1 MKQHGRA
8 SLRRCLAV
16 LFAALMVFSVLPLTA
31 MAEGIEGL
39 SDNTAKAAVGGAEA
53 LAIGGEERPN
63 ATTVYYKPVTSIDTS
78 KQYLITATYSGT
90 VYAMTSEYYSSSSN
104 LQAASLTAD
113 GNGYIQASDNTAIDN
128 TYLWTFSTTSGGK
141 VTNVSTGTQLY
152 FYISSITLM
161 SSGDTLVYSGGNL
174 YYSGS
179 SSYYLR
185 YYSSYSYFTATSY
198 SSSASTITLYERVE
212 EDVAAAA
219 ESVEVNPSVHAM
231 APNATKQLTATV
243 YPTDAA
249 NKNVTWTS
257 DNNAVATVDAAGIVT
272 AKTVGKATIT
282 ATTADGGYTDTC
294 VVTVTNNATKEVTMF
309 VNTLH
314 AVPNEDYLIGY
325 TTTSGETYIMS
336 NAVSNT
342 SYLAAAEATLS
353 TVDDVCGVADT
364 TSCIT
369 ALSDGSE
376 IPTTHQWYF
385 GADADLYYTTI
396 QNRATNYYLQ
406 RAAGSNADTYVDLS
420 TAQNE
425 TTNGTQSWA
434 RGTRSEGDV
443 TFICHINSQGT
454 AYHFVTFNTTNGDF
468 RTYYNTTG
476 TGYTVDLYVKRT
488 VTVVDSSATPTPTP
502 APGDEYKY
510 VVADQ
515 LEDGGEYIIVA
526 ADTYAVSNNTVGS
539 YGHYL
544 SPVSVTISGDECV
557 VDSSVNVNEILWQA
571 EGNTTDGFTL
581 KSLDDDKYMTL
592 DSSEFLYPGSGT
604 EAIKWKYDGTD
615 LANSADSNGYY
626 YLSYSDAS
634 TSYPQ
639 RFTTSKNTGN
649 SIKIYRKVNVQA
661 STEPNLT
668 IEPAELTVLLGG
680 SGTLTA
686 TAANIP
692 ESATDISY
700 AWTSDSESV
709 ATVASVVGNPSTA
722 TVTPV
727 ATGKATITCTVTYNE
742 GGAQQTL
749 TATAVVNVVENYQ
762 VASIT
767 VPFAIRLELDKGTVI
782 TPVVVTAPEGG
793 VYGTDYTIEYVCDN
807 ESVADIAANGEVFT
821 VTAKSTGTVTV
832 TFTAINSHDST
843 QRVSGSTVITV
854 KKADLIPAP
863 EIGEGGGEKPI
874 YKKVYVLVDNVEEAD
889 GNYIIATSSSEGTAY
904 ALYDNG
910 SSSYVQRGS
919 VTIQSGSTDIY
930 GAYGKY
936 IEPSSDAYVW
946 EWRYDSTNSTYGRR
960 GTVWNVGTGRGL
972 RNNSGSATMDPEYAS
987 YVYSIPLTS
996 GGNRI
1001 MNRSSNSSYYLYYS
1015 SGYTWSTSYAGTFYF
1030 YKEMIVQTGTESVD
1044 SGVEI
1049 YLDGEKISQK
1059 EKAIEGV
1066 VQGQESSVTL
1076 TGTPVNIP
1084 AGATNKSAVWTLTK
1098 TDGAI
1103 KSVDSSSG
1111 VVTLAGSLGYGIIEV
1126 TYTYT
1131 YGGTTYTVKNYTK
1144 LVVSSFKPM
1153 TGTGETVTKRTIYK
1167 LVTSLTDGKNYIIV
1181 NGSSAAGTRQALKP
1195 GGDNSTLFSGTY
1207 TPPNGGTA
1215 SPYTAYIVGD
1225 GEVVVNAAD
1234 SVSSVRYIETD
1245 DMHVVW
1251 RYDADDASTS
1261 NYGYFT
1267 NVGTARKLTFDNEL
1281 EGYTS
1286 YYMLTADDTFSNA
1299 WYYSNNKIYMPN
1311 NSYYAGIYTTK
1322 VSGGGYRLYT
1332 SATSTSSSSLQ
1343 SFYIFEET
1351 EIETVSTAEVSV
1363 DIYDGS
1369 KLVSGGVVSV
1379 NDTSSTLP
1387 LTAQT
1392 NYNGTGQIAWSIIS
1406 GENIASID
1414 QNGVVTFAANTSGKV
1429 LVQVTFTFGDGQTAT
1444 NYVTLDVRSGGQLT
1458 DTSDRD
1464 NFPEYPN
1471 EGSVRL
1477 EKTADADETEFA
1489 KTGVGTVELFVRGV
1503 PVQSKGVDVVL
1514 VVDTSG
1520 SMEYD
1525 LTGAAATS
1533 GNDKMSI
1540 AKAAAIN
1547 FANTL
1552 LTVTNP
1558 DGTISYTDNRL
1569 AVVSFASDAAVLT
1582 GTSPLVAD
1590 SRALVSVNSSSD
1602 MSSITTA
1609 INSMSANGGTNYDAA
1624 FKTAYDI
1631 LRDAQEQ
1638 GGDRKQYVV
1647 FVTDGAPGIYNNA
1660 KLDSTTFPKAGDY
1673 YTTTEIETM
1682 SAQWYNWT
1690 QGVAPVWSS
1699 MPTAAANNFAEYAY
1713 ADNIYAAAIKGTTFA
1728 GSNFKDSWKTNL
1740 DITAMLGAGIYGIS
1754 LGMKGG
1760 SQIIGLKTDSS
1771 GTTGWTAFTSA
1782 QCTNLINRLCNK
1794 DIFAADSTEELTAA
1808 FEKIGKEVLQA
1819 GTNATVRDT
1828 IGADYDLQ
1836 IKPFNYIDTANPR
1849 ETDFESSIEV
1859 RKYTVDA
1866 NGNRTGAYE
1875 TIEKVTFNAAGT
1887 EAYSTLKTGNI
1898 MTWDGE
1904 NYTITAENF
1913 TYTSSDKRFVWKFDT
1928 IVSDDMAIRFN
1939 VYLTG
1944 TKEGSR
1950 EGGLYDTNSWAN
1962 LTYTNY
1968 LGTDCRLAFEK
1979 PALPWQNARV
1989 TYKFFLVDVNGNPVN
2004 KDGTRVNYANLTY
2017 VGTEKTIK
2025 LGDAAFTAMSGAD
2038 GRYSVELNAATLKAL
2053 QSELSAYALYD
2064 ESAAVTIHTDTT
2076 GAWGGYSITKG
2087 NTPDTTAVWPKPGA
2101 KESFADVADA
2111 AGNNFTNITV
2121 AFAVVFN
2128 VKLIPD
2134 AVVIDFGLPVDINV
2148 MQNDLVSQVSG
2159 RLYGLTLNT
2168 EAAPDFESAYTVS
2181 VAKVTTVG
2189 EKLSGLK
2196 YGHATIQNETTV
2208 RYTPGSM
2215 QMSQPEV
2222 FGYEVSGTSDVNG
2235 VMTTKYIRSTVTVI
2249 PATTIYYEDNF
2260 SNTDG
2265 TSYITYNNGVSRWEL
2280 VGQGV
2285 SGTVVQDTDYVG
2297 SGNNYGY
2304 DSHYDNCT
2312 TFSLNQAHKV
2322 TVTRENYESILADS
2336 TKTWPTASFRFTGT
2350 GFDVISLTNA
2360 DTGMIMVQVKDTN
2373 GTIVRSVFVDTY
2385 YSAVEVSGDLY
2396 QIPVINIYDLPHGTY
2411 DVTITVPY
2419 LEMFDHTGSNG
2430 QPRGSYDMYIDG
2442 IRIYNPADGNE
2453 AAHGAHTEDDEAY
2466 PYVQELR
2473 NMMLA
2478 AAGDGPLSGPVFV
2491 DGNADTLQASEYA
2504 SNGPNN
2510 EVYLVGGQAI
2520 VFALQTVGK
2529 TKPAG
2534 VYVSMKSPTGEVK
2547 VRYGSADETVS
2558 ESTGLKYEERNMVT
2572 TSDMYYEIPEN
2583 VLSWEKQP
2591 DGTWK
2596 TKVAVEI
2603 ANISK
2608 REQRQILALT
2618 NLKVTYASEPENGGE
2633 VRFTTTQQQSQVAY
2647 TQIRDLMAELYAD
2660 SYDTEIR
2667 SAAFATRTI
2676 DVNKTTELN
2685 VVTSTDANALIIR
2698 DKKGNVITPE
2708 SISYEDKDGER
2719 HWKLTMTH
2727 KVSGIYIY
2735 KVSVEAAYGIMT
2747 DTPATVVAYVVP
2759 GSVVRPRPSMPKPP
2773 LFGWM

>member
-1 MKQHGRA
+1 MKRYGRA

-39 SDNTAKAAVGGAEA
+39 SDNTARAAVGGDAEA

-63 ATTVYYKPVTSIDTS
+63 ATTVYYRPVTSTSIDTS
-78 KQYLITATYSGT
+78 KQYLIAVTSGT
-90 VYAMTSEYYSSSSN
+90 DVYAMTSEYYDSSSSSN
-104 LQAASLTAD
+104 LKAAPLTAES
-113 GNGYIQASDNTAIDN
+113 NGYIQASGNTAIDN
-128 TYLWTFSTTSGGK
+128 TYLWTFSTTGGGN
-141 VTNVSTGTQLY
+141 VTNVSTKTKLY
-152 FYISSITLM
+152 FDSSSITLN
-161 SSGDTLVYSGGNL
+161 SSGTQLVYSGGKL
-174 YYSGS
+174 YYHFSYIIYDYY
-179 SSYYLR
+179 YYL
-185 YYSSYSYFTATSY
+185 SY
-198 SSSASTITLYERVE
+198 SSSGSYFAATESSSSAATITLYEKVKE
-212 EDVAAAA
+212 E
-219 ESVEVNPSVHAM
+219 VEVNPPVHAM
-231 APNATKQLTATV
+231 APNATKQLTAVV
-243 YPTDAA
+243 YPTNAA

-257 DNNAVATVDAAGIVT
+257 NNNDVATVDSTGLVT
-272 AKTVGKATIT
+272 ANAVGTATIT
-282 ATTADGGYTDTC
+282 ATTEDGGHTDTC

-314 AVPNEDYLIGY
+314 AVPEEDYLIGY
-325 TTTSGETYIMS
+325 TTTNGHTYIMS
-336 NAVSNT
+336 DAVSNA
-342 SYLAAAEATLS
+342 SYLAAAGATKS
-353 TVDDVCGVADT
+353 TVGVVCGNNDSTA
-364 TSCIT
+364 CIT
-369 ALSDGSE
+369 VLTNGSE
-376 IPTTHQWYF
+376 IPQTHQWYF
-385 GADADLYYTTI
+385 GADADLDYTTI
-396 QNRATNYYLQ
+396 QNKATNYYLQ
-406 RAAGSNADTYVDLS
+406 RAAGSTAQTYVGLS
-420 TAQNE
+420 TAQNA
-425 TTNGTQSWA
+425 TTNGNQSWA
-434 RGTRSEGDV
+434 RGTTSEGNV
-443 TFICHINSQGT
+443 TFIFHYDSSGT

-476 TGYTVDLYVKRT
+476 EGDTVDLYVKRT
-488 VTVVDSSATPTPTP
+488 VTVVDP
-502 APGDEYKY
+502 
-510 VVADQ
+510 
-515 LEDGGEYIIVA
+515 
-526 ADTYAVSNNTVGS
+526 
-539 YGHYL
+539 
-544 SPVSVTISGDECV
+544 
-557 VDSSVNVNEILWQA
+557 
-571 EGNTTDGFTL
+571 
-581 KSLDDDKYMTL
+581 
-592 DSSEFLYPGSGT
+592 
-604 EAIKWKYDGTD
+604 
-615 LANSADSNGYY
+615 
-626 YLSYSDAS
+626 
-634 TSYPQ
+634 
-639 RFTTSKNTGN
+639 
-649 SIKIYRKVNVQA
+649 A
-661 STEPNLT
+661 STEPSVT
-668 IEPAELTVLLGG
+668 IEPAELTVLLGD

-686 TAANIP
+686 TAVNIP
-692 ESATDISY
+692 ESASY
-700 AWTSDSESV
+700 EWTSDNESV
-709 ATVASVVGNPSTA
+709 ATVASAEGNPSTA
-722 TVTPV
+722 TVTGV
-727 ATGKATITCTVTYNE
+727 ATGTATITCTVTYYNE

-749 TATAVVNVVENYQ
+749 TATATVNVVENYQ

-767 VPFAIRLELDKGTVI
+767 VPPEISLELDKGTVI

-793 VYGTDYTIEYVCDN
+793 EYGTDYTIEYVCDN
-807 ESVADIAANGEVFT
+807 ANVADIATANGKVFT
-821 VTAKSTGTVTV
+821 VTAKSAGTVTV
-832 TFTAINSHDST
+832 TFTAINSHNNT

-854 KKADLIPAP
+854 KEADSIPAP
-863 EIGEGGGEKPI
+863 ETGEGGGEKPI
-874 YKKVYVLVDNVEEAD
+874 YKKVYVLVDNVGAAD
-889 GNYIIATSSSEGTAY
+889 GNYIIATSSSAGTAG

-910 SSSYVQRGS
+910 TDYVQRGS
-919 VTIQSGSTDIY
+919 VTIQSGSTGIY

-936 IEPSSDAYVW
+936 IEPSSDTYVW
-946 EWRYDSTNSTYGRR
+946 GWQYNSTDSDYGCR
-960 GTVWNVGTGRGL
+960 GAVWNVGTGKGL
-972 RNNSGSATMDPEYAS
+972 YAAGS
-987 YVYSIPLTS
+987 
-996 GGNRI
+996 
-1001 MNRSSNSSYYLYYS
+1001 SSNNYLNATVGSSALYWYSKPSSSAAPAAHYITSPVYNNYSPNRYYLGYYSSTSTYRWFDSSYYS
-1015 SGYTWSTSYAGTFYF
+1015 YTTYGDQFYF
-1030 YKEMIVQTGTESVD
+1030 YKEMIVQTDTEPVD

-1059 EKAIEGV
+1059 EKAVEGV
-1066 VQGQESSVTL
+1066 VQGQVSTVTL

-1084 AGATNKSAVWTLTK
+1084 AGATGKSAVWTLTK
-1098 TDGAI
+1098 KDGAI
-1103 KSVDSSSG
+1103 KSVDSSG
-1111 VVTLAGSLGYGIIEV
+1111 VVTLTGSLGYGIIEI

-1131 YGGTTYTVKNYTK
+1131 YGGKTYTVKNYTK

-1167 LVTSLTDGKNYIIV
+1167 LVTKLTDGQNYIIV
-1181 NGSSAAGTRQALKP
+1181 NGSSDAGTRQALKP

-1207 TPPNGGTA
+1207 TPDGGTA

-1245 DMHVVW
+1245 DSNVVW
-1251 RYDADDASTS
+1251 RYSAADSSTA

-1299 WYYSNNKIYMPN
+1299 WYYSNNKIYILSG
-1311 NSYYAGIYTTK
+1311 SYYAGIYTK

-1332 SATSTSSSSLQ
+1332 SATSTSSPYLQ

-1392 NYNGTGQIAWSIIS
+1392 NYNGTDGQIAWSIIS
-1406 GENIASID
+1406 GGNIASID

-1503 PVQSKGVDVVL
+1503 PVRSKGVDVVL

-1525 LTGAAATS
+1525 LTGAEATS

-1569 AVVSFASDAAVLT
+1569 AVVSFASDASVLT
-1582 GTSPLVAD
+1582 GTSPIFAD

-1602 MSSITTA
+1602 MSAITTA
-1609 INSMSANGGTNYDAA
+1609 INSMFATGGTNYDAA

-1660 KLDSTTFPKAGDY
+1660 ELDSTTFPKAGDY

-1699 MPTAAANNFAEYAY
+1699 MPTAAAANFAEYAY

-1760 SQIIGLKTDSS
+1760 SQIIGFKTDSS
-1771 GTTGWTAFTSA
+1771 GTTDWTAFTSA

-1836 IKPFNYIDTANPR
+1836 IKPFNYIDTAHPR
-1849 ETDFESSIEV
+1849 ETNFESSIEV
-1859 RKYTVDA
+1859 RKYAVDG

-1875 TIEKVTFNAAGT
+1875 TIEKVTFNAAGTET

-1928 IVSDDMAIRFN
+1928 IISDDMAIRFN

-1944 TKEGSR
+1944 TREGTR

-1968 LGTDCRLAFEK
+1968 LGTDCRLTFEK

-1989 TYKFFLVDVNGNPVN
+1989 TYKFFLVDESGRPVN
-2004 KDGTRVNYANLTY
+2004 KDGALVNYANLTY

-2025 LGDAAFTAMSGAD
+2025 LGDAAFTAMPGAD
-2038 GRYSVELNAATLKAL
+2038 GRYSVKLSAEALKAL

-2076 GAWGGYSITKG
+2076 GAWGGYSITKV

-2101 KESFADVADA
+2101 DAKFVNAADA
-2111 AGNNFTNITV
+2111 DGNNFTNVTV

-2159 RLYGLTLNT
+2159 QLYGLTLNT
-2168 EAAPDFESAYTVS
+2168 EAAPDFASAYMSS
-2181 VAKVTTVG
+2181 VANVTTVG
-2189 EKLSGLK
+2189 EKLNLV
-2196 YGHATIQNETTV
+2196 YGHATIRNNTTI
-2208 RYTPGSM
+2208 RYTPSSM
-2215 QMSQPEV
+2215 QMNQPEV
-2222 FGYEVSGTSDVNG
+2222 FGYEVTGTSEVNG
-2235 VMTTKYIRSTVTVI
+2235 TITTKYIRSTVTVI

-2260 SNTDG
+2260 SNSDG
-2265 TSYITYNNGVSRWEL
+2265 TSYITYNNGVSQWEL

-2304 DSHYDNCT
+2304 DSHYDNCA
-2312 TFSLNQAHKV
+2312 TFSLDQAHKV
-2322 TVTRENYESILADS
+2322 TVTKAQYDSILADS

-2360 DTGMIMVQVKDTN
+2360 ETGMIMVQVKDTD
-2373 GTIVRSVFVDTY
+2373 GTIVKSVFVDTY
-2385 YSAVEVSGDLY
+2385 YSGKVEVNGNLY

-2419 LEMFDHTGSNG
+2419 LEMFDHTGSDG
-2430 QPRGSYDMYIDG
+2430 QPGGSYDMYIDG
-2442 IRIYNPADGNE
+2442 IRIYNPAGDNA

-2473 NMMLA
+2473 NMMIA
-2478 AAGDGPLSGPVFV
+2478 AASGGQLSGPVFV
-2491 DGNADTLQASEYA
+2491 DGNAATAEASVYQ
-2504 SNGPNN
+2504 SDGPNN
-2510 EVYLVGGQAI
+2510 EVYLASGQAI
-2520 VFALQTVGK
+2520 VFALQTVGT

-2547 VRYGSADETVS
+2547 VRYGSAAEVVS
-2558 ESTGLKYEERNMVT
+2558 ASTGLKYEERNMVT

-2583 VLSWEKQP
+2583 VLSWEQQE

-2596 TKVAVEI
+2596 TKVAVQI
-2603 ANISK
+2603 ANISGTAG
-2608 REQRQILALT
+2608 QILALT
-2618 NLKVTYASEPENGGE
+2618 NLKVTYASDPTNGE

-2759 GSVVRPRPSMPKPP
+2759 RSVVRPKPSMPKPP

>member
-1 MKQHGRA
+1 MKRYGRA

-31 MAEGIEGL
+31 MAEGIEGP
-39 SDNTAKAAVGGAEA
+39 SDNAARAAVGGDAEA
-53 LAIGGEERPN
+53 LAIGGEERSN
-63 ATTVYYKPVTSIDTS
+63 AATVYYKPATSIDTS
-78 KQYLITATYSGT
+78 KQYLITTTDNGT
-90 VYAMTSEYYSSSSN
+90 VYAMTSEYYDSSSSSN
-104 LQAASLTAD
+104 LKAASLTAD
-113 GNGYIQASDNTAIDN
+113 SNGYIQASDNTAINN
-128 TYLWTFSTTSGGK
+128 TYLWTFSTTGGGN
-141 VTNVSTGTQLY
+141 VTNVSTKTKLY
-152 FYISSITLM
+152 FDSSSITLN
-161 SSGDTLVYSGGNL
+161 SSGTQLVYSGGKL
-174 YYSGS
+174 YYHFSYIIYDYY
-179 SSYYLR
+179 YYL
-185 YYSSYSYFTATSY
+185 SY
-198 SSSASTITLYERVE
+198 SSSGSYFAATESSSSAATITLYEKVKE
-212 EDVAAAA
+212 E
-219 ESVEVNPSVHAM
+219 VEVNPPVHAM
-231 APNATKQLTATV
+231 APNATKQLTAVV
-243 YPTDAA
+243 YPTNAA

-257 DNNAVATVDAAGIVT
+257 NNNDIATVDDTGLVT
-272 AKTVGKATIT
+272 AKAVGTATIT
-282 ATTADGGYTDTC
+282 ATTEDGGHTDTC
-294 VVTVTNNATKEVTMF
+294 VVTVTNNATKKVTMF

-314 AVPNEDYLIGY
+314 AVPEEDYLIGY
-325 TTTSGETYIMS
+325 TTKNGDTYIMS
-336 NAVSNT
+336 NEVSQT
-342 SYLAAAEATLS
+342 SYLAAAGATKT
-353 TVDDVCGVADT
+353 TVDDVCGITDSTA
-364 TSCIT
+364 CIT
-369 ALSDGSE
+369 ALTNGSE
-376 IPTTHQWYF
+376 IPQTHQWYF
-385 GADADLYYTTI
+385 GADADLGYTTI
-396 QNRATNYYLQ
+396 QNRATNDYLQ
-406 RAAGSNADTYVDLS
+406 RAEGSNAPEYVGLS
-420 TAQNE
+420 TAKNP
-425 TTNGTQSWA
+425 TTDGTQSWA
-434 RGTRSEGDV
+434 RGTTSDGDV
-443 TFICHINSQGT
+443 TFICHINSSNT
-454 AYHFVTFNTTNGDF
+454 KYHFVAFDTENSCFG
-468 RTYYNTTG
+468 TYYNTIG
-476 TGYTVDLYVKRT
+476 KGGTVDLYVKRT
-488 VTVVDSSATPTPTP
+488 VTVVDP
-502 APGDEYKY
+502 
-510 VVADQ
+510 
-515 LEDGGEYIIVA
+515 
-526 ADTYAVSNNTVGS
+526 
-539 YGHYL
+539 
-544 SPVSVTISGDECV
+544 
-557 VDSSVNVNEILWQA
+557 
-571 EGNTTDGFTL
+571 
-581 KSLDDDKYMTL
+581 
-592 DSSEFLYPGSGT
+592 
-604 EAIKWKYDGTD
+604 
-615 LANSADSNGYY
+615 
-626 YLSYSDAS
+626 
-634 TSYPQ
+634 
-639 RFTTSKNTGN
+639 
-649 SIKIYRKVNVQA
+649 A
-661 STEPNLT
+661 STEPNVT
-668 IEPAELTVLLGG
+668 IEPAELTVLLNGG

-686 TAANIP
+686 TAVNIP
-692 ESATDISY
+692 ESASY
-700 AWTSDSESV
+700 EWTSGSESV
-709 ATVASVVGNPSTA
+709 ATVASAVGNPSTA

-742 GGAQQTL
+742 GGAQKTL
-749 TATAVVNVVENYQ
+749 TATAVVNVVESIQ

-767 VPFAIRLELDKGTVI
+767 VPSEISLELDKGTVI

-793 VYGTDYTIEYVCDN
+793 VYETDYTIEYVCDN
-807 ESVADIAANGEVFT
+807 ANVADITTANGKVFT
-821 VTAKSTGTVTV
+821 VTAKSVGTVTI

-863 EIGEGGGEKPI
+863 ETGEGGGEKPI

-889 GNYIIATSSSEGTAY
+889 GNYIIATSSSAGTAY

-910 SSSYVQRGS
+910 SSSNVQRGN
-919 VTIQSGSTDIY
+919 VTIQSGSTGIY

-936 IEPSSDAYVW
+936 IEPSSDSYVW
-946 EWRYDSTNSTYGRR
+946 GWRYNSTDSTYGRR
-960 GTVWNVGTGRGL
+960 GAVWNVGTGKGL
-972 RNNSGSATMDPEYAS
+972 YYATDSLNATVDSSHAVYWYSNPSSSAAHYITRRPSSSYLYYLGYNSSTYPYMWFD
-987 YVYSIPLTS
+987 
-996 GGNRI
+996 
-1001 MNRSSNSSYYLYYS
+1001 SSYY
-1015 SGYTWSTSYAGTFYF
+1015 GDQFYF
-1030 YKEMIVQTGTESVD
+1030 YKEMIVQTGTEPVD

-1111 VVTLAGSLGYGIIEV
+1111 VVTLAGGLGYGIIEI

-1167 LVTSLTDGKNYIIV
+1167 LVTNLTDGKNYIIV

-1207 TPPNGGTA
+1207 TPDGGTA

-1234 SVSSVRYIETD
+1234 SVSSVSYIETD
-1245 DMHVVW
+1245 DSNVVW
-1251 RYDADDASTS
+1251 RYSAADSSTA

-1299 WYYSNNKIYMPN
+1299 WYYSNNKIYILSG
-1311 NSYYAGIYTTK
+1311 SYYAGIYTK

-1332 SATSTSSSSLQ
+1332 SATSTSSSDLQ

-1392 NYNGTGQIAWSIIS
+1392 NYNGTDGQIAWSIIS
-1406 GENIASID
+1406 GANIASID

-1429 LVQVTFTFGDGQTAT
+1429 LVQVTFTFGNGQTAT

-1471 EGSVRL
+1471 EGSVRI

-1503 PVQSKGVDVVL
+1503 PVRSKGVDAVL

-1558 DGTISYTDNRL
+1558 DGTTSYTDNRL

-1582 GTSPLVAD
+1582 GTSPIFAD

-1602 MSSITTA
+1602 MSAITTA
-1609 INSMSANGGTNYDAA
+1609 INSMSATGGTNYDAA

-1660 KLDSTTFPKAGDY
+1660 ELDSTTFPKAGDY

-1699 MPTAAANNFAEYAY
+1699 MPTAVAANFAEYAY

-1728 GSNFKDSWKTNL
+1728 GSNFKDSWKTDL

-1859 RKYTVDA
+1859 RKYTVDG

-1913 TYTSSDKRFVWKFDT
+1913 TYTSSNKRFVWKFDT
-1928 IVSDDMAIRFN
+1928 IISDDMAIRFN

-1944 TKEGSR
+1944 TREGSR

-1968 LGTDCRLAFEK
+1968 LGTDCRLTFEK

-1989 TYKFFLVDVNGNPVN
+1989 TYKFFLVDESGKPVN
-2004 KDGTRVNYANLTY
+2004 KDGVLVNYANLTY

-2025 LGDAAFTAMSGAD
+2025 LGDAEFEAIPNAD
-2038 GRYSVELNAATLKAL
+2038 GRYSVELSAAALKAL

-2064 ESAAVTIHTDTT
+2064 ESAAVTIRTDTMGT
-2076 GAWGGYSITKG
+2076 WGGYSITKG

-2101 KESFADVADA
+2101 DAKFDNADDA
-2111 AGNNFTNITV
+2111 VGNFTNVTV

-2148 MQNDLVSQVSG
+2148 MQNDLVSQVNG
-2159 RLYGLTLNT
+2159 QLYGLTLNT
-2168 EAAPDFESAYTVS
+2168 EAAPDFVSAYTSS
-2181 VAKVTTVG
+2181 VADVTTVG
-2189 EKLSGLK
+2189 QKLDFT
-2196 YGHATIQNETTV
+2196 YGHATIRNDTTI
-2208 RYTPGSM
+2208 RYTPSSM
-2215 QMSQPEV
+2215 QMNQPEV
-2222 FGYEVSGTSDVNG
+2222 FGYEVTGTSEVNG
-2235 VMTTKYIRSTVTVI
+2235 TMTTKYIRSTVTVI

-2260 SNTDG
+2260 SNSNG

-2304 DSHYDNCT
+2304 DSHYDNCA
-2312 TFSLNQAHKV
+2312 TFSLDQAHKV
-2322 TVTRENYESILADS
+2322 TVTKDHYNSILADS

-2360 DTGMIMVQVKDTN
+2360 KTGMIMVQVKDTE
-2373 GTIVRSVFVDTY
+2373 GKIVKSVFVDTY
-2385 YSAVEVSGDLY
+2385 YSGAVEVNGNLY

-2419 LEMFDHTGSNG
+2419 LEMFDHTTGSDG
-2430 QPRGSYDMYIDG
+2430 QPRDSYDMYIDG
-2442 IRIYNPADGNE
+2442 IRIYNPAGDN
-2453 AAHGAHTEDDEAY
+2453 ATAQGAHTEDDEAY

-2473 NMMLA
+2473 NMMIA
-2478 AAGDGPLSGPVFV
+2478 AASGGQLSGPVFV
-2491 DGNADTLQASEYA
+2491 DGNAATADANVYQ

-2510 EVYLVGGQAI
+2510 EVYLAHGQAI
-2520 VFALQTVGK
+2520 VFALQTVEK

-2547 VRYGSADETVS
+2547 VRYGSAAEVVS
-2558 ESTGLKYEERNMVT
+2558 ASTGLKYEERNMVT

-2583 VLSWEKQP
+2583 VLSWEKQQ

-2596 TKVAVEI
+2596 TKVAVQI
-2603 ANISK
+2603 ANTSTPG
-2608 REQRQILALT
+2608 QGQILALT
-2618 NLKVTYASEPENGGE
+2618 NLKVTYASAPTNGE

-2759 GSVVRPRPSMPKPP
+2759 RSVVRPKPSMPKPP

>member
-1 MKQHGRA
+1 
-8 SLRRCLAV
+8 
-16 LFAALMVFSVLPLTA
+16 
-31 MAEGIEGL
+31 
-39 SDNTAKAAVGGAEA
+39 
-53 LAIGGEERPN
+53 
-63 ATTVYYKPVTSIDTS
+63 
-78 KQYLITATYSGT
+78 
-90 VYAMTSEYYSSSSN
+90 
-104 LQAASLTAD
+104 
-113 GNGYIQASDNTAIDN
+113 
-128 TYLWTFSTTSGGK
+128 
-141 VTNVSTGTQLY
+141 
-152 FYISSITLM
+152 
-161 SSGDTLVYSGGNL
+161 
-174 YYSGS
+174 
-179 SSYYLR
+179 
-185 YYSSYSYFTATSY
+185 
-198 SSSASTITLYERVE
+198 
-212 EDVAAAA
+212 
-219 ESVEVNPSVHAM
+219 
-231 APNATKQLTATV
+231 
-243 YPTDAA
+243 
-249 NKNVTWTS
+249 
-257 DNNAVATVDAAGIVT
+257 
-272 AKTVGKATIT
+272 
-282 ATTADGGYTDTC
+282 
-294 VVTVTNNATKEVTMF
+294 MF

-325 TTTSGETYIMS
+325 TTESGNTYIMS
-336 NAVSNT
+336 NAVSKT

-353 TVDDVCGVADT
+353 TVGNVCGVADT

-385 GADADLYYTTI
+385 GADADLDFTTI

-406 RAAGSNADTYVDLS
+406 RAAGSTAKTYVGLS
-420 TAQNE
+420 TAQNA
-425 TTNGTQSWA
+425 TTTGNQSWR
-434 RGTRSEGDV
+434 RGTTSEGNV
-443 TFICHINSQGT
+443 TFICHYDSSGT
-454 AYHFVTFNTTNGDF
+454 AYHFVTLDTTNVDF

-488 VTVVDSSATPTPTP
+488 VTV
-502 APGDEYKY
+502 
-510 VVADQ
+510 
-515 LEDGGEYIIVA
+515 ED
-526 ADTYAVSNNTVGS
+526 
-539 YGHYL
+539 
-544 SPVSVTISGDECV
+544 P
-557 VDSSVNVNEILWQA
+557 
-571 EGNTTDGFTL
+571 
-581 KSLDDDKYMTL
+581 
-592 DSSEFLYPGSGT
+592 
-604 EAIKWKYDGTD
+604 
-615 LANSADSNGYY
+615 
-626 YLSYSDAS
+626 AS
-634 TSYPQ
+634 TKP
-639 RFTTSKNTGN
+639 
-649 SIKIYRKVNVQA
+649 NV
-661 STEPNLT
+661 T
-668 IEPAELTVLLGG
+668 IEPAELTVLRSG
-680 SGTLTA
+680 SGGTLTA
-686 TAANIP
+686 KAVNIP
-692 ESATDISY
+692 ESATEISY
-700 AWTSDSESV
+700 AWTSDSES
-709 ATVASVVGNPSTA
+709 AAVASVEGNPSTA

-727 ATGKATITCTVTYNE
+727 TTGTATITCTVTYDE

-749 TATAVVNVVENYQ
+749 TATAIVNVVENYQ

-767 VPFAIRLELDKGTVI
+767 VPSAIRLELDEVTDI

-793 VYGTDYTIEYVCDN
+793 VYRTDYTIECVCDN
-807 ESVADIAANGEVFT
+807 ESVADITANGEVFT
-821 VTAKSTGTVTV
+821 VKAKSAGTVTV

-863 EIGEGGGEKPI
+863 ETGEGEKPI
-874 YKKVYVLVDNVEEAD
+874 YKKVYVLVDNVEAAD
-889 GNYIIATSSSEGTAY
+889 GNYIIATSSSAGAAY

-910 SSSYVQRGS
+910 SLSYVQRGN
-919 VTIQSGSTDIY
+919 VTIQSGSTGIY

-936 IEPSSDAYVW
+936 IELNDDSYVW
-946 EWRYDSTNSTYGRR
+946 NWLYNSTSSTNGRR
-960 GTVWNVGTGRGL
+960 GQAINIGTKRGL
-972 RNNSGSATMDPEYAS
+972 YSDTNGYATVDEEYALHW
-987 YVYSIPLTS
+987 YSKPSTS
-996 GGNRI
+996 AAHYI
-1001 MNRSSNSSYYLYYS
+1001 MSTDSGYLGYYS
-1015 SGYTWSTSYAGTFYF
+1015 STYPYGWYSSSNDGDQFYF

-1059 EKAIEGV
+1059 EKAVEGV

-1084 AGATNKSAVWTLTK
+1084 AGAANKSAVWTLTK

-1111 VVTLAGSLGYGIIEV
+1111 VVTLAGGLGYGIIEI

-1131 YGGTTYTVKNYTK
+1131 YGGKTYTVKNYTK

-1167 LVTSLTDGKNYIIV
+1167 LVTNLTNGKNYIIV

-1207 TPPNGGTA
+1207 TPEGGTA

-1245 DMHVVW
+1245 DSNVVW
-1251 RYDADDASTS
+1251 RYSAANSSTA

-1267 NVGTARKLTFDNEL
+1267 NVGTARKLTFDKDL
-1281 EGYTS
+1281 EGYKET
-1286 YYMLTADDTFSNA
+1286 YMLTADDTFSSE

-1311 NSYYAGIYTTK
+1311 SSYYAGIDTTK
-1322 VSGGGYRLYT
+1322 VSGGGYKLYM
-1332 SATSTSSSSLQ
+1332 SATSTSSPYLQ

-1351 EIETVSTAEVSV
+1351 EIETVSNAEVSV

-1392 NYNGTGQIAWSIIS
+1392 NYNGTDGQTAWSIIS
-1406 GENIASID
+1406 GANIASID

-1429 LVQVTFTFGDGQTAT
+1429 LVQVKFTFGNGQTAT

-1503 PVQSKGVDVVL
+1503 PVRSKGVDVVL

-1525 LTGAAATS
+1525 LTGAETTS

-1552 LTVTNP
+1552 LAATNP

-1569 AVVSFASDAAVLT
+1569 AVVSFASDASVLT
-1582 GTSPLVAD
+1582 GTSPLIAD
-1590 SRALVSVNSSSD
+1590 SRALVSVNSSTD

-1609 INSMSANGGTNYDAA
+1609 INSMSANGGTDYDAA

-1660 KLDSTTFPKAGDY
+1660 ELDSTTFPKAGSY

-1699 MPTAAANNFAEYAY
+1699 MPTAAATNFDEYAY

-1771 GTTGWTAFTSA
+1771 GTKGWVKFTSA

-1794 DIFAADSTEELTAA
+1794 DIFAADSTAELTAA

-1859 RKYTVDA
+1859 RKYTVDG

-1898 MTWDGE
+1898 MTLDGE

-1913 TYTSSDKRFVWKFDT
+1913 TYTSSNKRFVWKFDT
-1928 IVSDDMAIRFN
+1928 IISDDMAIRFN

-1944 TKEGSR
+1944 TREGSR

-1989 TYKFFLVDVNGNPVN
+1989 TYKFFLVDESGNPVN
-2004 KDGTRVNYANLTY
+2004 KDGALVNYANLTY

-2025 LGDAAFTAMSGAD
+2025 LGDAAFVAMSD
-2038 GRYSVELNAATLKAL
+2038 GRYSVELKAAALKAL

-2076 GAWGGYSITKG
+2076 GAWGGYSITKA

-2101 KESFADVADA
+2101 DAKFVNAADA
-2111 AGNNFTNITV
+2111 DGNNFTNVTV

-2159 RLYGLTLNT
+2159 QLYGLTLNI
-2168 EAAPDFESAYTVS
+2168 EAAPDFASAYMSS
-2181 VAKVTTVG
+2181 VANVTTVG
-2189 EKLSGLK
+2189 EKLNLT
-2196 YGHATIQNETTV
+2196 YGHATIRNDTTI
-2208 RYTPGSM
+2208 RYTPSSM
-2215 QMSQPEV
+2215 QMNQPEV
-2222 FGYEVSGTSDVNG
+2222 FGYEVTGTSEDNG
-2235 VMTTKYIRSTVTVI
+2235 TITTKYIRSTVTVI

-2260 SNTDG
+2260 SNSDG
-2265 TSYITYNNGVSRWEL
+2265 TSYITYNNGVSQWEL

-2297 SGNNYGY
+2297 GGNNYGY
-2304 DSHYDNCT
+2304 DSHYDNCA
-2312 TFSLNQAHKV
+2312 TFSLDQAHKV
-2322 TVTRENYESILADS
+2322 TVTKAQYDSIRADS

-2360 DTGMIMVQVKDTN
+2360 ETGMIMVQVKDTD

-2385 YSAVEVSGDLY
+2385 YSGKVEVNGNLY

-2419 LEMFDHTGSNG
+2419 LEMFDHTGIDG
-2430 QPRGSYDMYIDG
+2430 QPGGSYDMYIDG
-2442 IRIYNPADGNE
+2442 IRIYNPAGDDTT
-2453 AAHGAHTEDDEAY
+2453 AHGAHTEDDEAY

-2473 NMMLA
+2473 NMMIA
-2478 AAGDGPLSGPVFV
+2478 AASGGQLSGPVFV
-2491 DGNADTLQASEYA
+2491 DGKAETVESSEYQ

-2510 EVYLVGGQAI
+2510 EVYLKSGQAI
-2520 VFALQTVGK
+2520 VFALQTVG
-2529 TKPAG
+2529 TIKPAG

-2547 VRYGSADETVS
+2547 VRYGSVAEAVNA
-2558 ESTGLKYEERNMVT
+2558 STGLKYEERNMVT

-2583 VLSWEKQP
+2583 VLSWEQQT

-2596 TKVAVEI
+2596 TKVAVQI
-2603 ANISK
+2603 ANISTPG
-2608 REQRQILALT
+2608 QGQILALT
-2618 NLKVTYASEPENGGE
+2618 NLKVTYASAPTNDK
-2633 VRFTTTQQQSQVAY
+2633 VSFTTTQQQSQVAY

-2759 GSVVRPRPSMPKPP
+2759 RSVVRPKPSMPKPP

>member
-8 SLRRCLAV
+8 SLRRCLAA

-31 MAEGIEGL
+31 MAEGIEGP
-39 SDNTAKAAVGGAEA
+39 SDNAARAAVGGDAEA
-53 LAIGGEERPN
+53 LAIGGEERSN
-63 ATTVYYKPVTSIDTS
+63 AATVYYKPVTAIDTS
-78 KQYLITATYSGT
+78 KQYLIAVTSGT
-90 VYAMTSEYYSSSSN
+90 DVYAMTSEYYDSSSSSN
-104 LQAASLTAD
+104 LKAAPLTAD
-113 GNGYIQASDNTAIDN
+113 GNEYIQASANTAIDN
-128 TYLWTFSTTSGGK
+128 TYLWTFSTASGGK
-141 VTNVSTGTQLY
+141 VTNVSTNKQLY
-152 FYISSITLM
+152 FDSSSITLN
-161 SSGDTLVYSGGNL
+161 SSGTQLVYSGGKL
-174 YYSGS
+174 YYHFSNIIYDYY
-179 SSYYLR
+179 YYL
-185 YYSSYSYFTATSY
+185 SY
-198 SSSASTITLYERVE
+198 SSSGSYFAATESSSSAATITLYEKVKE
-212 EDVAAAA
+212 E
-219 ESVEVNPSVHAM
+219 VEVNPPVHAM
-231 APNATKQLTATV
+231 APNETKQLTAVV
-243 YPTDAA
+243 YPTNAA

-257 DNNAVATVDAAGIVT
+257 NNNNIATVDDTGLVT
-272 AKTVGKATIT
+272 AKAVGTATIT
-282 ATTADGGYTDTC
+282 ATTEDGGHTDTC

-325 TTTSGETYIMS
+325 TTESGETYIMS
-336 NAVSNT
+336 NVESNT
-342 SYLAAAEATLS
+342 SYLAAAGATKS
-353 TVDDVCGVADT
+353 TVGDVCGITDSTA
-364 TSCIT
+364 CIT
-369 ALSDGSE
+369 ALTDVSE

-385 GADADLYYTTI
+385 GADADLGYTTI
-396 QNRATNYYLQ
+396 QNRENNNYLQ
-406 RAAGSNADTYVDLS
+406 RAEGSGDPTYVGLS
-420 TAQNE
+420 TAQNA
-425 TTNGTQSWA
+425 TTTGTQSWA

-454 AYHFVTFNTTNGDF
+454 KYHFVTFNTTYGDF
-468 RTYYNTTG
+468 RTYYNTTS

-488 VTVVDSSATPTPTP
+488 VTVEDP
-502 APGDEYKY
+502 ASPEPG
-510 VVADQ
+510 V
-515 LEDGGEYIIVA
+515 
-526 ADTYAVSNNTVGS
+526 
-539 YGHYL
+539 
-544 SPVSVTISGDECV
+544 
-557 VDSSVNVNEILWQA
+557 
-571 EGNTTDGFTL
+571 
-581 KSLDDDKYMTL
+581 
-592 DSSEFLYPGSGT
+592 
-604 EAIKWKYDGTD
+604 
-615 LANSADSNGYY
+615 
-626 YLSYSDAS
+626 
-634 TSYPQ
+634 
-639 RFTTSKNTGN
+639 
-649 SIKIYRKVNVQA
+649 
-661 STEPNLT
+661 T
-668 IEPAELTVLLGG
+668 IEPAELTVLLNG

-692 ESATDISY
+692 ESATY
-700 AWTSDSESV
+700 EWTSDNEPV
-709 ATVASVVGNPSTA
+709 ATVASAGGNPSTA

-727 ATGKATITCTVTYNE
+727 TPGTATITCTVTYYNE

-749 TATAVVNVVENYQ
+749 TATATVNVVENYQ

-767 VPFAIRLELDKGTVI
+767 VPPEISLEPDKEINI
-782 TPVVVTAPEGG
+782 TPDVVTAPKGG

-807 ESVADIAANGEVFT
+807 ESVADITTANGEVFT
-821 VTAKSTGTVTV
+821 VKAKSTGTVTV
-832 TFTAINSHDST
+832 TFTAVNMHHNT

-854 KKADLIPAP
+854 KEADSIPAP
-863 EIGEGGGEKPI
+863 ETGEGGGEKPK
-874 YKKVYVLVDNVEEAD
+874 YKKVYVLVSDLEKKD
-889 GNYIIATSSSEGTAY
+889 GNYIIATSNSAGPATV
-904 ALYDNG
+904 LYDNG
-910 SSSYVQRGS
+910 ASDFLQQNTKL
-919 VTIQSGSTDIY
+919 TIKAADNLTN
-930 GAYGKY
+930 APY
-936 IEPSSDAYVW
+936 IECDDTKCVW
-946 EWRYDSTNSTYGRR
+946 GWRYQNTNSYGRW
-960 GTVWNVGTGRGL
+960 GNLYNAGTGRGL
-972 RNNSGSATMDPEYAS
+972 YNSGNGKEDSYYATVNADTS
-987 YVYSIPLTS
+987 TNVYSYKNYLITKAANYYPHYLGSTT
-996 GGNRI
+996 
-1001 MNRSSNSSYYLYYS
+1001 NSSQPYAWWYGSETNAIKWYY
-1015 SGYTWSTSYAGTFYF
+1015 
-1030 YKEMIVQTGTESVD
+1030 YKEQYIQIGAEPVN

-1059 EKAIEGV
+1059 EKAVEGV
-1066 VQGQESSVTL
+1066 VQGQKSTETL

-1084 AGATNKSAVWTLTK
+1084 AGATGTSAVWALK
-1098 TDGAI
+1098 NTDGAI
-1103 KSVDSSSG
+1103 ESVGSSSG
-1111 VVTLAGSLGYGIIEV
+1111 VVTLTGSLGYGIIEI

-1131 YGGTTYTVKNYTK
+1131 YGDKTYTVKNYTK

-1153 TGTGETVTKRTIYK
+1153 TGTGETVTTKY
-1167 LVTSLTDGKNYIIV
+1167 VYVLTNTLKAGEDYIIV
-1181 NGSSAAGTRQALKP
+1181 YDKNSATNAAEPIVPGTARY
-1195 GGDNSTLFSGTY
+1195 SGTY
-1207 TPPNGGTA
+1207 DGTA
-1215 SPYTAYIVGD
+1215 YTMVHLLLSDAVTVHEGTGNTNSQPYIESDDARIVWRAVSNGSD
-1225 GEVVVNAAD
+1225 IALYNAD
-1234 SVSSVRYIETD
+1234 SGRY
-1245 DMHVVW
+1245 MS
-1251 RYDADDASTS
+1251 YDAQKLNSEST
-1261 NYGYFT
+1261 T
-1267 NVGTARKLTFDNEL
+1267 
-1281 EGYTS
+1281 
-1286 YYMLTADDTFSNA
+1286 
-1299 WYYSNNKIYMPN
+1299 YYSAAAMDNLWMPITY
-1311 NSYYAGIYTTK
+1311 SSTYA
-1322 VSGGGYRLYT
+1322 
-1332 SATSTSSSSLQ
+1332 SLQ
-1343 SFYIFEET
+1343 IDSKYLNLYDDYTETYGLQMHNSDRSKFYLYKRT
-1351 EIETVSTAEVSV
+1351 MIETVSTAEVSV

-1392 NYNGTGQIAWSIIS
+1392 NYNGTDGQIAWSIIS
-1406 GENIASID
+1406 GANIASID

-1520 SMEYD
+1520 SMKDD

-1569 AVVSFASDAAVLT
+1569 AVVSFASDASVMT
-1582 GTSPLVAD
+1582 GTSTIVAD
-1590 SRALVSVNSSSD
+1590 SRALVSVSSSSD
-1602 MSSITTA
+1602 MSAITTA

-1624 FKTAYDI
+1624 FKAAYDI

-1647 FVTDGAPGIYNNA
+1647 FVTDGAPGMYNNA
-1660 KLDSTTFPKAGDY
+1660 ELDVTTFPPASSS
-1673 YTTTEIETM
+1673 YTSDEVSAM

-1690 QGVAPVWSS
+1690 QGFVPEWSN
-1699 MPTAAANNFAEYAY
+1699 MPTAAAANFAEYAY
-1713 ADNIYAAAIKGTTFA
+1713 ADNIYAAAIKGNTFA

-1740 DITAMLGAGIYGIS
+1740 DITSMLGAGIYGIS

-1760 SQIIGLKTDSS
+1760 SVIAEATS
-1771 GTTGWTAFTSA
+1771 GRVEFTSA

-1836 IKPFNYIDTANPR
+1836 IEPFNYIANPR
-1849 ETDFESSIEV
+1849 ETAFEPSIEV

-1898 MTWDGE
+1898 MTLDGE

-1913 TYTSSDKRFVWKFDT
+1913 TYTSSNKRFVWKFDT
-1928 IVSDDMAIRFN
+1928 IISDDMAIRFN

-1944 TKEGSR
+1944 TREGSR

-1968 LGTDCRLAFEK
+1968 LGTDCRLVFEK

-1989 TYKFFLVDVNGNPVN
+1989 TYKFFLVDESGRPVN
-2004 KDGTRVNYANLTY
+2004 KDGALVNYANLTY

-2025 LGDAAFTAMSGAD
+2025 LGDAEFEETSD
-2038 GRYSVELNAATLKAL
+2038 GHYSVKLKAADLKAL

-2064 ESAAVTIHTDTT
+2064 ESAAVTINTDTT
-2076 GAWGGYSITKG
+2076 GTWGGYSITKG
-2087 NTPDTTAVWPKPGA
+2087 NTLTATTAVWPKPGA
-2101 KESFADVADA
+2101 KESFAGVDDA
-2111 AGNNFTNITV
+2111 GGNNFTNVTV

-2148 MQNDLVSQVSG
+2148 MQNDLVSQVNG
-2159 RLYGLTLNT
+2159 QLYGLTPNID
-2168 EAAPDFESAYTVS
+2168 AAPDFASAYTTP
-2181 VAKVTTVG
+2181 VASVTTVG
-2189 EKLSGLK
+2189 GKLNLT
-2196 YGHATIQNETTV
+2196 YGHATIQNDTTI
-2208 RYTPGSM
+2208 RYTPSSM
-2215 QMSQPEV
+2215 QMNQPEV
-2222 FGYEVSGTSDVNG
+2222 FGYEVTGTSEANG
-2235 VMTTKYIRSTVTVI
+2235 TSTTKYIRSTVTVI

-2260 SNTDG
+2260 SNSDG
-2265 TSYITYNNGVSRWEL
+2265 TSYITYNNGVSQWEL

-2304 DSHYDNCT
+2304 DSHYDNCA
-2312 TFSLNQAHKV
+2312 TFSLDQAHKV
-2322 TVTRENYESILADS
+2322 TVTKAQYDSILADS

-2360 DTGMIMVQVKDTN
+2360 ETGMIMVQVKDTD
-2373 GTIVRSVFVDTY
+2373 GTIVKSVFVDTY
-2385 YSAVEVSGDLY
+2385 YSGKVEVNGNLY

-2419 LEMFDHTGSNG
+2419 LEMFDHTGSDG
-2430 QPRGSYDMYIDG
+2430 QPGGSYDMYIDG
-2442 IRIYNPADGNE
+2442 IRIYNPAGDNA

-2473 NMMLA
+2473 NMMIA
-2478 AAGDGPLSGPVFV
+2478 AASGGQLSGPVFV
-2491 DGNADTLQASEYA
+2491 DGKAETVESSEYQ
-2504 SNGPNN
+2504 SDGPNN
-2510 EVYLVGGQAI
+2510 EVYLASGQSI
-2520 VFALQTVGK
+2520 VFALQTVGT

-2547 VRYGSADETVS
+2547 VRYGSAAEVVS
-2558 ESTGLKYEERNMVT
+2558 ASTGLKYEERNMVT

-2583 VLSWEKQP
+2583 VLSWEQQAN
-2591 DGTWK
+2591 GTWK
-2596 TKVAVEI
+2596 TKVAVQI
-2603 ANISK
+2603 ANISGTAG
-2608 REQRQILALT
+2608 QILALT
-2618 NLKVTYASEPENGGE
+2618 NLKVTYASDPTNGE

-2759 GSVVRPRPSMPKPP
+2759 RSVVRPKPSMPKPP

>member
-1 MKQHGRA
+1 MKQYGRA
-8 SLRRCLAV
+8 SLRRCLAA

-31 MAEGIEGL
+31 MAEGIEGP
-39 SDNTAKAAVGGAEA
+39 SDNAARAAVGGDAEA

-63 ATTVYYKPVTSIDTS
+63 ATTVYYKPVTSIDPS
-78 KQYLITATYSGT
+78 KQYLITKTDGRT
-90 VYAMTSEYYSSSSN
+90 VYAMTSEYYSSSSD
-104 LQAASLTAD
+104 LQAVSLTAD
-113 GNGYIQASDNTAIDN
+113 DNGYIQASANTAIDD
-128 TYLWTFSTTSGGK
+128 TYLWTFSETNGGK
-141 VTNVSTGTQLY
+141 VTNVKTGTQLY
-152 FYISSITLM
+152 FYGSSITLE
-161 SSGDTLVYSGGNL
+161 SSGNTLVYSGDKL
-174 YYSGS
+174 YYSGFLS
-179 SSYYLR
+179 TYYL
-185 YYSSYSYFTATSY
+185 YYDSSYSYFTATSS
-198 SSSASTITLYERVE
+198 SSSAANITLYERVE
-212 EDVAAAA
+212 VETVAAK
-219 ESVEVNPSVHAM
+219 SVEVNPPVHAM
-231 APNATKQLTATV
+231 APNATKQLTAVV

-257 DNNAVATVDAAGIVT
+257 SNNDIATVDDKGLVT
-272 AKTVGKATIT
+272 ANAVGTATIT
-282 ATTADGGYTDTC
+282 ATTEDGGHTDTC

-342 SYLAAAEATLS
+342 SYLAAAGATKS
-353 TVDDVCGVADT
+353 TVGVVCGNNDSTA
-364 TSCIT
+364 CIT
-369 ALSDGSE
+369 VLTNGSE
-376 IPTTHQWYF
+376 IPQTHQWYF
-385 GADADLYYTTI
+385 GADADLAYTTI
-396 QNRATNYYLQ
+396 RNRETGHYLE
-406 RAAGSNADTYVDLS
+406 RAEGSNAPEYVGLL
-420 TAQNE
+420 TAQTA
-425 TTNGTQSWA
+425 TTTGNQSWA
-434 RGTRSEGDV
+434 RGTTSEGDV
-443 TFICHINSQGT
+443 TFIYYSSSST
-454 AYHFVTFNTTNGDF
+454 AYHFVTFNTTYVDF
-468 RTYYNTTG
+468 RTYYNNTG

-488 VTVVDSSATPTPTP
+488 VTVEDSASPE
-502 APGDEYKY
+502 PG
-510 VVADQ
+510 V
-515 LEDGGEYIIVA
+515 
-526 ADTYAVSNNTVGS
+526 
-539 YGHYL
+539 
-544 SPVSVTISGDECV
+544 
-557 VDSSVNVNEILWQA
+557 
-571 EGNTTDGFTL
+571 
-581 KSLDDDKYMTL
+581 
-592 DSSEFLYPGSGT
+592 
-604 EAIKWKYDGTD
+604 
-615 LANSADSNGYY
+615 
-626 YLSYSDAS
+626 
-634 TSYPQ
+634 
-639 RFTTSKNTGN
+639 
-649 SIKIYRKVNVQA
+649 
-661 STEPNLT
+661 T
-668 IEPAELTVLLGG
+668 IEPAELTVLLNGG

-686 TAANIP
+686 TAVNIP

-700 AWTSDSESV
+700 EWTSDNESV
-709 ATVASVVGNPSTA
+709 ATVASAGGNPSTA

-727 ATGKATITCTVTYNE
+727 ATGTATITCTVTYNE
-742 GGAQQTL
+742 GGAPQTL
-749 TATAVVNVVENYQ
+749 TATAVVNVVESIQ

-767 VPFAIRLELDKGTVI
+767 VPFEKSLELNEGTDI

-793 VYGTDYTIEYVCDN
+793 VYGTDYTIECVCDN
-807 ESVADIAANGEVFT
+807 ESVADITTANGKVFT
-821 VTAKSTGTVTV
+821 VTAKSVGTVTI

-863 EIGEGGGEKPI
+863 ETGEGGGEKPI

-889 GNYIIATSSSEGTAY
+889 GNYIIATSSSAGTAY

-910 SSSYVQRGS
+910 SSSNVQRGN
-919 VTIQSGSTDIY
+919 VTIQSGSTGIY

-936 IEPSSDAYVW
+936 IEPSSDSYVW
-946 EWRYDSTNSTYGRR
+946 GWRYNSTDSTYGRR
-960 GTVWNVGTGRGL
+960 GAVWNVGTGKGL
-972 RNNSGSATMDPEYAS
+972 YYATDSLNATVDSSHAVYWYSNPSSSAAHYITRRPSSSYLYYLGYNSSTYPYMWFD
-987 YVYSIPLTS
+987 
-996 GGNRI
+996 
-1001 MNRSSNSSYYLYYS
+1001 SSYY
-1015 SGYTWSTSYAGTFYF
+1015 GDQFYF
-1030 YKEMIVQTGTESVD
+1030 YKEMIVQTGTEPVD

-1111 VVTLAGSLGYGIIEV
+1111 VVTLAGGLGYGIIEI

-1167 LVTSLTDGKNYIIV
+1167 LVTNLTDGKNYIIV

-1207 TPPNGGTA
+1207 TPDGGTA

-1234 SVSSVRYIETD
+1234 SVSSVSYIETD
-1245 DMHVVW
+1245 DSNVVW
-1251 RYDADDASTS
+1251 RYSAADSSTA

-1299 WYYSNNKIYMPN
+1299 WYYSNNKIYILSG
-1311 NSYYAGIYTTK
+1311 SYYAGIYTK

-1332 SATSTSSSSLQ
+1332 SATSTSSSYLQ

-1351 EIETVSTAEVSV
+1351 EIETVSTADVSV

-1392 NYNGTGQIAWSIIS
+1392 NYNGTDGQIAWSIIS
-1406 GENIASID
+1406 GGNIASID

-1503 PVQSKGVDVVL
+1503 PVRSKGVDVVL

-1569 AVVSFASDAAVLT
+1569 AVVSFASDASVLT
-1582 GTSPLVAD
+1582 GTSPIFAD

-1602 MSSITTA
+1602 MSAITTA
-1609 INSMSANGGTNYDAA
+1609 INSMFATGGTNYDAA

-1660 KLDSTTFPKAGDY
+1660 ELDSTTFPKAGDY

-1699 MPTAAANNFAEYAY
+1699 MPTAAAANFAEYAY

-1760 SQIIGLKTDSS
+1760 SQIIGFKTDSS
-1771 GTTGWTAFTSA
+1771 GTTDWTAFTSA

-1849 ETDFESSIEV
+1849 QTDFESSIEV
-1859 RKYTVDA
+1859 RKYTVDG

-1913 TYTSSDKRFVWKFDT
+1913 TYTSSNKRFVWKFDT
-1928 IVSDDMAIRFN
+1928 IISDDMAIRFN

-1944 TKEGSR
+1944 TREGSR

-1968 LGTDCRLAFEK
+1968 LGTDCRLTFEK

-1989 TYKFFLVDVNGNPVN
+1989 TYKFFLVDESGRPVN
-2004 KDGTRVNYANLTY
+2004 KDGALVNYANLTY

-2025 LGDAAFTAMSGAD
+2025 LGDAAFVATSD
-2038 GRYSVELNAATLKAL
+2038 GRYSVELSAAALKAL

-2064 ESAAVTIHTDTT
+2064 ESAAVTINTDTT
-2076 GAWGGYSITKG
+2076 GAWGGYSITKA
-2087 NTPDTTAVWPKPGA
+2087 NTPNTTAVWPKPGA
-2101 KESFADVADA
+2101 DAKFVDAADA
-2111 AGNNFTNITV
+2111 DGNNFTNVTV

-2159 RLYGLTLNT
+2159 QLYGLTLNT
-2168 EAAPDFESAYTVS
+2168 EAAPDFASAYMSS
-2181 VAKVTTVG
+2181 VANVTTVG
-2189 EKLSGLK
+2189 EKLNLV
-2196 YGHATIQNETTV
+2196 YGHATIRNNTTI
-2208 RYTPGSM
+2208 RYTPSSM
-2215 QMSQPEV
+2215 QMNQPEV

-2235 VMTTKYIRSTVTVI
+2235 ATTKYIRSTVTVI

-2265 TSYITYNNGVSRWEL
+2265 TSYITYNDGVSEWTL

-2304 DSHYDNCT
+2304 DSHYDNCA
-2312 TFSLNQAHKV
+2312 TFSLDQAHKV
-2322 TVTRENYESILADS
+2322 TVTKAQYDSILADS

-2360 DTGMIMVQVKDTN
+2360 ETGMIMVQVKDTN
-2373 GTIVRSVFVDTY
+2373 GAIVKSVFVDTY
-2385 YSAVEVSGDLY
+2385 YSGKVEVNGNLY

-2419 LEMFDHTGSNG
+2419 LEMFDHTGIDGKPS
-2430 QPRGSYDMYIDG
+2430 GSYDMYIDG
-2442 IRIYNPADGNE
+2442 IRIYNPAGGNA
-2453 AAHGAHTEDDEAY
+2453 AAHDAHTEDDEAY

-2478 AAGDGPLSGPVFV
+2478 AAGDGQLSGPVFV
-2491 DGNADTLQASEYA
+2491 DGTAATAEASVYA
-2504 SNGPNN
+2504 SDGPNN
-2510 EVYLVGGQAI
+2510 EVYLASGQAI
-2520 VFALQTVGK
+2520 VFALQTVGT

-2547 VRYGSADETVS
+2547 VRYGSAAETVNA
-2558 ESTGLKYEERNMVT
+2558 STGLKYEERNMVT

-2583 VLSWEKQP
+2583 VLSWEKQQ

-2596 TKVAVEI
+2596 TKVAVQI
-2603 ANISK
+2603 ANISGTAG
-2608 REQRQILALT
+2608 QILALT
-2618 NLKVTYASEPENGGE
+2618 NLKVTYAIAPANGE

-2759 GSVVRPRPSMPKPP
+2759 GSVVRPKPSMPKPP

>member
-1 MKQHGRA
+1 MKQYGRA
-8 SLRRCLAV
+8 SLRRCLAA

-31 MAEGIEGL
+31 MAEGIEGP
-39 SDNTAKAAVGGAEA
+39 SANAARAAVGGDAEA

-63 ATTVYYKPVTSIDTS
+63 AATVYYKPVTSIDTS
-78 KQYLITATYSGT
+78 KQYLITTTYSGT
-90 VYAMTSEYYSSSSN
+90 VYAMTSDYYNTSN
-104 LQAASLTAD
+104 SRQLVGASVKTATI
-113 GNGYIQASDNTAIDN
+113 NGETCVQDANISNK
-128 TYLWTFSTTSGGK
+128 YLWTFSTTSGGTIK
-141 VTNVSTGTQLY
+141 NAETNTYLAADTSSYLILSGNGATFLY
-152 FYISSITLM
+152 NSDKLSL
-161 SSGDTLVYSGGNL
+161 SEGGN
-174 YYSGS
+174 YPYIGF
-179 SSYYLR
+179 
-185 YYSSYSYFTATSY
+185 YSSLLGSDTYFDFYKSTS
-198 SSSASTITLYERVE
+198 AATITLYERVAE
-212 EDVAAAA
+212 EETVAA
-219 ESVEVNPSVHAM
+219 ESVEVNPPVHAM
-231 APNATKQLTATV
+231 APNATKQLTAVV

-257 DNNAVATVDAAGIVT
+257 DNNAVATVDGTGLVT
-272 AKTVGKATIT
+272 AKAVGKATIT

-294 VVTVTNNATKEVTMF
+294 VVTVTNNAIKEVTMF

-325 TTTSGETYIMS
+325 TTESGNTYIMS
-336 NAVSNT
+336 NAVSKT

-353 TVDDVCGVADT
+353 TVGDVCGVADT

-385 GADADLYYTTI
+385 GADADLDFTTI
-396 QNRATNYYLQ
+396 QNRATSYYLQ
-406 RAAGSNADTYVDLS
+406 RAAGSTAKTYVGLS
-420 TAQNE
+420 TAQNA
-425 TTNGTQSWA
+425 TTTGNQSWA
-434 RGTRSEGDV
+434 RGTTSEGNV
-443 TFICHINSQGT
+443 TFICHYDSSGT

-468 RTYYNTTG
+468 RTYYNTTS

-488 VTVVDSSATPTPTP
+488 VTVEDP
-502 APGDEYKY
+502 ASPEPG
-510 VVADQ
+510 V
-515 LEDGGEYIIVA
+515 
-526 ADTYAVSNNTVGS
+526 
-539 YGHYL
+539 
-544 SPVSVTISGDECV
+544 
-557 VDSSVNVNEILWQA
+557 
-571 EGNTTDGFTL
+571 
-581 KSLDDDKYMTL
+581 
-592 DSSEFLYPGSGT
+592 
-604 EAIKWKYDGTD
+604 
-615 LANSADSNGYY
+615 
-626 YLSYSDAS
+626 
-634 TSYPQ
+634 
-639 RFTTSKNTGN
+639 
-649 SIKIYRKVNVQA
+649 
-661 STEPNLT
+661 T
-668 IEPAELTVLLGG
+668 IEPAELTVLRSG
-680 SGTLTA
+680 SGGTLTA
-686 TAANIP
+686 KAVNIP
-692 ESATDISY
+692 ESATY
-700 AWTSDSESV
+700 EWTSDSESV
-709 ATVASVVGNPSTA
+709 AVASAEGTPLTA
-722 TVTPV
+722 TVTPK
-727 ATGKATITCTVTYNE
+727 ATGKATITCTVTYYNE
-742 GGAQQTL
+742 SGDQQTL
-749 TATAVVNVVENYQ
+749 TATAIVNVVENYQ

-767 VPFAIRLELDKGTVI
+767 VPSEISLEPDEETQI

-793 VYGTDYTIEYVCDN
+793 VYGTDYTIEHVCGN
-807 ESVADIAANGEVFT
+807 ESVANITANGGVFT
-821 VTAKSTGTVTV
+821 VKAKSAGTVTV
-832 TFTAINSHDST
+832 TFTAINSHNNT

-854 KKADLIPAP
+854 KEADLIPTP
-863 EIGEGGGEKPI
+863 ETGEGEKPI
-874 YKKVYVLVDNVEEAD
+874 YKKVYVLVDDVEEAD
-889 GNYIIATSSSEGTAY
+889 GNYIIATSSSAGAAY

-936 IEPSSDAYVW
+936 IEQSSDSYVW
-946 EWRYDSTNSTYGRR
+946 GWQYDSTDSEYGRC
-960 GTVWNVGTGRGL
+960 GSVWNVGTGRGL
-972 RNNSGSATMDPEYAS
+972 RNNSGSAAMDPEYAS
-987 YVYSIPLTS
+987 GVYSIPLTS

-1001 MNRSSNSSYYLYYS
+1001 MSPRSNSLYYLYYS
-1015 SGYTWSTSYAGTFYF
+1015 SGYTWSTSRAGTFYF
-1030 YKEMIVQTGTESVD
+1030 YKEMIVQTGTEPVD

-1084 AGATNKSAVWTLTK
+1084 AGAANKSAVWTLTK

-1111 VVTLAGSLGYGIIEV
+1111 VVTLAGGLGYGIIEI

-1131 YGGTTYTVKNYTK
+1131 YGGKTYTVKNYTK

-1167 LVTSLTDGKNYIIV
+1167 LVTNLIDGKNYIIV

-1207 TPPNGGTA
+1207 TPEGGTA

-1245 DMHVVW
+1245 DSNVVW
-1251 RYDADDASTS
+1251 RYSAANSSTA

-1267 NVGTARKLTFDNEL
+1267 NVGTARKLTFDNDL
-1281 EGYTS
+1281 EGYKNT
-1286 YYMLTADDTFSNA
+1286 YMLTADDTFSNA
-1299 WYYSNNKIYMPN
+1299 WYYRNNKIYMPN
-1311 NSYYAGIYTTK
+1311 SSYYAGIGTK
-1322 VSGGGYRLYT
+1322 VSGGGYKLNT
-1332 SATSTSSSSLQ
+1332 SATSTSSSDLQ

-1379 NDTSSTLP
+1379 NDTSSALP

-1392 NYNGTGQIAWSIIS
+1392 NYNGTDGQTAWSIIS

-1503 PVQSKGVDVVL
+1503 PVRSKGVDVVL

-1520 SMEYD
+1520 SMEDD
-1525 LTGAAATS
+1525 LTGAETTS

-1558 DGTISYTDNRL
+1558 DGTTSYTDNRL
-1569 AVVSFASDAAVLT
+1569 AVVSFASDASVLT
-1582 GTSPLVAD
+1582 GTSPLIAD
-1590 SRALVSVNSSSD
+1590 SRALVSVNSSSE
-1602 MSSITTA
+1602 MTSITTA
-1609 INSMSANGGTNYDAA
+1609 ISSMTATGGTDYDAA

-1631 LRDAQEQ
+1631 LRDAQKQ

-1660 KLDSTTFPKAGDY
+1660 ELDSTTFPKADSY

-1699 MPTAAANNFAEYAY
+1699 MPTAAATNFAEYAY

-1728 GSNFKDSWKTNL
+1728 GSSFKDSWKTNL

-1771 GTTGWTAFTSA
+1771 GTKGWVKFTSA

-1859 RKYTVDA
+1859 RKYTVDG
-1866 NGNRTGAYE
+1866 NGNRTGAYA
-1875 TIEKVTFNAAGT
+1875 TIEKVTFNADGT

-1898 MTWDGE
+1898 MTLDGE

-1913 TYTSSDKRFVWKFDT
+1913 TYTSSNKRFVWKFDT
-1928 IVSDDMAIRFN
+1928 IISDDMAIRFN

-1944 TKEGSR
+1944 TREGSR

-1968 LGTDCRLAFEK
+1968 LGTDCRLRFEK

-1989 TYKFFLVDVNGNPVN
+1989 TYKFFLVDESGRPVN
-2004 KDGTRVNYANLTY
+2004 KDGALVNYANLTY

-2025 LGDAAFTAMSGAD
+2025 LGDAAFVAMSD
-2038 GRYSVELNAATLKAL
+2038 GRYSVELKAAALKAL

-2076 GAWGGYSITKG
+2076 GAWGGYSITKA

-2101 KESFADVADA
+2101 DAKFVNAADA
-2111 AGNNFTNITV
+2111 DGNNFTNVTV

-2159 RLYGLTLNT
+2159 QLYGLTLNT
-2168 EAAPDFESAYTVS
+2168 EAAPDFASAYMSS
-2181 VAKVTTVG
+2181 VANVTTVG
-2189 EKLSGLK
+2189 EKLNLT
-2196 YGHATIQNETTV
+2196 YGHATIRNDTTI
-2208 RYTPGSM
+2208 RYTPSSM
-2215 QMSQPEV
+2215 QMNQPEV
-2222 FGYEVSGTSDVNG
+2222 FGYEVTGTSEVDG
-2235 VMTTKYIRSTVTVI
+2235 TITTKYIRSTVTVI

-2260 SNTDG
+2260 SNSDG
-2265 TSYITYNNGVSRWEL
+2265 TSYITYNNGVSQWEL

-2297 SGNNYGY
+2297 GGNNYGY
-2304 DSHYDNCT
+2304 DSHYDNCA
-2312 TFSLNQAHKV
+2312 TFSLDQAHKV
-2322 TVTRENYESILADS
+2322 TVTKAQYDSILADS

-2360 DTGMIMVQVKDTN
+2360 ETGMIMVQVKDTN

-2385 YSAVEVSGDLY
+2385 YSGKVEVNGNLY

-2419 LEMFDHTGSNG
+2419 LEMFDHTGIDG
-2430 QPRGSYDMYIDG
+2430 QPGGSYDMYIDG
-2442 IRIYNPADGNE
+2442 IRIYNPAGDDTT
-2453 AAHGAHTEDDEAY
+2453 AHGAHTEDDEAY

-2473 NMMLA
+2473 NMMIA
-2478 AAGDGPLSGPVFV
+2478 AASGGQLSGSVFV
-2491 DGNADTLQASEYA
+2491 DGNAATADASVYQ
-2504 SNGPNN
+2504 SDGPNN
-2510 EVYLVGGQAI
+2510 EVYLKSGQAI

-2547 VRYGSADETVS
+2547 VRYGSAAEEVNA
-2558 ESTGLKYEERNMVT
+2558 STGLKYEERNMVT

-2583 VLSWEKQP
+2583 VLSWEQQA

-2596 TKVAVEI
+2596 TKVAVQI
-2603 ANISK
+2603 ANISGTAG
-2608 REQRQILALT
+2608 QILALT
-2618 NLKVTYASEPENGGE
+2618 NLKVTYASAPTNGE

-2759 GSVVRPRPSMPKPP
+2759 RSVVRPKPSMPKPP

>member
-1 MKQHGRA
+1 MKQYGRA

-39 SDNTAKAAVGGAEA
+39 SDNTAKAAVGGDAEA

-63 ATTVYYKPVTSIDTS
+63 ATTVYYKPVTSIDPS
-78 KQYLITATYSGT
+78 KQYLITTTDSSRT

-104 LQAASLTAD
+104 LQAVSLTAD

-152 FYISSITLM
+152 FFSSSITLM

-179 SSYYLR
+179 SSTYYLR
-185 YYSSYSYFTATSY
+185 YSSSDSYFAATSD
-198 SSSASTITLYERVE
+198 SSSAANITLYERVE
-212 EDVAAAA
+212 VETVAAK
-219 ESVEVNPSVHAM
+219 SVEVNPPVHAM
-231 APNATKQLTATV
+231 APNATKELTATV

-257 DNNAVATVDAAGIVT
+257 DNDAVATVDGTGLVT
-272 AKTVGKATIT
+272 ANAVGTATIT
-282 ATTADGGYTDTC
+282 ATTEDGGYTDTC

-314 AVPNEDYLIGY
+314 AVPDEDYLIGY
-325 TTTSGETYIMS
+325 TTTSGDTYIMS

-342 SYLAAAEATLS
+342 SYLAAAGATLS
-353 TVDDVCGVADT
+353 TVGDVCGVTDT

-369 ALSDGSE
+369 ALSDGSA

-385 GADADLYYTTI
+385 GADADLYFTTI
-396 QNRATNYYLQ
+396 QNRATSYYLQ
-406 RAAGSNADTYVDLS
+406 RAAGSTAETYVGLS
-420 TAQNE
+420 TAQNA
-425 TTNGTQSWA
+425 TTTGNQSWA
-434 RGTRSEGDV
+434 RGTTSEGNV
-443 TFICHINSQGT
+443 TFIFHYDSSST

-468 RTYYNTTG
+468 RTYYNTTS

-488 VTVVDSSATPTPTP
+488 VKVVDSSATPTP
-502 APGDEYKY
+502 
-510 VVADQ
+510 
-515 LEDGGEYIIVA
+515 
-526 ADTYAVSNNTVGS
+526 SNV
-539 YGHYL
+539 
-544 SPVSVTISGDECV
+544 
-557 VDSSVNVNEILWQA
+557 
-571 EGNTTDGFTL
+571 
-581 KSLDDDKYMTL
+581 
-592 DSSEFLYPGSGT
+592 
-604 EAIKWKYDGTD
+604 
-615 LANSADSNGYY
+615 
-626 YLSYSDAS
+626 
-634 TSYPQ
+634 
-639 RFTTSKNTGN
+639 
-649 SIKIYRKVNVQA
+649 
-661 STEPNLT
+661 T

-692 ESATDISY
+692 ESATDILY
-700 AWTSDSESV
+700 AWTSGSESV
-709 ATVASVVGNPSTA
+709 ATVASVEGNPSTA
-722 TVTPV
+722 AVTPV
-727 ATGKATITCTVTYNE
+727 ATGTATITCTVTYNE
-742 GGAQQTL
+742 SGAQQTL
-749 TATAVVNVVENYQ
+749 TATAVVNVVESIQ

-767 VPFAIRLELDKGTVI
+767 VPSAIGLELDEVTDI

-832 TFTAINSHDST
+832 TFTAINSHDNT

-854 KKADLIPAP
+854 KEADLIPAP
-863 EIGEGGGEKPI
+863 ETGEGEKPI

-889 GNYIIATSSSEGTAY
+889 GNYIIATSSSAGTAY

-910 SSSYVQRGS
+910 SSSYVQRGN
-919 VTIQSGSTDIY
+919 VTIQSGSTGIY

-936 IEPSSDAYVW
+936 IEQSSDSYVW

-960 GTVWNVGTGRGL
+960 GTVWNVGTGKGL
-972 RNNSGSATMDPEYAS
+972 YYATDSLNATVDSSHAVYWYSNPSSSAAHYITRRPSSSYLYYLGYNSSTYPYMWFD
-987 YVYSIPLTS
+987 
-996 GGNRI
+996 
-1001 MNRSSNSSYYLYYS
+1001 SSYY
-1015 SGYTWSTSYAGTFYF
+1015 GDQFYF
-1030 YKEMIVQTGTESVD
+1030 YKEMIVQTGTEPVD

-1111 VVTLAGSLGYGIIEV
+1111 VVTLAGGLGYGIIEI

-1167 LVTSLTDGKNYIIV
+1167 LVTNLTDGKNYIIV

-1207 TPPNGGTA
+1207 TPDGGTA

-1234 SVSSVRYIETD
+1234 SVSSVSYIETD
-1245 DMHVVW
+1245 DSNVVW
-1251 RYDADDASTS
+1251 RYSAADSSTA

-1299 WYYSNNKIYMPN
+1299 WYYSNNKIYILSG
-1311 NSYYAGIYTTK
+1311 SYYAGIYTK

-1332 SATSTSSSSLQ
+1332 SATSTSSSYLQ

-1379 NDTSSTLP
+1379 NDTSSALP

-1392 NYNGTGQIAWSIIS
+1392 NYNGTDGQTAWSIIS
-1406 GENIASID
+1406 GANIASID

-1429 LVQVTFTFGDGQTAT
+1429 LVQVTFTFGNGQTAT

-1503 PVQSKGVDVVL
+1503 PVRSKGVDVVL

-1525 LTGAAATS
+1525 LTGAEATS

-1569 AVVSFASDAAVLT
+1569 AVVSFASDASVLT
-1582 GTSPLVAD
+1582 GTSPIFAD

-1602 MSSITTA
+1602 MSAITTA
-1609 INSMSANGGTNYDAA
+1609 INSMFATGGTNYDAA

-1660 KLDSTTFPKAGDY
+1660 ELDSTTFPKAGDY

-1699 MPTAAANNFAEYAY
+1699 MPTAAAANFAEYAY

-1728 GSNFKDSWKTNL
+1728 GSNFKDSWKTDL

-1760 SQIIGLKTDSS
+1760 SQIIGFKTDSS
-1771 GTTGWTAFTSA
+1771 GTTDWTAFTSA

-1913 TYTSSDKRFVWKFDT
+1913 TYTSSNKRFVWKFDT

-1944 TKEGSR
+1944 TREGTR

-1968 LGTDCRLAFEK
+1968 LGTDCRLVFEK

-1989 TYKFFLVDVNGNPVN
+1989 TYKFFLVDVDGNPVN

-2025 LGDAAFTAMSGAD
+2025 LGDAAFEATSD
-2038 GRYSVELNAATLKAL
+2038 GRYSVELNAATLKAH

-2076 GAWGGYSITKG
+2076 GAWGGYKITKG
-2087 NTPDTTAVWPKPGA
+2087 KTPDTTAVWPKPGA
-2101 KESFADVADA
+2101 DAKFVDADVA

-2159 RLYGLTLNT
+2159 QLYGLTLNT
-2168 EAAPDFESAYTVS
+2168 EAAPDFASAYMSS
-2181 VAKVTTVG
+2181 VANVTTVG
-2189 EKLSGLK
+2189 EKLNLV
-2196 YGHATIQNETTV
+2196 YGHATIRNDTTI
-2208 RYTPGSM
+2208 RYTPSSM
-2215 QMSQPEV
+2215 QMNQPEV
-2222 FGYEVSGTSDVNG
+2222 FGYEVTGTSEVNG
-2235 VMTTKYIRSTVTVI
+2235 TMTTKYIRSTVTVI

-2265 TSYITYNNGVSRWEL
+2265 TSYITYNNGVSQWEL

-2304 DSHYDNCT
+2304 DSHYDNCA
-2312 TFSLNQAHKV
+2312 TFSLDQAHKV
-2322 TVTRENYESILADS
+2322 TVRKAQYDSILADS

-2360 DTGMIMVQVKDTN
+2360 DTGMIMVQVRTT
-2373 GTIVRSVFVDTY
+2373 GGEIVKSVFVDTY
-2385 YSAVEVSGDLY
+2385 YSGKVEVNGNLY

-2419 LEMFDHTGSNG
+2419 LEMFDHTGSDG
-2430 QPRGSYDMYIDG
+2430 QPGGSYDMYIDG

-2453 AAHGAHTEDDEAY
+2453 AAHDAHTEDDEAY

-2478 AAGDGPLSGPVFV
+2478 AAGDGQLSGPVFV
-2491 DGNADTLQASEYA
+2491 DGTAATAEASVYA
-2504 SNGPNN
+2504 SDGPNN
-2510 EVYLVGGQAI
+2510 EVYLASGQAI
-2520 VFALQTVGK
+2520 VFALQTVEK

-2547 VRYGSADETVS
+2547 VRYGSAAEVVS
-2558 ESTGLKYEERNMVT
+2558 ASTGLKYEERNMVT

-2583 VLSWEKQP
+2583 VLSWEKQQ

-2596 TKVAVEI
+2596 TKVAVQI
-2603 ANISK
+2603 ANISGTAG
-2608 REQRQILALT
+2608 QILALT
-2618 NLKVTYASEPENGGE
+2618 NLKVTYAIAPANGE

-2759 GSVVRPRPSMPKPP
+2759 GSVVRPKPSMPKPP

>member
-39 SDNTAKAAVGGAEA
+39 SDNAAKAAVGGDAEA
-53 LAIGGEERPN
+53 LAIGGEERSN
-63 ATTVYYKPVTSIDTS
+63 AATV
-78 KQYLITATYSGT
+78 
-90 VYAMTSEYYSSSSN
+90 
-104 LQAASLTAD
+104 
-113 GNGYIQASDNTAIDN
+113 
-128 TYLWTFSTTSGGK
+128 
-141 VTNVSTGTQLY
+141 
-152 FYISSITLM
+152 
-161 SSGDTLVYSGGNL
+161 
-174 YYSGS
+174 
-179 SSYYLR
+179 
-185 YYSSYSYFTATSY
+185 
-198 SSSASTITLYERVE
+198 
-212 EDVAAAA
+212 

-231 APNATKQLTATV
+231 APNTTKQLTATV

-257 DNNAVATVDAAGIVT
+257 DNDAVATVDAAGLVT
-272 AKTVGKATIT
+272 AKTVGTATIT
-282 ATTADGGYTDTC
+282 ATTADGSYTDTC

-325 TTTSGETYIMS
+325 TTESGETYIMS

-342 SYLAAAEATLS
+342 SYLAAAGATLS
-353 TVDDVCGVADT
+353 TVGDVCGVADT

-369 ALSDGSE
+369 ALSDGSA

-385 GADADLYYTTI
+385 GADADLDYTTI

-406 RAAGSNADTYVDLS
+406 RAAGSTADTYVGLS
-420 TAQNE
+420 TAQNA
-425 TTNGTQSWA
+425 TTTGNQSWA

-454 AYHFVTFNTTNGDF
+454 KYHFVTFDTTNGDF

-510 VVADQ
+510 VVADRF
-515 LEDGGEYIIVA
+515 EDGGEYIIVA
-526 ADTYAVSNNTVGS
+526 TDAYAVSNNTVGTT
-539 YGHYL
+539 GHYL

-634 TSYPQ
+634 TGYPQ

-661 STEPNLT
+661 STEPNVT

-709 ATVASVVGNPSTA
+709 ATVASVEGNPSTA
-722 TVTPV
+722 AVTPV
-727 ATGKATITCTVTYNE
+727 ATGTATITCTVTYNE
-742 GGAQQTL
+742 SDAPQTL
-749 TATAVVNVVENYQ
+749 TATAVVNVVASIQ

-767 VPFAIRLELDKGTVI
+767 VPSAISLELNEGTDI
-782 TPVVVTAPEGG
+782 TPVVVTAPEDG
-793 VYGTDYTIEYVCDN
+793 VYETDYTIEYVCDN
-807 ESVADIAANGEVFT
+807 ESVAGITTANGEVFT
-821 VTAKSTGTVTV
+821 VTAKSVGTVTI
-832 TFTAINSHDST
+832 TFIAINSHNST

-854 KKADLIPAP
+854 KEADSIPAP
-863 EIGEGGGEKPI
+863 ETGEGEKPI
-874 YKKVYVLVDNVEEAD
+874 YKKVYVLVKDVEEAD
-889 GNYIIATSSSEGTAY
+889 GNYIIVTLNSAGNAY

-910 SSSYVQRGS
+910 SPYVQRGS
-919 VTIQSGSTDIY
+919 VTIQSDSTGIY
-930 GAYGKY
+930 G
-936 IEPSSDAYVW
+936 
-946 EWRYDSTNSTYGRR
+946 TYGRYIELNDDSY
-960 GTVWNVGTGRGL
+960 VWNWLYNSTSSTNGRRGQAMNIGTKRGL
-972 RNNSGSATMDPEYAS
+972 YSTNGYATLDEKYALHW
-987 YVYSIPLTS
+987 YSISTTS
-996 GGNRI
+996 PAAHYIKSTDSG
-1001 MNRSSNSSYYLYYS
+1001 YLGYYS
-1015 SGYTWSTSYAGTFYF
+1015 STYPYVWYTSSSNATPFYF
-1030 YKEMIVQTGTESVD
+1030 YKEMIVQTDTEPVD

-1066 VQGQESSVTL
+1066 VQDQESTVTL

-1084 AGATNKSAVWTLTK
+1084 AGATDKSAVWTLTK

-1103 KSVDSSSG
+1103 KSVDGSSG
-1111 VVTLAGSLGYGIIEV
+1111 VVTLAGRLGYGIIEV

-1131 YGGTTYTVKNYTK
+1131 YGGKTYTVKNYTK

-1167 LVTSLTDGKNYIIV
+1167 LVENLTNGRNYIIV

-1225 GEVVVNAAD
+1225 GEVVVNAGD
-1234 SVSSVRYIETD
+1234 SVSDYANYIETD
-1245 DMHVVW
+1245 DSNVVW
-1251 RYDADDASTS
+1251 RYNAKDSTT

-1267 NVGTARKLTFDNEL
+1267 NVGTARKLTWDDEL
-1281 EGYTS
+1281 KGYTD
-1286 YYMLTADDTFSNA
+1286 YCMLSADDTFSCK
-1299 WYYSNNKIYMPN
+1299 WYYRNNKIYTPDYQN
-1311 NSYYAGIYTTK
+1311 KGICTNK
-1322 VSGGGYRLYT
+1322 VSGGGYIL
-1332 SATSTSSSSLQ
+1332 SSSNMQ

-1351 EIETVSTAEVSV
+1351 EIPTVINAEVSV

-1392 NYNGTGQIAWSIIS
+1392 NYNGTGQFAWSIIS

-1429 LVQVTFTFGDGQTAT
+1429 LVQVTFTFGNGQKMAT

-1520 SMEYD
+1520 SMKDD
-1525 LTGAAATS
+1525 LTGATAAS

-1540 AKAAAIN
+1540 AKAAAIS

-1552 LTVTNP
+1552 LTVKNP

-1569 AVVSFASDAAVLT
+1569 AVVSFASDASVLT

-1590 SRALVSVNSSSD
+1590 SRALVCSD
-1602 MSSITTA
+1602 MSAITTA
-1609 INSMSANGGTNYDAA
+1609 INSMSATGGTNYDAA
-1624 FKTAYDI
+1624 FKAAYDI

-1660 KLDSTTFPKAGDY
+1660 ELDSTTFPKAGSSY
-1673 YTTTEIETM
+1673 YTSDDVSAI

-1690 QGVAPVWSS
+1690 QGVVPVWSG
-1699 MPTAAANNFAEYAY
+1699 MPTAAKNNFTEYAY

-1728 GSNFKDSWKTNL
+1728 GSNFKDSWKTNTNL

-1760 SQIIGLKTDSS
+1760 SGIVGFTTDSS
-1771 GTTGWTAFTSA
+1771 GTLGWTKFTSA

-1836 IKPFNYIDTANPR
+1836 IEPFNYIANPR
-1849 ETDFESSIEV
+1849 ETAFEPSIEV

-1875 TIEKVTFNAAGT
+1875 TIEKVTFNAAGR

-1968 LGTDCRLAFEK
+1968 LGTDCRLTFEK

-1989 TYKFFLVDVNGNPVN
+1989 TYKFFLVDVDGNPVN

-2025 LGDAAFTAMSGAD
+2025 LGDAAFTAIPNSD
-2038 GRYSVELNAATLKAL
+2038 DHYSVELNAADLKAL

-2064 ESAAVTIHTDTT
+2064 VSAAVTIHTDTT
-2076 GAWGGYSITKG
+2076 GAWGGYKITKG
-2087 NTPDTTAVWPKPGA
+2087 KTPDTTAVWPKPGA
-2101 KESFADVADA
+2101 DA
-2111 AGNNFTNITV
+2111 KFDSVTAVEGNNFTNVTV

-2159 RLYGLTLNT
+2159 QLYGLTQDT
-2168 EAAPDFESAYTVS
+2168 DAVPDFAHAYTSS
-2181 VAKVTTVG
+2181 VANVTTVG
-2189 EKLSGLK
+2189 EKLNNLK
-2196 YGHATIQNETTV
+2196 YGHATIQNDTTV
-2208 RYTPGSM
+2208 RYTPSSM
-2215 QMSQPEV
+2215 QMNQPEV
-2222 FGYEVSGTSDVNG
+2222 FGYEVITGTTEVDG
-2235 VMTTKYIRSTVTVI
+2235 TITTKYIRSTVTVI

-2265 TSYITYNNGVSRWEL
+2265 TSYITYNNGVSQWEL

-2360 DTGMIMVQVKDTN
+2360 ETGMIMVQVRTTD
-2373 GTIVRSVFVDTY
+2373 GAIVKSVFVDTY
-2385 YSAVEVSGDLY
+2385 YSGKVEVNGNLY

-2419 LEMFDHTGSNG
+2419 LAMFDHTGSNG
-2430 QPRGSYDMYIDG
+2430 QPSGSYDMYIDG
-2442 IRIYNPADGNE
+2442 IRIYNPAGDNA
-2453 AAHGAHTEDDEAY
+2453 AAHGAHTEDAEAY

-2558 ESTGLKYEERNMVT
+2558 ESTGLKYGERNMVT

-2583 VLSWEKQP
+2583 VLSWEKQQ

-2618 NLKVTYASEPENGGE
+2618 NLKVTYAIEPENGGE

-2759 GSVVRPRPSMPKPP
+2759 RSVVRPKPSMPKPP

>member
-1 MKQHGRA
+1 MKQYGRA
-8 SLRRCLAV
+8 SLRRCLAA

-31 MAEGIEGL
+31 MAEGIEGP
-39 SDNTAKAAVGGAEA
+39 SDNTAKAAVGGDAEA

-63 ATTVYYKPVTSIDTS
+63 ATTV
-78 KQYLITATYSGT
+78 
-90 VYAMTSEYYSSSSN
+90 
-104 LQAASLTAD
+104 
-113 GNGYIQASDNTAIDN
+113 
-128 TYLWTFSTTSGGK
+128 
-141 VTNVSTGTQLY
+141 
-152 FYISSITLM
+152 
-161 SSGDTLVYSGGNL
+161 
-174 YYSGS
+174 
-179 SSYYLR
+179 
-185 YYSSYSYFTATSY
+185 
-198 SSSASTITLYERVE
+198 
-212 EDVAAAA
+212 
-219 ESVEVNPSVHAM
+219 ESVEVNPPVHAM
-231 APNATKQLTATV
+231 APNATKQLTAVV
-243 YPTDAA
+243 YPTNAA

-257 DNNAVATVDAAGIVT
+257 DKDAIATVDDTGLVT
-272 AKTVGKATIT
+272 AKAVGTATIT
-282 ATTADGGYTDTC
+282 ATTEDGGHTDTC

-325 TTTSGETYIMS
+325 TTKNGDTYIMS
-336 NAVSNT
+336 NEVSQT
-342 SYLAAAEATLS
+342 SYLAAAEATRS
-353 TVDDVCGVADT
+353 TVDDVCGVTDT

-396 QNRATNYYLQ
+396 QNRATSYYLQ
-406 RAAGSNADTYVDLS
+406 RAVGSTAETYVGLS
-420 TAQNE
+420 TAQNA
-425 TTNGTQSWA
+425 TTTGNQSWA
-434 RGTRSEGDV
+434 RGTTSEGNV
-443 TFICHINSQGT
+443 TFIFHYDSSGT

-468 RTYYNTTG
+468 RTYYNTTS

-488 VTVVDSSATPTPTP
+488 VTVVDP
-502 APGDEYKY
+502 
-510 VVADQ
+510 
-515 LEDGGEYIIVA
+515 
-526 ADTYAVSNNTVGS
+526 
-539 YGHYL
+539 
-544 SPVSVTISGDECV
+544 
-557 VDSSVNVNEILWQA
+557 
-571 EGNTTDGFTL
+571 
-581 KSLDDDKYMTL
+581 
-592 DSSEFLYPGSGT
+592 
-604 EAIKWKYDGTD
+604 
-615 LANSADSNGYY
+615 
-626 YLSYSDAS
+626 
-634 TSYPQ
+634 
-639 RFTTSKNTGN
+639 
-649 SIKIYRKVNVQA
+649 A
-661 STEPNLT
+661 STEPGVT
-668 IEPAELTVLLGG
+668 IEPAELTVLPNG

-686 TAANIP
+686 TAVNIP
-692 ESATDISY
+692 ESASY
-700 AWTSDSESV
+700 EWTSDKEPV
-709 ATVASVVGNPSTA
+709 ATVASAAGNPSTA
-722 TVTPV
+722 TVTGV
-727 ATGKATITCTVTYNE
+727 ATGTATITCTVTYNE
-742 GGAQQTL
+742 GGAQKTL
-749 TATAVVNVVENYQ
+749 TATAVVNVVESIQ

-767 VPFAIRLELDKGTVI
+767 VPSEIRLELDKGTVI

-807 ESVADIAANGEVFT
+807 ESVADITANGGVFT

-832 TFTAINSHDST
+832 TFIAVNLRDNT

-854 KKADLIPAP
+854 KEADSIPAP
-863 EIGEGGGEKPI
+863 ETGEGGGEKPI
-874 YKKVYVLVDNVEEAD
+874 YKKVYVLVKNVEAAD
-889 GNYIIATSSSEGTAY
+889 GNYIIVTLNSAGDAY

-910 SSSYVQRGS
+910 TDYVQRGS
-919 VTIQSGSTDIY
+919 VTIKSGSTDIY

-936 IEPSSDAYVW
+936 IEQSSDSYVW
-946 EWRYDSTNSTYGRR
+946 GWQYNSTDSDYGRY
-960 GTVWNVGTGRGL
+960 GKLKNVGTNDWL
-972 RNNSGSATMDPEYAS
+972 DYNNNSYA
-987 YVYSIPLTS
+987 IT
-996 GGNRI
+996 
-1001 MNRSSNSSYYLYYS
+1001 SSNYAITTYSYPSNTAGHKIVGNISSSPYYLGYYS
-1015 SGYTWSTSYAGTFYF
+1015 STHPYRWYSSSNDGDQFYF

-1066 VQGQESSVTL
+1066 VQGQKSSVTL

-1103 KSVDSSSG
+1103 ESVDRSSG
-1111 VVTLAGSLGYGIIEV
+1111 VVTLTGSLGYGIIEI

-1131 YGGTTYTVKNYTK
+1131 YGDKTYTVKNYTK
-1144 LVVSSFKPM
+1144 LVVSSFKPL
-1153 TGTGETVTKRTIYK
+1153 TGTGQTVTKKY
-1167 LVTSLTDGKNYIIV
+1167 VYVLTDKLEAGEDYIIV
-1181 NGSSAAGTRQALKP
+1181 YNKNSATNDAEPIVPGTARY
-1195 GGDNSTLFSGTY
+1195 SGTY
-1207 TPPNGGTA
+1207 DGTA
-1215 SPYTAYIVGD
+1215 YTMVHLLLSDAVTVHEGTNSQPYIESDDARIVWRA
-1225 GEVVVNAAD
+1225 VTAD
-1234 SVSSVRYIETD
+1234 SEIALYNPDSDRYMAYDLQEIHSLNYYSAAALSSGLYMPIT
-1245 DMHVVW
+1245 
-1251 RYDADDASTS
+1251 
-1261 NYGYFT
+1261 
-1267 NVGTARKLTFDNEL
+1267 
-1281 EGYTS
+1281 YTS
-1286 YYMLTADDTFSNA
+1286 DNASLKIGGKFLQRYNNYDDTYGLRMADTASSKF
-1299 WYYSNNKIYMPN
+1299 Y
-1311 NSYYAGIYTTK
+1311 
-1322 VSGGGYRLYT
+1322 LYKR
-1332 SATSTSSSSLQ
+1332 
-1343 SFYIFEET
+1343 T
-1351 EIETVSTAEVSV
+1351 EIEMVDTAEVSV

-1379 NDTSSTLP
+1379 NDTSSALP

-1406 GENIASID
+1406 GENIIDSID

-1429 LVQVTFTFGDGQTAT
+1429 LVKVTFTFDNNGQTQMAT

-1471 EGSVRL
+1471 EGSVRI

-1503 PVQSKGVDVVL
+1503 PVQSNGVDVVL

-1520 SMEYD
+1520 SMKDY

-1533 GNDKMSI
+1533 DNDKMSI
-1540 AKAAAIN
+1540 AKAAAIS

-1552 LTVTNP
+1552 LTVKNP

-1582 GTSPLVAD
+1582 GKSPLVAD

-1609 INSMSANGGTNYDAA
+1609 INSMSATGGTNYDAA

-1660 KLDSTTFPKAGDY
+1660 ELDSTTFPKAGDY

-1690 QGVAPVWSS
+1690 QGVAPVWTN
-1699 MPTAAANNFAEYAY
+1699 MPTAAAANFAKYAY

-1728 GSNFKDSWKTNL
+1728 GSNFKDSWKKDL

-1760 SQIIGLKTDSS
+1760 SQIIGVTTNSS
-1771 GTTGWTAFTSA
+1771 GAEDWAEFTSA

-1836 IKPFNYIDTANPR
+1836 IKPFNYIDNPR

-1875 TIEKVTFNAAGT
+1875 TIEKVTFKADGT

-1928 IVSDDMAIRFN
+1928 IISDDMAIRFN

-1944 TKEGSR
+1944 TREGSR

-1968 LGTDCRLAFEK
+1968 LGTDCRLTFEK

-1989 TYKFFLVDVNGNPVN
+1989 TYKFFLVDESGRPVN
-2004 KDGTRVNYANLTY
+2004 KDGALVNYANLTY

-2025 LGDAAFTAMSGAD
+2025 LGDAEFEAIPNAD
-2038 GRYSVELNAATLKAL
+2038 RRYSVKLSAAALKAL

-2064 ESAAVTIHTDTT
+2064 ESAAVTINTDTM

-2087 NTPDTTAVWPKPGA
+2087 KTPDTTAVWPKPGA
-2101 KESFADVADA
+2101 KESFDNVAEE

-2121 AFAVVFN
+2121 AFAVVFK

-2148 MQNDLVSQVSG
+2148 MQNDLVSQVNG
-2159 RLYGLTLNT
+2159 QLYGLTTNT
-2168 EAAPDFESAYTVS
+2168 TAAPEVANAYDEPVAS
-2181 VAKVTTVG
+2181 VTAIGT
-2189 EKLSGLK
+2189 KLNLT
-2196 YGHATIQNETTV
+2196 YGHATIQNDTTV

-2222 FGYEVSGTSDVNG
+2222 FGYEVTGTSEVNG
-2235 VMTTKYIRSTVTVI
+2235 TMTTKYIRSTVTVI

-2260 SNTDG
+2260 SNSNG
-2265 TSYITYNNGVSRWEL
+2265 TSYITYNNGVSQWKL

-2304 DSHYDNCT
+2304 DSHYDNCA
-2312 TFSLNQAHKV
+2312 TFSLDQAHKV
-2322 TVTRENYESILADS
+2322 TVTKDHYNSIVSDPM
-2336 TKTWPTASFRFTGT
+2336 KTWPTASFSFTGT

-2360 DTGMIMVQVKDTN
+2360 ETGMIMVQVKDTD
-2373 GTIVRSVFVDTY
+2373 GTIVKSVFVDTY
-2385 YSAVEVSGDLY
+2385 YSGAVEVNGNLY
-2396 QIPVINIYDLPHGTY
+2396 QIPVINIYGLPHGTY

-2419 LEMFDHTGSNG
+2419 LEMFDHTGIDGKPS
-2430 QPRGSYDMYIDG
+2430 GSYDMYIDG
-2442 IRIYNPADGNE
+2442 IRIYNPAGGNA
-2453 AAHGAHTEDDEAY
+2453 AAHGAHTEDDEAF

-2473 NMMLA
+2473 NMMIA
-2478 AAGDGPLSGPVFV
+2478 AASGGQPSGPVFV
-2491 DGNADTLQASEYA
+2491 DGNATADANAYQSA
-2504 SNGPNN
+2504 GPNN
-2510 EVYLVGGQAI
+2510 EVYLASGQSI
-2520 VFALQTVGK
+2520 VFALQTVGT

-2547 VRYGSADETVS
+2547 VRYGSAAEVVN

-2583 VLSWEKQP
+2583 VLSWEKQQ

-2596 TKVAVEI
+2596 TKVAVQI
-2603 ANISK
+2603 ANTSTPG
-2608 REQRQILALT
+2608 QGQILALT
-2618 NLKVTYASEPENGGE
+2618 NLKVTYASAPTDNNNGE

-2759 GSVVRPRPSMPKPP
+2759 RSVVRPKPSMPKPP

>member
-1 MKQHGRA
+1 MKQYGRA
-8 SLRRCLAV
+8 SLRRCLAA

-31 MAEGIEGL
+31 MAEGIEGP
-39 SDNTAKAAVGGAEA
+39 SDNAARAAVGGDAEA

-63 ATTVYYKPVTSIDTS
+63 AATVYYKPVTAIDTS

-113 GNGYIQASDNTAIDN
+113 GNGYIQASDNTAIND
-128 TYLWTFSTTSGGK
+128 TCLWTFSTTSGGK
-141 VTNVSTGTQLY
+141 VKNAKTNTYLATDANGLY
-152 FYISSITLM
+152 LILSD
-161 SSGDTLVYSGGNL
+161 SG
-174 YYSGS
+174 
-179 SSYYLR
+179 
-185 YYSSYSYFTATSY
+185 ATFSY
-198 SSSASTITLYERVE
+198 SSNALSLSEGGDYPYIGFSGSDKFFDFDTSAAPITLYERVVE
-212 EDVAAAA
+212 AK
-219 ESVEVNPSVHAM
+219 SVEVNPPVHAM

-243 YPTDAA
+243 YPTNAA

-257 DNNAVATVDAAGIVT
+257 SNNAIATVDAAGIVT
-272 AKTVGKATIT
+272 AKTVGTATIT
-282 ATTADGGYTDTC
+282 ATTEDGGHTDTC
-294 VVTVTNNATKEVTMF
+294 VVTVTDNATKEVTMF

-325 TTTSGETYIMS
+325 TTTNGDTYIMS
-336 NAVSNT
+336 NEVSKT
-342 SYLAAAEATLS
+342 SYLAAAEATRS
-353 TVDDVCGVADT
+353 TVGDVCRITDSTA
-364 TSCIT
+364 CIT
-369 ALSDGSE
+369 ALTNGSE
-376 IPTTHQWYF
+376 IPQTHQWYF

-396 QNRATNYYLQ
+396 QNRATDYYLTCGSASSSSNSPLKLTTEIGATDYSKWHHAEILSSG
-406 RAAGSNADTYVDLS
+406 RILFEGYKSTTNATYSFGCNAGSYFCSL
-420 TAQNE
+420 
-425 TTNGTQSWA
+425 
-434 RGTRSEGDV
+434 
-443 TFICHINSQGT
+443 
-454 AYHFVTFNTTNGDF
+454 
-468 RTYYNTTG
+468 YYSSVYG
-476 TGYTVDLYVKRT
+476 VDLYVKRT
-488 VTVVDSSATPTPTP
+488 VTVVDPT
-502 APGDEYKY
+502 
-510 VVADQ
+510 
-515 LEDGGEYIIVA
+515 
-526 ADTYAVSNNTVGS
+526 
-539 YGHYL
+539 
-544 SPVSVTISGDECV
+544 
-557 VDSSVNVNEILWQA
+557 
-571 EGNTTDGFTL
+571 
-581 KSLDDDKYMTL
+581 
-592 DSSEFLYPGSGT
+592 
-604 EAIKWKYDGTD
+604 
-615 LANSADSNGYY
+615 
-626 YLSYSDAS
+626 
-634 TSYPQ
+634 
-639 RFTTSKNTGN
+639 
-649 SIKIYRKVNVQA
+649 

-668 IEPAELTVLLGG
+668 IEPAELTVLLNG

-686 TAANIP
+686 TAVNIP

-700 AWTSDSESV
+700 AWTSDSES
-709 ATVASVVGNPSTA
+709 ATVAPVKGNPSTA
-722 TVTPV
+722 AVTPPV
-727 ATGKATITCTVTYNE
+727 AIGAATITCTVTYNE

-749 TATAVVNVVENYQ
+749 TATAIVNVVENYQ

-767 VPFAIRLELDKGTVI
+767 VPSEISLEPDGEINI

-807 ESVADIAANGEVFT
+807 ESVADITANGGVFT
-821 VTAKSTGTVTV
+821 VKAKSAGTVTV
-832 TFTAINSHDST
+832 TFTAINSHDNT

-854 KKADLIPAP
+854 KEADSIPAP
-863 EIGEGGGEKPI
+863 ETGEGGGEKPI
-874 YKKVYVLVDNVEEAD
+874 YKKVYVLVKNVEAAD
-889 GNYIIATSSSEGTAY
+889 GNYIIVTLNSAGDAY
-904 ALYDNG
+904 ALYDDG

-919 VTIQSGSTDIY
+919 VTIQSGSTGIY

-936 IEPSSDAYVW
+936 IELNDDSYVW
-946 EWRYDSTNSTYGRR
+946 GWQYNSTDSDYGRY
-960 GTVWNVGTGRGL
+960 GKLKNVGTNDWL
-972 RNNSGSATMDPEYAS
+972 DYNNNSYA
-987 YVYSIPLTS
+987 IT
-996 GGNRI
+996 
-1001 MNRSSNSSYYLYYS
+1001 SSNYAITTYSYPSNTAGHKIVGNISSSPYYLGYYS
-1015 SGYTWSTSYAGTFYF
+1015 STYPYRWYSSSNDGDQFYF
-1030 YKEMIVQTGTESVD
+1030 YKEMIVQTGTEPVD

-1059 EKAIEGV
+1059 EKAVEGV
-1066 VQGQESSVTL
+1066 VQGQVSTVTL
-1076 TGTPVNIP
+1076 TETPVNIP
-1084 AGATNKSAVWTLTK
+1084 AGATDKSAVWTLKK

-1103 KSVDSSSG
+1103 ESVDRSSG
-1111 VVTLAGSLGYGIIEV
+1111 VVTLTGSLGYGIIEI

-1131 YGGTTYTVKNYTK
+1131 YGDKTYTVKNYTK
-1144 LVVSSFKPM
+1144 LVVSSFKPL
-1153 TGTGETVTKRTIYK
+1153 TGTVETVTKKY
-1167 LVTSLTDGKNYIIV
+1167 VYVLTDTLKAGEDYIIV
-1181 NGSSAAGTRQALKP
+1181 YNKNSAPNAAKPITPGT
-1195 GGDNSTLFSGTY
+1195 TTYSGTY
-1207 TPPNGGTA
+1207 N
-1215 SPYTAYIVGD
+1215 STAYTMVHLLLGD
-1225 GEVVVNAAD
+1225 SVTVNA
-1234 SVSSVRYIETD
+1234 
-1245 DMHVVW
+1245 
-1251 RYDADDASTS
+1251 
-1261 NYGYFT
+1261 G
-1267 NVGTARKLTFDNEL
+1267 
-1281 EGYTS
+1281 
-1286 YYMLTADDTFSNA
+1286 
-1299 WYYSNNKIYMPN
+1299 
-1311 NSYYAGIYTTK
+1311 
-1322 VSGGGYRLYT
+1322 T
-1332 SATSTSSSSLQ
+1332 SATKNKPYIESDDARIVWRAVPDGSEIALYNPDSDRYMAYDVDKIHSQLLQISWNLYYCYSAAAFSSGLYMPITYTSNNALKIGDKFLQRYDDYDANTYGLQMADTASSK
-1343 SFYIFEET
+1343 FYLYKRT
-1351 EIETVSTAEVSV
+1351 EIEMVDTAEVSV

-1392 NYNGTGQIAWSIIS
+1392 NYNGTGQFTWSIIS
-1406 GENIASID
+1406 GGNIASSID

-1429 LVQVTFTFGDGQTAT
+1429 LVQVTFTFGNRQTAT

-1520 SMEYD
+1520 SMKD
-1525 LTGAAATS
+1525 GLTGAAA
-1533 GNDKMSI
+1533 DKMSI

-1582 GTSPLVAD
+1582 GTSTIVAD
-1590 SRALVSVNSSSD
+1590 SRALVSVNSSSE

-1609 INSMSANGGTNYDAA
+1609 INSMSATGGTNYDAA

-1660 KLDSTTFPKAGDY
+1660 ELDSTTFPKADTY

-1699 MPTAAANNFAEYAY
+1699 MPQAAAANFAEYAY

-1740 DITAMLGAGIYGIS
+1740 DITSMLGAGIYGIS

-1760 SQIIGLKTDSS
+1760 SQIIGVTTNSS
-1771 GTTGWTAFTSA
+1771 GAEDWAEFTSA

-1794 DIFAADSTEELTAA
+1794 DIFAADSTAELTAA

-1836 IKPFNYIDTANPR
+1836 IEPFNYIDTAHPR
-1849 ETDFESSIEV
+1849 ETNFESSIEV

-1875 TIEKVTFNAAGT
+1875 TIEKVTFNAAGTET

-1928 IVSDDMAIRFN
+1928 IISDDMAIRFN

-1944 TKEGSR
+1944 TREGTR

-1968 LGTDCRLAFEK
+1968 LGTDCRLTFEK

-1989 TYKFFLVDVNGNPVN
+1989 TYKFFLVDESGRPVN
-2004 KDGTRVNYANLTY
+2004 KDGALVNYANLTY

-2025 LGDAAFTAMSGAD
+2025 LGDAAFVPMSGAD
-2038 GRYSVELNAATLKAL
+2038 GHYSVELSAAKLKDL

-2064 ESAAVTIHTDTT
+2064 ESAAVIIYTDTT
-2076 GAWGGYSITKG
+2076 GAWGGYSIRKG

-2101 KESFADVADA
+2101 DA
-2111 AGNNFTNITV
+2111 KFDSVTAVEGNNFTNVTV

-2159 RLYGLTLNT
+2159 QLYGLTSNT
-2168 EAAPDFESAYTVS
+2168 TDAKPDFANAYEPS
-2181 VAKVTTVG
+2181 VADVTNVG
-2189 EKLSGLK
+2189 GKLHLE
-2196 YGHATIQNETTV
+2196 YGHATIRNETTI
-2208 RYTPGSM
+2208 RYTPSSM
-2215 QMSQPEV
+2215 QMDKPEV
-2222 FGYEVSGTSDVNG
+2222 FGYEVEVTGTSEADG
-2235 VMTTKYIRSTVTVI
+2235 TPTPKYIRSTVTVI

-2260 SNTDG
+2260 SNSDG
-2265 TSYITYNNGVSRWEL
+2265 TSYITYNNGVSEWKL

-2304 DSHYDNCT
+2304 DSHYDNCA
-2312 TFSLNQAHKV
+2312 TFSLGKAHMV
-2322 TVTRENYESILADS
+2322 TVTKDHYNSILADS
-2336 TKTWPTASFRFTGT
+2336 TKTKTWPTASFSFTGT

-2360 DTGMIMVQVKDTN
+2360 KTGMIMVQVKDTN
-2373 GTIVRSVFVDTY
+2373 GAIVRSVFVDTY
-2385 YSAVEVSGDLY
+2385 YSGTVVEVNGDLY
-2396 QIPVINIYDLPHGTY
+2396 QIPVINIYDLNPGTY

-2419 LEMFDHTGSNG
+2419 LEMFDHTGTDG

-2442 IRIYNPADGNE
+2442 IRIYNPADGNAE
-2453 AAHGAHTEDDEAY
+2453 AQGAYTEDDEAY

-2473 NMMLA
+2473 NMMIA
-2478 AAGDGPLSGPVFV
+2478 AANGGQPSGPVFV
-2491 DGNADTLQASEYA
+2491 DGNATADANAYQSA
-2504 SNGPNN
+2504 GPNN
-2510 EVYLVGGQAI
+2510 EVYLKSGQSI
-2520 VFALQTVGK
+2520 VFALQTVGT

-2547 VRYGSADETVS
+2547 VRYGSAAEAVS

-2583 VLSWEKQP
+2583 VLSWEPQE

-2596 TKVAVEI
+2596 TKVAVQI
-2603 ANISK
+2603 ANTSTPG
-2608 REQRQILALT
+2608 QGQILALT
-2618 NLKVTYASEPENGGE
+2618 NLKVTYASAPTDNNGE
-2633 VRFTTTQQQSQVAY
+2633 VKFTTTQQQSQVAY

-2759 GSVVRPRPSMPKPP
+2759 RSVVRPKPSMPKPP

>member
-1 MKQHGRA
+1 MKQYGRA

-31 MAEGIEGL
+31 MAEGIEGP
-39 SDNTAKAAVGGAEA
+39 SDNAARAAVGGDAEA
-53 LAIGGEERPN
+53 LAIGGEERSN
-63 ATTVYYKPVTSIDTS
+63 AATVYYKPATAIDTS
-78 KQYLITATYSGT
+78 KQYLITTTDSSGT
-90 VYAMTSEYYSSSSN
+90 VYAMTSDYSQSGG
-104 LQAASLTAD
+104 LQAVSLTAD
-113 GNGYIQASDNTAIDN
+113 DNGYIQASDNTAIND
-128 TYLWTFSTTSGGK
+128 TCLWTFSTTSGGK
-141 VTNVSTGTQLY
+141 VKNAKTNTYLAADTSGYLVLS
-152 FYISSITLM
+152 
-161 SSGDTLVYSGGNL
+161 SSGVTFSY
-174 YYSGS
+174 GS
-179 SSYYLR
+179 NQLSSNDVSSYPYIAFF
-185 YYSSYSYFTATSY
+185 SSYKCFDFD
-198 SSSASTITLYERVE
+198 ASEYAATITLYERVE
-212 EDVAAAA
+212 EETVAA
-219 ESVEVNPSVHAM
+219 ESVEVNPPVHAM
-231 APNATKQLTATV
+231 APNATNELTATV

-257 DNNAVATVDAAGIVT
+257 SNDAVATVDAAGIVT
-272 AKTVGKATIT
+272 AKTVGTATIT
-282 ATTADGGYTDTC
+282 ATTEDGGYTDTC

-325 TTTSGETYIMS
+325 TTTNGNTYIMS
-336 NAVSNT
+336 NALSNA
-342 SYLAAAEATLS
+342 SYLAAAEATRS
-353 TVDDVCGVADT
+353 TVGNVCGVADT
-364 TSCIT
+364 TYCIT
-369 ALSDGSE
+369 ALSGGNAILTE
-376 IPTTHQWYF
+376 HQWYF
-385 GADADLYYTTI
+385 GADADLDYTTI
-396 QNRATNYYLQ
+396 QNKETNDYLQ
-406 RAAGSNADTYVDLS
+406 RAEGSGAPTYVGLS
-420 TAQNE
+420 TAKNA
-425 TTNGTQSWA
+425 TTTGNQSWR
-434 RGTRSEGDV
+434 RGTSSEGDV
-443 TFICHINSQGT
+443 TFIYHRQGT
-454 AYHFVTFNTTNGDF
+454 KYHFVAFDTENYCFG
-468 RTYYNTTG
+468 TYYNTIG
-476 TGYTVDLYVKRT
+476 KGGTVDLYVKRT
-488 VTVVDSSATPTPTP
+488 VTVVDPT
-502 APGDEYKY
+502 
-510 VVADQ
+510 
-515 LEDGGEYIIVA
+515 
-526 ADTYAVSNNTVGS
+526 
-539 YGHYL
+539 
-544 SPVSVTISGDECV
+544 
-557 VDSSVNVNEILWQA
+557 
-571 EGNTTDGFTL
+571 
-581 KSLDDDKYMTL
+581 
-592 DSSEFLYPGSGT
+592 
-604 EAIKWKYDGTD
+604 
-615 LANSADSNGYY
+615 
-626 YLSYSDAS
+626 
-634 TSYPQ
+634 
-639 RFTTSKNTGN
+639 
-649 SIKIYRKVNVQA
+649 
-661 STEPNLT
+661 STEPGVT
-668 IEPAELTVLLGG
+668 IEPAELTVLPND

-686 TAANIP
+686 TAVNIP
-692 ESATDISY
+692 ESASY
-700 AWTSDSESV
+700 EWTSDSESV
-709 ATVASVVGNPSTA
+709 AVAPAAGNPSTA
-722 TVTPV
+722 TVTGV
-727 ATGKATITCTVTYNE
+727 ATGTATITCTVTYNE
-742 GGAQQTL
+742 GGAPQTL
-749 TATAVVNVVENYQ
+749 TATAVVNVVASIQ

-767 VPFAIRLELDKGTVI
+767 VPSAISLELDKGTVI

-793 VYGTDYTIEYVCDN
+793 VYETDYTIEYVCDN
-807 ESVADIAANGEVFT
+807 ESVADITTANGEVFT

-832 TFTAINSHDST
+832 TFTAINSHNNT

-854 KKADLIPAP
+854 KEAGLIPAP
-863 EIGEGGGEKPI
+863 ETGEGGGEKPR
-874 YKKVYVLVDNVEEAD
+874 YKKVYVLVSDLEEKD
-889 GNYIIATSSSEGTAY
+889 GNYIIATSNSDGTATV
-904 ALYDNG
+904 LYDNG
-910 SSSYVQRGS
+910 ASDYLQNTTLTIKAADDLINAPYIECNDTKCVWGWRYQNTNNSYGR
-919 VTIQSGSTDIY
+919 
-930 GAYGKY
+930 YGKLK
-936 IEPSSDAYVW
+936 
-946 EWRYDSTNSTYGRR
+946 
-960 GTVWNVGTGRGL
+960 NVGTNDWL
-972 RNNSGSATMDPEYAS
+972 DYNNNSYA
-987 YVYSIPLTS
+987 IT
-996 GGNRI
+996 
-1001 MNRSSNSSYYLYYS
+1001 SSNYAITTYSYPSDTAGHKIVGNISNSPYYLGYDSSASLYRWFTSSYYNPTP
-1015 SGYTWSTSYAGTFYF
+1015 GDQFYF
-1030 YKEMIVQTGTESVD
+1030 YKEMIVQTGAEHVD

-1066 VQGQESSVTL
+1066 VQGQESTVTL

-1084 AGATNKSAVWTLTK
+1084 AGATGTSAVWALK
-1098 TDGAI
+1098 NTDGAI
-1103 KSVDSSSG
+1103 EDVDSSSG
-1111 VVTLAGSLGYGIIEV
+1111 VVTLAGGLGYGIIEI

-1131 YGGTTYTVKNYTK
+1131 YGSTTYTVKNYTK

-1167 LVTSLTDGKNYIIV
+1167 LVTKLTDGQNYIIV
-1181 NGSSAAGTRQALKP
+1181 NGSSDAGTRQALKP

-1225 GEVVVNAAD
+1225 GEVVVNAPN
-1234 SVSSVRYIETD
+1234 SVSDVSYIETD

-1251 RYDADDASTS
+1251 RYNAKDSSTE

-1267 NVGTARKLTFDNEL
+1267 NVGTARKLTWDDEL
-1281 EGYTS
+1281 PGYTN
-1286 YYMLTADDTFSNA
+1286 YYMLSADNTFSSE
-1299 WYYSNNKIYMPN
+1299 WYYSNNKIYTPN
-1311 NSYYAGIYTTK
+1311 GSYYAGIYTTK
-1322 VSGGGYRLYT
+1322 VSGGGYRLYMD
-1332 SATSTSSSSLQ
+1332 ATSTSSPYLQ

-1351 EIETVSTAEVSV
+1351 EIISTAEVSV

-1392 NYNGTGQIAWSIIS
+1392 NYNGTGQTAWSIIS

-1429 LVQVTFTFGDGQTAT
+1429 LVQVTFTFGNGQMAT

-1503 PVQSKGVDVVL
+1503 PVRSKGVDVVL

-1520 SMEYD
+1520 SMKDD
-1525 LTGAAATS
+1525 LTGATATS
-1533 GNDKMSI
+1533 DNDKMSI

-1582 GTSPLVAD
+1582 GKSPLVAD
-1590 SRALVSVNSSSD
+1590 SRALVSVNSSLD
-1602 MSSITTA
+1602 MSAITTA
-1609 INSMSANGGTNYDAA
+1609 INSMSAIGGTNYDAA

-1660 KLDSTTFPKAGDY
+1660 ELDSTTFPKADTY

-1699 MPTAAANNFAEYAY
+1699 MPQAAADNFAEYAY

-1740 DITAMLGAGIYGIS
+1740 DITSMLGAGIYGIS

-1760 SQIIGLKTDSS
+1760 SQIIGVTTNSS
-1771 GTTGWTAFTSA
+1771 GAEDWAEFTSA

-1794 DIFAADSTEELTAA
+1794 DIFAADSTAELTAA

-1836 IKPFNYIDTANPR
+1836 IKPFNYIDVNHPR
-1849 ETDFESSIEV
+1849 ETNFEPSIEV
-1859 RKYTVDA
+1859 RKYTVDG

-1875 TIEKVTFNAAGT
+1875 TIEKVTFNAYGT
-1887 EAYSTLKTGNI
+1887 KAYSTLKTGNI
-1898 MTWDGE
+1898 MTLDGE

-1913 TYTSSDKRFVWKFDT
+1913 TYTSSNKRFVWKFDT
-1928 IVSDDMAIRFN
+1928 IISDDMAIRFN

-1944 TKEGSR
+1944 TREGSR

-1968 LGTDCRLAFEK
+1968 LGTDCRLTFEK

-1989 TYKFFLVDVNGNPVN
+1989 TYKFFLVDESGRPVN
-2004 KDGTRVNYANLTY
+2004 KDGALVNYANLTY

-2025 LGDAAFTAMSGAD
+2025 LGDAAFVPMSGAD
-2038 GRYSVELNAATLKAL
+2038 GHYSVELKAADLKKL

-2064 ESAAVTIHTDTT
+2064 VSAAVTIHTNTT
-2076 GAWGGYSITKG
+2076 GTWGGYSIRKG
-2087 NTPDTTAVWPKPGA
+2087 ETLDTTTAVWPKPGA
-2101 KESFADVADA
+2101 DAKFVDAADA
-2111 AGNNFTNITV
+2111 DGNFTNVTV

-2148 MQNDLVSQVSG
+2148 MQNDLVSQVNG
-2159 RLYGLTLNT
+2159 QLYGLTPKT
-2168 EAAPDFESAYTVS
+2168 DAAPDFASADTTP
-2181 VAKVTTVG
+2181 VATVTTVG
-2189 EKLSGLK
+2189 GKLNLT
-2196 YGHATIQNETTV
+2196 YGHATIRNDTTI
-2208 RYTPGSM
+2208 RYTPSSM
-2215 QMSQPEV
+2215 QMNQPEV
-2222 FGYEVSGTSDVNG
+2222 FGYEVEVTGTSEADG
-2235 VMTTKYIRSTVTVI
+2235 TITTKYIRSTVTVI

-2260 SNTDG
+2260 SNSDG
-2265 TSYITYNNGVSRWEL
+2265 TSYITYNNGVSRWKL
-2280 VGQGV
+2280 VGEGV

-2304 DSHYDNCT
+2304 DSHYDNCA
-2312 TFSLNQAHKV
+2312 TFSLGKAHMV
-2322 TVTRENYESILADS
+2322 TVTKDHYNSILADS
-2336 TKTWPTASFRFTGT
+2336 TKTKTWPTASFSFTGT

-2360 DTGMIMVQVKDTN
+2360 KTGMIMVQVKDTN
-2373 GTIVRSVFVDTY
+2373 GAIVRSVFVDTY
-2385 YSAVEVSGDLY
+2385 YSGTVVEVNGDLY
-2396 QIPVINIYDLPHGTY
+2396 QIPVINIYGLPHGTY

-2419 LEMFDHTGSNG
+2419 LEMFDHTGIDGKPS
-2430 QPRGSYDMYIDG
+2430 GSYDMYIDG
-2442 IRIYNPADGNE
+2442 IRIYNPAGNDE
-2453 AAHGAHTEDDEAY
+2453 TANNAHTEDDEAF

-2473 NMMLA
+2473 NMMITA
-2478 AAGDGPLSGPVFV
+2478 ANGGQLSGPVFV
-2491 DGNADTLQASEYA
+2491 DGKAATADASEYA

-2510 EVYLVGGQAI
+2510 EVYLASGQSI
-2520 VFALQTVGK
+2520 VFALQTK
-2529 TKPAG
+2529 IKPAG
-2534 VYVSMKSPTGEVK
+2534 VYVSMKSPTGEVN
-2547 VRYGSADETVS
+2547 VRYGSAAEVVN

-2583 VLSWEKQP
+2583 VLSWEKQQ

-2596 TKVAVEI
+2596 TKVAVQI
-2603 ANISK
+2603 ANTSTPG
-2608 REQRQILALT
+2608 QGQILALT
-2618 NLKVTYASEPENGGE
+2618 NLKVTYASDPTNGTNGTNGE

-2759 GSVVRPRPSMPKPP
+2759 RSVVRPKPSMPKPP

>member
-1 MKQHGRA
+1 MKQYGRA
-8 SLRRCLAV
+8 SLRRCLAA

-31 MAEGIEGL
+31 MAEGIEGS
-39 SDNTAKAAVGGAEA
+39 SDNAARAAVGGDAEA
-53 LAIGGEERPN
+53 LAIGGEERSN
-63 ATTVYYKPVTSIDTS
+63 AATVYYKPVTSIDTS
-78 KQYLITATYSGT
+78 KQYLITTTYGGT
-90 VYAMTSEYYSSSSN
+90 VYAMTSDYYNTSGQLVGASVATATINGKTCVQDANISN
-104 LQAASLTAD
+104 K
-113 GNGYIQASDNTAIDN
+113 
-128 TYLWTFSTTSGGK
+128 YLWTFSAPSGGTIK
-141 VTNVSTGTQLY
+141 NAETNTYLAANTS
-152 FYISSITLM
+152 
-161 SSGDTLVYSGGNL
+161 
-174 YYSGS
+174 YYSIYLILSDSGATFSYNSNALSSSAVVDYPYIAFS
-179 SSYYLR
+179 SSYKCFDF
-185 YYSSYSYFTATSY
+185 SP
-198 SSSASTITLYERVE
+198 SAAPITLYERV
-212 EDVAAAA
+212 VAA
-219 ESVEVNPSVHAM
+219 ESVEVNPPVHAM
-231 APNATKQLTATV
+231 APNATKQLKAVV

-257 DNNAVATVDAAGIVT
+257 DNNAIATVNAEGIVT
-272 AKTVGKATIT
+272 AKTVGTATIT
-282 ATTADGGYTDTC
+282 ATTEDGSHTDTC

-336 NAVSNT
+336 NAVSNA
-342 SYLAAAEATLS
+342 SYLAAAEATRS
-353 TVDDVCGVADT
+353 TVGDVCGVADT
-364 TSCIT
+364 TYCIT
-369 ALSDGSE
+369 ALSGGNAILTE
-376 IPTTHQWYF
+376 HQWYF
-385 GADADLYYTTI
+385 GADADLDYTTI
-396 QNRATNYYLQ
+396 RNRETGHYLE
-406 RAAGSNADTYVDLS
+406 RAAGSNAETYVGLS

-425 TTNGTQSWA
+425 T
-434 RGTRSEGDV
+434 GDV
-443 TFICHINSQGT
+443 TQLWARVTITTTGGDGT
-454 AYHFVTFNTTNGDF
+454 YIYCRSSNTSYYFVTFNTDNTENPCFG
-468 RTYYNTTG
+468 TYYNTIG
-476 TGYTVDLYVKRT
+476 KGYTVDLYVKRT
-488 VTVVDSSATPTPTP
+488 VTVVDP
-502 APGDEYKY
+502 
-510 VVADQ
+510 
-515 LEDGGEYIIVA
+515 
-526 ADTYAVSNNTVGS
+526 
-539 YGHYL
+539 
-544 SPVSVTISGDECV
+544 
-557 VDSSVNVNEILWQA
+557 
-571 EGNTTDGFTL
+571 
-581 KSLDDDKYMTL
+581 
-592 DSSEFLYPGSGT
+592 
-604 EAIKWKYDGTD
+604 
-615 LANSADSNGYY
+615 
-626 YLSYSDAS
+626 AS
-634 TSYPQ
+634 TNP
-639 RFTTSKNTGN
+639 G
-649 SIKIYRKVNVQA
+649 V
-661 STEPNLT
+661 T
-668 IEPAELTVLLGG
+668 IEPAVLTVLLG
-680 SGTLTA
+680 SRGTLTA
-686 TAANIP
+686 TTANIP
-692 ESATDISY
+692 ESAEDISY
-700 AWTSDSESV
+700 AWTSDDKSV
-709 ATVASVVGNPSTA
+709 ATVESAGGNPSTA
-722 TVTPV
+722 TVTPG
-727 ATGKATITCTVTYNE
+727 TPGTATITCTVTYNE
-742 GGAQQTL
+742 GGAPQTL
-749 TATAVVNVVENYQ
+749 TATATVNVVENYQ

-767 VPFAIRLELDKGTVI
+767 VPPEISLEPDGEIDI
-782 TPVVVTAPEGG
+782 TPDVVTAPEGG
-793 VYGTDYTIEYVCDN
+793 VYETDYTIEYDCDN
-807 ESVADIAANGEVFT
+807 ANVADITTANGKVFT
-821 VTAKSTGTVTV
+821 VKAKSAGTVTV
-832 TFTAINSHDST
+832 TFTAINSHNST
-843 QRVSGSTVITV
+843 QSVSGSTVITV
-854 KKADLIPAP
+854 KEADSIPAP
-863 EIGEGGGEKPI
+863 ETGGGEKPI
-874 YKKVYVLVDNVEEAD
+874 YKKVYVLVDDVEEAD
-889 GNYIIATSSSEGTAY
+889 GNYIIATSNLPGDADAY

-910 SSSYVQRGS
+910 SSYVQRGN
-919 VTIQSGSTDIY
+919 VNIQSGSY
-930 GAYGKY
+930 GIY
-936 IEPSSDAYVW
+936 IEPSSDSYVW
-946 EWRYDSTNSTYGRR
+946 NWLYESTSSTYGHR
-960 GTVWNVGTGRGL
+960 GGVRNVGTGKELGADSSL
-972 RNNSGSATMDPEYAS
+972 NATVGSSALPWYSSKPSSSAAPAAHYITSP
-987 YVYSIPLTS
+987 VYINYSP
-996 GGNRI
+996 N
-1001 MNRSSNSSYYLYYS
+1001 SYYLRYNS
-1015 SGYTWSTSYAGTFYF
+1015 STSKYVWQTASSNVTPFYF
-1030 YKEMIVQTGTESVD
+1030 YKEMIVQAGAEPVD

-1066 VQGQESSVTL
+1066 VQGKESPVTL

-1084 AGATNKSAVWTLTK
+1084 AGATYKSAEWKVTK

-1103 KSVDSSSG
+1103 KSVDSSG
-1111 VVTLAGSLGYGIIEV
+1111 VVTLTGDLGYGIIEV

-1131 YGGTTYTVKNYTK
+1131 YGSNTYTVKNYTK

-1153 TGTGETVTKRTIYK
+1153 TGTGQTVTTKTIYK
-1167 LVTSLTDGKNYIIV
+1167 LVENLTDGKNYIIV

-1195 GGDNSTLFSGTY
+1195 GGDNSTLFSGTF

-1215 SPYTAYIVGD
+1215 TPYTAYIVGD

-1234 SVSSVRYIETD
+1234 FVSDVNYIETD
-1245 DMHVVW
+1245 DSNVVW
-1251 RYDADDASTS
+1251 RYSAKNSSTA

-1267 NVGTARKLTFDNEL
+1267 NVGTARMLTFDNEL
-1281 EGYTS
+1281 QDYTDS
-1286 YYMLTADDTFSNA
+1286 YGNGIYMLTANDKLYTA
-1299 WYYSNNKIYMPN
+1299 WYYSNNKIYIPN
-1311 NSYYAGIYTTK
+1311 GSYYAGIYTTK

-1332 SATSTSSSSLQ
+1332 DYTSTSSNFR

-1351 EIETVSTAEVSV
+1351 EIPTVINAEVSV

-1392 NYNGTGQIAWSIIS
+1392 NYNGTDGKIAWSIIS
-1406 GENIASID
+1406 GGNIASID

-1429 LVQVTFTFGDGQTAT
+1429 LVQVTFTFGNGQTQTAT

-1471 EGSVRL
+1471 EGSVRI

-1503 PVQSKGVDVVL
+1503 PVRSKGVDVVL

-1520 SMEYD
+1520 SMKDD
-1525 LTGAAATS
+1525 LTGAAAAS
-1533 GNDKMSI
+1533 SNDKMSI
-1540 AKAAAIN
+1540 AKAAAIS

-1590 SRALVSVNSSSD
+1590 SRALVCSD
-1602 MSSITTA
+1602 MSAITTA
-1609 INSMSANGGTNYDAA
+1609 INSMSATGGTNYDAA
-1624 FKTAYDI
+1624 FKAAYDI

-1660 KLDSTTFPKAGDY
+1660 ELDSTTFPKAGSSY
-1673 YTTTEIETM
+1673 YTSDDVSAI

-1690 QGVAPVWSS
+1690 QGVVPVWSG
-1699 MPTAAANNFAEYAY
+1699 MPTAAKNNFTEYAY

-1728 GSNFKDSWKTNL
+1728 GSNFKDSWKTNTNL

-1760 SQIIGLKTDSS
+1760 SGIVGFTTDSS
-1771 GTTGWTAFTSA
+1771 GTLGWTKFTSA

-1794 DIFAADSTEELTAA
+1794 DVFAADSIEELTAA

-1836 IKPFNYIDTANPR
+1836 IEPFNYIDNPR
-1849 ETDFESSIEV
+1849 ETYFKPSIEV

-1887 EAYSTLKTGNI
+1887 ETEAYSTLKTGNI

-1913 TYTSSDKRFVWKFDT
+1913 TYTSSNKRFVWKFDT
-1928 IVSDDMAIRFN
+1928 IISDDMAIRFN

-1944 TKEGSR
+1944 TREETR

-1968 LGTDCRLAFEK
+1968 LGTDCRLTFEK

-2025 LGDAAFTAMSGAD
+2025 LGDAAFVETSD
-2038 GRYSVELNAATLKAL
+2038 GHYSVVLNAADLKKL
-2053 QSELSAYALYD
+2053 QSELSAYELYD
-2064 ESAAVTIHTDTT
+2064 KNAAVTINTDTT
-2076 GAWGGYSITKG
+2076 GAWGGYKITKG
-2087 NTPDTTAVWPKPGA
+2087 KTPDTTAVWPKPGA
-2101 KESFADVADA
+2101 DA
-2111 AGNNFTNITV
+2111 KFDSVTAVEGNNFTNVTV

-2148 MQNDLVSQVSG
+2148 MQNDLVSQVNG
-2159 RLYGLTLNT
+2159 QLYGLTSNT
-2168 EAAPDFESAYTVS
+2168 TDAKPDFANAYEPS
-2181 VAKVTTVG
+2181 VADVTNVG
-2189 EKLSGLK
+2189 GKLHLE
-2196 YGHATIQNETTV
+2196 YGHATIRNETTI
-2208 RYTPGSM
+2208 RYTPSSM
-2215 QMSQPEV
+2215 QMDKPEV
-2222 FGYEVSGTSDVNG
+2222 FGYEVEVTGTSEADG
-2235 VMTTKYIRSTVTVI
+2235 TPTPKYISSTVTVI

-2260 SNTDG
+2260 SNSDG
-2265 TSYITYNNGVSRWEL
+2265 TSYITYNNGVSQWKL
-2280 VGQGV
+2280 VGEGV

-2304 DSHYDNCT
+2304 DSHYDNCA
-2312 TFSLNQAHKV
+2312 TFSLDQAHKV
-2322 TVTRENYESILADS
+2322 TVTKAQYDSILADSTS

-2360 DTGMIMVQVKDTN
+2360 KTGMIMVQVKDTN
-2373 GTIVRSVFVDTY
+2373 GAIVRSVFVDTY
-2385 YSAVEVSGDLY
+2385 YSGTVVEVNGDLY
-2396 QIPVINIYDLPHGTY
+2396 QIPVINIYDLNPGTY
-2411 DVTITVPY
+2411 NVTITVPY
-2419 LEMFDHTGSNG
+2419 LEMFDHTGTDG

-2442 IRIYNPADGNE
+2442 IRIYNPADGNAE
-2453 AAHGAHTEDDEAY
+2453 AQGAYTEDDEAF

-2473 NMMLA
+2473 NMMIA
-2478 AAGDGPLSGPVFV
+2478 AASGGQPSGPVFV
-2491 DGNADTLQASEYA
+2491 DGNATADANAYQSA
-2504 SNGPNN
+2504 GPNN
-2510 EVYLVGGQAI
+2510 EVYLKSGQSI
-2520 VFALQTVGK
+2520 VFALQTVEK
-2529 TKPAG
+2529 IKPAG

-2547 VRYGSADETVS
+2547 VRYGNAAETVNP
-2558 ESTGLKYEERNMVT
+2558 STGLKYEERNMVT

-2583 VLSWEKQP
+2583 VLSWEPQA

-2596 TKVAVEI
+2596 TKVAVQI
-2603 ANISK
+2603 ANTSTPG
-2608 REQRQILALT
+2608 QGQILALT
-2618 NLKVTYASEPENGGE
+2618 NLKVTYASAPTDNNGENNGA
-2633 VRFTTTQQQSQVAY
+2633 VIFTTTQQQSQVAY

-2759 GSVVRPRPSMPKPP
+2759 RSVVRPKPSMPKPP

>member
-1 MKQHGRA
+1 MKQYGRA
-8 SLRRCLAV
+8 SLRRCLAA

-31 MAEGIEGL
+31 MAEGIEGP
-39 SDNTAKAAVGGAEA
+39 SDNAARAAVGGDAEA
-53 LAIGGEERPN
+53 LAIGGEERSN
-63 ATTVYYKPVTSIDTS
+63 ATTVYYKPATSIDTS
-78 KQYLITATYSGT
+78 KQYLITTKDNGT
-90 VYAMTSEYYSSSSN
+90 VYAMTSEYFDSSSGG
-104 LQAASLTAD
+104 LQAVSLTAD
-113 GNGYIQASDNTAIDN
+113 SNGYIQASANTDIDN
-128 TYLWTFSTTSGGK
+128 TCLWTFSTTSGGK
-141 VTNVSTGTQLY
+141 VKNAETNTYLAATTYDHLVLS
-152 FYISSITLM
+152 
-161 SSGDTLVYSGGNL
+161 SSGVTFSY
-174 YYSGS
+174 GS
-179 SSYYLR
+179 NQLSSADVSSYPYIAF
-185 YYSSYSYFTATSY
+185 SSTYKYFDFKSFA
-198 SSSASTITLYERVE
+198 ATITLYERV
-212 EDVAAAA
+212 VAA
-219 ESVEVNPSVHAM
+219 ESVEVNPPVHAM
-231 APNATKQLTATV
+231 APNATKQLTAVV
-243 YPTDAA
+243 YPTNAA

-257 DNNAVATVDAAGIVT
+257 NNNDIATVDGTGLVT
-272 AKTVGKATIT
+272 ANAVGTATIT
-282 ATTADGGYTDTC
+282 ATTEDGGHTDTC

-314 AVPNEDYLIGY
+314 AVPEEDYLIGY
-325 TTTSGETYIMS
+325 TTTNGNTYIMS
-336 NAVSNT
+336 NALSNA
-342 SYLAAAEATLS
+342 SYLAAAEATRS
-353 TVDDVCGVADT
+353 TVGNVCRITDSTA
-364 TSCIT
+364 CIT

-385 GADADLYYTTI
+385 GADADLDYTTI
-396 QNRATNYYLQ
+396 QNKETNDYLQ
-406 RAAGSNADTYVDLS
+406 RAEGSGAPTYVGLS
-420 TAQNE
+420 TAKNA

-434 RGTRSEGDV
+434 RGTRPQGDV

-454 AYHFVTFNTTNGDF
+454 KYHFVTFNTTYGDF
-468 RTYYNTTG
+468 RTYYNTEG
-476 TGYTVDLYVKRT
+476 TGGTVDLYVKRT
-488 VTVVDSSATPTPTP
+488 VTVVDPT
-502 APGDEYKY
+502 
-510 VVADQ
+510 
-515 LEDGGEYIIVA
+515 
-526 ADTYAVSNNTVGS
+526 
-539 YGHYL
+539 
-544 SPVSVTISGDECV
+544 
-557 VDSSVNVNEILWQA
+557 
-571 EGNTTDGFTL
+571 
-581 KSLDDDKYMTL
+581 
-592 DSSEFLYPGSGT
+592 
-604 EAIKWKYDGTD
+604 
-615 LANSADSNGYY
+615 
-626 YLSYSDAS
+626 
-634 TSYPQ
+634 
-639 RFTTSKNTGN
+639 
-649 SIKIYRKVNVQA
+649 

-668 IEPAELTVLLGG
+668 IEPAELTVLPNG

-686 TAANIP
+686 TAVNIP
-692 ESATDISY
+692 ESASY
-700 AWTSDSESV
+700 EWTSDKESV
-709 ATVASVVGNPSTA
+709 ATVASAEGTPLTA
-722 TVTPV
+722 TVTGV
-727 ATGKATITCTVTYNE
+727 ATGTATITCTVTYNE
-742 GGAQQTL
+742 GGVQQTL
-749 TATAVVNVVENYQ
+749 TATATVNVVENYQ

-767 VPFAIRLELDKGTVI
+767 VPPEISLELDKGTVI

-793 VYGTDYTIEYVCDN
+793 EYGTDYTIEYVCDN
-807 ESVADIAANGEVFT
+807 ANVADIATANGKVFT
-821 VTAKSTGTVTV
+821 VTAKSAGTVTV
-832 TFTAINSHDST
+832 TFTAINIRDSE

-854 KKADLIPAP
+854 KEADLIPTP
-863 EIGEGGGEKPI
+863 ETGEGEKPI
-874 YKKVYVLVDNVEEAD
+874 YEKVYVLVDDVEEAD
-889 GNYIIATSSSEGTAY
+889 GNYIIATSNLPGDADAY

-910 SSSYVQRGS
+910 SSYVQRGN
-919 VTIQSGSTDIY
+919 VNIQSGSY
-930 GAYGKY
+930 GIY
-936 IEPSSDAYVW
+936 IEPSSDSYVW
-946 EWRYDSTNSTYGRR
+946 NWLYESTSSTYGHR
-960 GTVWNVGTGRGL
+960 GGVRNVGTGKELGADSSL
-972 RNNSGSATMDPEYAS
+972 NATVGSSALPWYSSKPSSSAAPAAHYITSP
-987 YVYSIPLTS
+987 VYINYSP
-996 GGNRI
+996 N
-1001 MNRSSNSSYYLYYS
+1001 SYYLRYNS
-1015 SGYTWSTSYAGTFYF
+1015 STSKYVWQTASSNVTPFYF
-1030 YKEMIVQTGTESVD
+1030 YKEMIVQAGAEPVD

-1066 VQGQESSVTL
+1066 VQEQESSVTL

-1084 AGATNKSAVWTLTK
+1084 AGATDKSAVWTLK
-1098 TDGAI
+1098 NTDGAI
-1103 KSVDSSSG
+1103 EDVDRSSG
-1111 VVTLAGSLGYGIIEV
+1111 VVTLTGRLGYGIIEI
-1126 TYTYT
+1126 TYTYR
-1131 YGGTTYTVKNYTK
+1131 YGDKTYTVKNYTK

-1153 TGTGETVTKRTIYK
+1153 TGEGQTVTKRTIYK
-1167 LVTSLTDGKNYIIV
+1167 LVDSLTDGKNYIIV

-1207 TPPNGGTA
+1207 TPPSSGTT

-1245 DMHVVW
+1245 DSDVVW
-1251 RYDADDASTS
+1251 RYNAKNSSTE

-1267 NVGTARKLTFDNEL
+1267 NVGTARKLTWDDEL
-1281 EGYTS
+1281 KGYTD
-1286 YYMLTADDTFSNA
+1286 YCMLSADDTFSSE
-1299 WYYSNNKIYMPN
+1299 WYYSNNKIYTPDYQN
-1311 NSYYAGIYTTK
+1311 KGICTNK
-1322 VSGGGYRLYT
+1322 VSGGGYIL
-1332 SATSTSSSSLQ
+1332 SSSNMQ

-1351 EIETVSTAEVSV
+1351 EIKTVSTAEVSV

-1392 NYNGTGQIAWSIIS
+1392 NYNGTDGQIAWSIIR
-1406 GENIASID
+1406 GANIIDSID

-1429 LVQVTFTFGDGQTAT
+1429 LVQVTFTFDNNGQTQMAT

-1471 EGSVRL
+1471 EGSVRI

-1520 SMEYD
+1520 SMKDD
-1525 LTGAAATS
+1525 LTGAAATP

-1540 AKAAAIN
+1540 AKAAAIS

-1552 LTVTNP
+1552 LTVKNP

-1582 GTSPLVAD
+1582 GKSPLVAD
-1590 SRALVSVNSSSD
+1590 SRALVSVKSSTD

-1609 INSMSANGGTNYDAA
+1609 INSMSATGGTNYDAA

-1660 KLDSTTFPKAGDY
+1660 ELDSTTFPPASSS
-1673 YTTTEIETM
+1673 YTSDEVSAM

-1690 QGVAPVWSS
+1690 QGVAPEWSN
-1699 MPTAAANNFAEYAY
+1699 MPAPAATNFAKYAY

-1728 GSNFKDSWKTNL
+1728 GSNFKDSWKTDL
-1740 DITAMLGAGIYGIS
+1740 DITSMLGAGIYGIS

-1760 SQIIGLKTDSS
+1760 SVIAEATS
-1771 GTTGWTAFTSA
+1771 GRVEFTSA

-1794 DIFAADSTEELTAA
+1794 DVFAADSTAELTAA

-1836 IKPFNYIDTANPR
+1836 IKPFNYIDYIDTNPR

-1875 TIEKVTFNAAGT
+1875 TIEKVTFKADGT

-1898 MTWDGE
+1898 MTSDGK

-1913 TYTSSDKRFVWKFDT
+1913 TYTSSNKRFVWKFDT
-1928 IVSDDMAIRFN
+1928 IISDDMAIRFN

-1944 TKEGSR
+1944 TREKTR

-1968 LGTDCRLAFEK
+1968 LGTDCRLTFEK

-1989 TYKFFLVDVNGNPVN
+1989 TYKFFLVDESGRPVN
-2004 KDGTRVNYANLTY
+2004 KDGALVNYANLTY

-2025 LGDAAFTAMSGAD
+2025 LGDAEFEAIPNAD
-2038 GRYSVELNAATLKAL
+2038 GRYSVKLNAEDLKKL
-2053 QSELSAYALYD
+2053 QSELSAYELYD
-2064 ESAAVTIHTDTT
+2064 KNAAVTINTDTT
-2076 GAWGGYSITKG
+2076 GAWGGYSITKA

-2101 KESFADVADA
+2101 DATFDGVADA
-2111 AGNNFTNITV
+2111 GGNNFTNVTV

-2148 MQNDLVSQVSG
+2148 MQNDLVSQVNG
-2159 RLYGLTLNT
+2159 QLYGLTPNID
-2168 EAAPDFESAYTVS
+2168 AAPDFARAYTTP
-2181 VAKVTTVG
+2181 VASVTTVG
-2189 EKLSGLK
+2189 GKLNLT
-2196 YGHATIQNETTV
+2196 YGHATIRNDTTI
-2208 RYTPGSM
+2208 RYTPSSM
-2215 QMSQPEV
+2215 QMNQPEV
-2222 FGYEVSGTSDVNG
+2222 FGYEVTGTSEANG
-2235 VMTTKYIRSTVTVI
+2235 TSPTKYIRSTVTVI

-2260 SNTDG
+2260 SNSDG
-2265 TSYITYNNGVSRWEL
+2265 TSYITYNNGVSEWNLE
-2280 VGQGV
+2280 GQGV

-2304 DSHYDNCT
+2304 DSHYDNCA
-2312 TFSLNQAHKV
+2312 TFSLDKAHKV
-2322 TVTRENYESILADS
+2322 TVTKEHYESIRADS

-2360 DTGMIMVQVKDTN
+2360 DTGMIMVQVKNTD
-2373 GTIVRSVFVDTY
+2373 GTIVKSVFVDTY
-2385 YSAVEVSGDLY
+2385 YSGKVEVNGNLY

-2419 LEMFDHTGSNG
+2419 LEMFDHTGSDG
-2430 QPRGSYDMYIDG
+2430 QPGGSYDMYIDG
-2442 IRIYNPADGNE
+2442 IRIYNPAGDNA

-2473 NMMLA
+2473 NMMITA
-2478 AAGDGPLSGPVFV
+2478 ANGGQLSGPVFV
-2491 DGNADTLQASEYA
+2491 DGKAATADASVYQSA
-2504 SNGPNN
+2504 GPNN
-2510 EVYLVGGQAI
+2510 EVYLKSGQSI
-2520 VFALQTVGK
+2520 VFALQTAEK
-2529 TKPAG
+2529 IKPAG

-2547 VRYGSADETVS
+2547 VRYGSAAEVVS
-2558 ESTGLKYEERNMVT
+2558 ASTGLKYEERNMVT

-2583 VLSWEKQP
+2583 VLSWEQQA
-2591 DGTWK
+2591 DGKWK
-2596 TKVAVEI
+2596 TKVAVQI
-2603 ANISK
+2603 ANISGTAG
-2608 REQRQILALT
+2608 QILALT
-2618 NLKVTYASEPENGGE
+2618 NLKVTYASDPTNGE

-2759 GSVVRPRPSMPKPP
+2759 RSVVRPKPSMPKPP

>member
-1 MKQHGRA
+1 MKRYGRA
-8 SLRRCLAV
+8 SLRRCLAA

-78 KQYLITATYSGT
+78 KQYLITTKYSGT
-90 VYAMTSEYYSSSSN
+90 VYAMTSDYYNTSN
-104 LQAASLTAD
+104 SRQLVGASVTTATI
-113 GNGYIQASDNTAIDN
+113 NGETCVQDANISNK
-128 TYLWTFSTTSGGK
+128 YLWTFSAPSDGTIKNAETNTYLAATSGYL
-141 VTNVSTGTQLY
+141 VLSD
-152 FYISSITLM
+152 
-161 SSGDTLVYSGGNL
+161 SG
-174 YYSGS
+174 
-179 SSYYLR
+179 
-185 YYSSYSYFTATSY
+185 ATFSY
-198 SSSASTITLYERVE
+198 SSNKLYSSAGGNYPYIGFSSSLFSSDKYFDFDTSAATITLYERVVE
-212 EDVAAAA
+212 EETVAAK
-219 ESVEVNPSVHAM
+219 SVEVNPPVHAM
-231 APNATKQLTATV
+231 APNATKQLTAVV
-243 YPTDAA
+243 YPTNAA

-257 DNNAVATVDAAGIVT
+257 NNDAVATVDGTGLVT

-282 ATTADGGYTDTC
+282 ATTADGSYTDTC

-314 AVPNEDYLIGY
+314 AVPDEDYLIGY
-325 TTTSGETYIMS
+325 TTGSGHTYIMS
-336 NAVSNT
+336 NVVSKT

-353 TVDDVCGVADT
+353 TVGDVCGVTDT

-369 ALSDGSE
+369 ALSDGSA

-385 GADADLYYTTI
+385 GADADLYFTTI
-396 QNRATNYYLQ
+396 QNRATSYYLQ
-406 RAAGSNADTYVDLS
+406 RAAGSTAETYVGLS
-420 TAQNE
+420 TAQNA
-425 TTNGTQSWA
+425 TTTGNQSWA
-434 RGTRSEGDV
+434 RGTTSEGNV
-443 TFICHINSQGT
+443 TFIFHYDSSGT

-468 RTYYNTTG
+468 RTYYNTTS

-488 VTVVDSSATPTPTP
+488 VTVVDSSATP
-502 APGDEYKY
+502 AP
-510 VVADQ
+510 
-515 LEDGGEYIIVA
+515 
-526 ADTYAVSNNTVGS
+526 SNV
-539 YGHYL
+539 
-544 SPVSVTISGDECV
+544 
-557 VDSSVNVNEILWQA
+557 
-571 EGNTTDGFTL
+571 
-581 KSLDDDKYMTL
+581 
-592 DSSEFLYPGSGT
+592 
-604 EAIKWKYDGTD
+604 
-615 LANSADSNGYY
+615 
-626 YLSYSDAS
+626 
-634 TSYPQ
+634 
-639 RFTTSKNTGN
+639 
-649 SIKIYRKVNVQA
+649 
-661 STEPNLT
+661 T
-668 IEPAELTVLLGG
+668 IEPAKLTVLLNG

-686 TAANIP
+686 TAVNIP
-692 ESATDISY
+692 ESATY
-700 AWTSDSESV
+700 AWTSGSESV
-709 ATVASVVGNPSTA
+709 ATVASAVGNPSTA

-727 ATGKATITCTVTYNE
+727 ATGTATITCTVTYNE
-742 GGAQQTL
+742 GDAQQTL
-749 TATAVVNVVENYQ
+749 TATATVNVVESIQ

-767 VPFAIRLELDKGTVI
+767 VPSAISLELDKGTVI

-793 VYGTDYTIEYVCDN
+793 VCGTDYTIEYVCDN
-807 ESVADIAANGEVFT
+807 ESVADITTANGKVFT

-832 TFTAINSHDST
+832 TFIAVNLRDNT
-843 QRVSGSTVITV
+843 QRVSGSTVVTV
-854 KKADLIPAP
+854 KEADSIPAP
-863 EIGEGGGEKPI
+863 ETGGGEKPI
-874 YKKVYVLVDNVEEAD
+874 YKKVYVLVSDLEEKD
-889 GNYIIATSSSEGTAY
+889 GNYIIATSSSAGNAY

-919 VTIQSGSTDIY
+919 ITIQSGSTGIY

-936 IEPSSDAYVW
+936 IEPSSDSYVW
-946 EWRYDSTNSTYGRR
+946 GWRYNSTDSTYGRR
-960 GTVWNVGTGRGL
+960 GAVWNVGTGKGL
-972 RNNSGSATMDPEYAS
+972 YYATDSLNATVDSSHAVYWYSNPSSSAAHYITRRPSSSYLYYLGYNSSTYPYMWFD
-987 YVYSIPLTS
+987 
-996 GGNRI
+996 
-1001 MNRSSNSSYYLYYS
+1001 SSYY
-1015 SGYTWSTSYAGTFYF
+1015 GDQFYF
-1030 YKEMIVQTGTESVD
+1030 YKEMIVQTGTEPVD

-1103 KSVDSSSG
+1103 ESVGSSG
-1111 VVTLAGSLGYGIIEV
+1111 VVTLAGSLGYGIIEI

-1153 TGTGETVTKRTIYK
+1153 TGTGETVTTKY
-1167 LVTSLTDGKNYIIV
+1167 VYVLTDTLEAGEEYIIV
-1181 NGSSAAGTRQALKP
+1181 YNVNSAATNAKPITPGT
-1195 GGDNSTLFSGTY
+1195 TTYSGTY
-1207 TPPNGGTA
+1207 N
-1215 SPYTAYIVGD
+1215 STAYTMVHLLLGD
-1225 GEVVVNAAD
+1225 SVTVNA
-1234 SVSSVRYIETD
+1234 
-1245 DMHVVW
+1245 
-1251 RYDADDASTS
+1251 
-1261 NYGYFT
+1261 G
-1267 NVGTARKLTFDNEL
+1267 
-1281 EGYTS
+1281 
-1286 YYMLTADDTFSNA
+1286 
-1299 WYYSNNKIYMPN
+1299 
-1311 NSYYAGIYTTK
+1311 
-1322 VSGGGYRLYT
+1322 T
-1332 SATSTSSSSLQ
+1332 SATNNKPYIESDNARIVWRAISNGSDIALYNADSGDSGRYMSYDVQALHSESTTYYSAAAMNNLWMSIAYSSTDASLQ
-1343 SFYIFEET
+1343 IGSKYLNLYNDYTETYGLQMHNSDHSKFYLYKRT
-1351 EIETVSTAEVSV
+1351 TIETVSTAEVSV

-1392 NYNGTGQIAWSIIS
+1392 NYNGTDGQIAWSIIS
-1406 GENIASID
+1406 GGNIASID

-1444 NYVTLDVRSGGQLT
+1444 NYVTLDVRIGGQLT

-1503 PVQSKGVDVVL
+1503 PVRSKGVDVVL

-1525 LTGAAATS
+1525 LTGAEATS

-1569 AVVSFASDAAVLT
+1569 AVVSFASDASVLT
-1582 GTSPLVAD
+1582 GTSPIFAD

-1602 MSSITTA
+1602 MSAITTA
-1609 INSMSANGGTNYDAA
+1609 INSMFATGGTNYDAA

-1660 KLDSTTFPKAGDY
+1660 ELDSTTFPKAGDY

-1699 MPTAAANNFAEYAY
+1699 MPTAAAANFAEYAY

-1760 SQIIGLKTDSS
+1760 SQIIGFKTDSS
-1771 GTTGWTAFTSA
+1771 GTTDWTAFTSA

-1849 ETDFESSIEV
+1849 QTDFESSIEV
-1859 RKYTVDA
+1859 RKYTVDG

-1913 TYTSSDKRFVWKFDT
+1913 TYTSSNKRFVWKFDT
-1928 IVSDDMAIRFN
+1928 IISDDMAIRFN

-1944 TKEGSR
+1944 TREETR

-1968 LGTDCRLAFEK
+1968 LGTDCRLTFEK

-1989 TYKFFLVDVNGNPVN
+1989 TYKFFLVDESGRPVN
-2004 KDGTRVNYANLTY
+2004 KDGALVNYANLTY

-2025 LGDAAFTAMSGAD
+2025 LGDAAFVETSD
-2038 GRYSVELNAATLKAL
+2038 GRYSVELSAAALKAL

-2064 ESAAVTIHTDTT
+2064 ESAAVTINTDTT
-2076 GAWGGYSITKG
+2076 GAWGGYSITKV

-2101 KESFADVADA
+2101 DAKFVNAADA
-2111 AGNNFTNITV
+2111 DGNNFTNVTV

-2159 RLYGLTLNT
+2159 QLYGLTLNT
-2168 EAAPDFESAYTVS
+2168 EAAPDFASAYMSS
-2181 VAKVTTVG
+2181 VANVTTVG
-2189 EKLSGLK
+2189 EKLNLV
-2196 YGHATIQNETTV
+2196 YGHATIRNNTTI
-2208 RYTPGSM
+2208 RYTPSSM
-2215 QMSQPEV
+2215 QMNQPEV
-2222 FGYEVSGTSDVNG
+2222 FGYEVTGTSEVNG
-2235 VMTTKYIRSTVTVI
+2235 TITTKYIRSTVTVI

-2260 SNTDG
+2260 SNSDG
-2265 TSYITYNNGVSRWEL
+2265 TSHITYNNGVSQWEL

-2304 DSHYDNCT
+2304 DSHYDNCA
-2312 TFSLNQAHKV
+2312 TFSLDQAHKV
-2322 TVTRENYESILADS
+2322 TVTKAQYDSILADS

-2360 DTGMIMVQVKDTN
+2360 ETGMIMVQVRTT
-2373 GTIVRSVFVDTY
+2373 GGEIVKSVFVDTY
-2385 YSAVEVSGDLY
+2385 YSGEVEVNGNLY

-2419 LEMFDHTGSNG
+2419 LEMFDHTGSDG
-2430 QPRGSYDMYIDG
+2430 QPGGSYDMYIDG
-2442 IRIYNPADGNE
+2442 IRIYNPAGDNA

-2473 NMMLA
+2473 NMMIA
-2478 AAGDGPLSGPVFV
+2478 AASGGQLSGPVFV
-2491 DGNADTLQASEYA
+2491 DGNAATAEASVYQ
-2504 SNGPNN
+2504 SDGPNN
-2510 EVYLVGGQAI
+2510 EVYLASGQAI
-2520 VFALQTVGK
+2520 VFALQTVGT

-2547 VRYGSADETVS
+2547 VRYGSAAEVVS
-2558 ESTGLKYEERNMVT
+2558 ASTGLKYEERNMVT

-2583 VLSWEKQP
+2583 VLSWEQQA

-2596 TKVAVEI
+2596 TKVAVQI
-2603 ANISK
+2603 ANISGTAG
-2608 REQRQILALT
+2608 QILALT
-2618 NLKVTYASEPENGGE
+2618 NLKVTYASAPTDNNGE
-2633 VRFTTTQQQSQVAY
+2633 VIFTTTQQQSQVAY

-2685 VVTSTDANALIIR
+2685 VVTSTDANVLIIR

-2747 DTPATVVAYVVP
+2747 ETPATVVAYVVP
-2759 GSVVRPRPSMPKPP
+2759 RSVVRPKPSMPKPP

>member
-1 MKQHGRA
+1 MKQYGRA
-8 SLRRCLAV
+8 SLRRCLAA

-39 SDNTAKAAVGGAEA
+39 SDNTARAAVGGDAEA

-63 ATTVYYKPVTSIDTS
+63 ATTV
-78 KQYLITATYSGT
+78 
-90 VYAMTSEYYSSSSN
+90 
-104 LQAASLTAD
+104 
-113 GNGYIQASDNTAIDN
+113 
-128 TYLWTFSTTSGGK
+128 
-141 VTNVSTGTQLY
+141 
-152 FYISSITLM
+152 
-161 SSGDTLVYSGGNL
+161 
-174 YYSGS
+174 
-179 SSYYLR
+179 
-185 YYSSYSYFTATSY
+185 
-198 SSSASTITLYERVE
+198 
-212 EDVAAAA
+212 
-219 ESVEVNPSVHAM
+219 ESVEVNPPVHAM
-231 APNATKQLTATV
+231 APNATKELTATV

-249 NKNVTWTS
+249 NKKVTWTS
-257 DNNAVATVDAAGIVT
+257 SNNDIATVNGTGLVT
-272 AKTVGKATIT
+272 AKTVGTATIT
-282 ATTADGGYTDTC
+282 ATTEDGGHTDTC

-325 TTTSGETYIMS
+325 TTTNGNTYIMS
-336 NAVSNT
+336 NALSNA
-342 SYLAAAEATLS
+342 SYLAAAEATRS
-353 TVDDVCGVADT
+353 TVGDVCDVADT
-364 TSCIT
+364 TYCIT
-369 ALSDGSE
+369 ALSGGNAILTE
-376 IPTTHQWYF
+376 HQWYF

-396 QNRATNYYLQ
+396 QNKETNDYLQ
-406 RAAGSNADTYVDLS
+406 RAEGSGAPTYVGLS
-420 TAQNE
+420 TAKNA

-434 RGTRSEGDV
+434 RGTRPQGDV

-454 AYHFVTFNTTNGDF
+454 KYHFVTFNTTYGDF
-468 RTYYNTTG
+468 RTYYNTEG
-476 TGYTVDLYVKRT
+476 TGDTVDLYVKRT
-488 VTVVDSSATPTPTP
+488 VTVEDSSATPTP
-502 APGDEYKY
+502 
-510 VVADQ
+510 
-515 LEDGGEYIIVA
+515 
-526 ADTYAVSNNTVGS
+526 SNV
-539 YGHYL
+539 
-544 SPVSVTISGDECV
+544 
-557 VDSSVNVNEILWQA
+557 
-571 EGNTTDGFTL
+571 
-581 KSLDDDKYMTL
+581 
-592 DSSEFLYPGSGT
+592 
-604 EAIKWKYDGTD
+604 
-615 LANSADSNGYY
+615 
-626 YLSYSDAS
+626 
-634 TSYPQ
+634 
-639 RFTTSKNTGN
+639 
-649 SIKIYRKVNVQA
+649 
-661 STEPNLT
+661 T
-668 IEPAELTVLLGG
+668 IEPAELTVLLGD

-686 TAANIP
+686 TAVNIP
-692 ESATDISY
+692 ESATY
-700 AWTSDSESV
+700 AWTSDNEPV
-709 ATVASVVGNPSTA
+709 ATVAPAGGNPSTA

-727 ATGKATITCTVTYNE
+727 APGTATITCTVTYNE
-742 GGAQQTL
+742 GDAQQTL
-749 TATAVVNVVENYQ
+749 TATATVNVVKNYQ

-767 VPFAIRLELDKGTVI
+767 VPSAIRLELDEVTDI

-793 VYGTDYTIEYVCDN
+793 VCGTDYTIEYVCDN
-807 ESVADIAANGEVFT
+807 ESVADITANGEVFT

-832 TFTAINSHDST
+832 TFTAINSHNNT

-854 KKADLIPAP
+854 KEADSIPAP
-863 EIGEGGGEKPI
+863 ETGEGGGEKPK
-874 YKKVYVLVDNVEEAD
+874 YEKVYVLVDNVEEAD
-889 GNYIIATSSSEGTAY
+889 GNYIIVTLNSEGAAY
-904 ALYDNG
+904 ALYDDGN
-910 SSSYVQRGS
+910 SSYVQRGF
-919 VTIQSGSTDIY
+919 VTIQSGSTGIY
-930 GAYGKY
+930 GTYGKY
-936 IEPSSDAYVW
+936 IELNDDSYVW
-946 EWRYDSTNSTYGRR
+946 EWQYNSTDSDYGRY
-960 GTVWNVGTGRGL
+960 GKLKNVGTNDWL
-972 RNNSGSATMDPEYAS
+972 DYNDNSYA
-987 YVYSIPLTS
+987 IT
-996 GGNRI
+996 
-1001 MNRSSNSSYYLYYS
+1001 SSNYAITTYSYPSTTAEQAGHKIVGNISSSPYYLGYYS
-1015 SGYTWSTSYAGTFYF
+1015 STHPYRWYSSSNDGDQFYF

-1066 VQGQESSVTL
+1066 VQGQELPVTL

-1084 AGATNKSAVWTLTK
+1084 AGATGSAVWKLTK

-1103 KSVDSSSG
+1103 TSVGDSSG
-1111 VVTLAGSLGYGIIEV
+1111 VVTLAGSLGYGIIEI

-1131 YGGTTYTVKNYTK
+1131 YGGKTYTVKNYTK
-1144 LVVSSFKPM
+1144 LVVSSFKPL
-1153 TGTGETVTKRTIYK
+1153 TGTGQTVTKKY
-1167 LVTSLTDGKNYIIV
+1167 VYVLTDTLEAGEDYIIV
-1181 NGSSAAGTRQALKP
+1181 YNKNSATNDAEPIVPGTARY
-1195 GGDNSTLFSGTY
+1195 SGTY
-1207 TPPNGGTA
+1207 DGTA
-1215 SPYTAYIVGD
+1215 YTMVHLLLSDAVTVHDGTGNTNNQPYIESDDARIVWRA
-1225 GEVVVNAAD
+1225 VTAD
-1234 SVSSVRYIETD
+1234 SKIALYNPDSDRYMAYDVDKIHSQTYGSNLYYSAAALSSGLYMPITYTSNDASLKIGGKSLQCYED
-1245 DMHVVW
+1245 
-1251 RYDADDASTS
+1251 YDANT
-1261 NYGYFT
+1261 YGLQM
-1267 NVGTARKLTFDNEL
+1267 AL
-1281 EGYTS
+1281 ESET
-1286 YYMLTADDTFSNA
+1286 TFSKF
-1299 WYYSNNKIYMPN
+1299 Y
-1311 NSYYAGIYTTK
+1311 
-1322 VSGGGYRLYT
+1322 LYKRT
-1332 SATSTSSSSLQ
+1332 L
-1343 SFYIFEET
+1343 
-1351 EIETVSTAEVSV
+1351 IETVDTAEVSV

-1406 GENIASID
+1406 GGNIARID
-1414 QNGVVTFAANTSGKV
+1414 QNGVVTFTANTSGKV
-1429 LVQVTFTFGDGQTAT
+1429 LVQVTFTFGNGQTQTAT

-1471 EGSVRL
+1471 EGSVRI

-1520 SMEYD
+1520 SMKYD

-1533 GNDKMSI
+1533 DNDKMSI
-1540 AKAAAIN
+1540 AKAAAIS
-1547 FANTL
+1547 FAKTL
-1552 LTVTNP
+1552 LTVKNP
-1558 DGTISYTDNRL
+1558 DGTISYTDNKL
-1569 AVVSFASDAAVLT
+1569 AVVSFADYASVLT
-1582 GTSPLVAD
+1582 GTSTLVAD

-1609 INSMSANGGTNYDAA
+1609 INSMSATGGTNYDAA

-1660 KLDSTTFPKAGDY
+1660 ELDSTTFPKADTY

-1690 QGVAPVWSS
+1690 QGAAPVWSS
-1699 MPTAAANNFAEYAY
+1699 MPQDAADNFAEYAY

-1728 GSNFKDSWKTNL
+1728 GSNFKDSWKTKL
-1740 DITAMLGAGIYGIS
+1740 DITSMLGAGIYGIS

-1760 SQIIGLKTDSS
+1760 SQIRQFGSDYVE
-1771 GTTGWTAFTSA
+1771 FTSA

-1859 RKYTVDA
+1859 RKYAVDG

-1875 TIEKVTFNAAGT
+1875 TIEKVTFKADGT

-1898 MTWDGE
+1898 MTSDGE

-1928 IVSDDMAIRFN
+1928 IISDDMAIRFN

-1944 TKEGSR
+1944 TREGSR

-1968 LGTDCRLAFEK
+1968 LGTDCRLTFEK

-1989 TYKFFLVDVNGNPVN
+1989 TYKFFLVDESGKPVN
-2004 KDGTRVNYANLTY
+2004 KDGALVNYANLTY

-2025 LGDAAFTAMSGAD
+2025 LGDAAFVATSD
-2038 GRYSVELNAATLKAL
+2038 GRYSVELSAKDLKAL

-2064 ESAAVTIHTDTT
+2064 ESAAVTINTDTT
-2076 GAWGGYSITKG
+2076 GTWGGYSITKG
-2087 NTPDTTAVWPKPGA
+2087 NTLTATTAVWPKPGA
-2101 KESFADVADA
+2101 DAKFDNAADA
-2111 AGNNFTNITV
+2111 DGNNFTNVTV

-2148 MQNDLVSQVSG
+2148 MQNDLVSQVNG
-2159 RLYGLTLNT
+2159 QLYGLTQDT
-2168 EAAPDFESAYTVS
+2168 DAVPDFASAYPTPF
-2181 VAKVTTVG
+2181 AEVTTVG
-2189 EKLSGLK
+2189 QKLNLT
-2196 YGHATIQNETTV
+2196 YGHATIRNNTTI
-2208 RYTPGSM
+2208 RYTPSSM
-2215 QMSQPEV
+2215 QMNQPEV
-2222 FGYEVSGTSDVNG
+2222 FGYEVTGTSEVNG
-2235 VMTTKYIRSTVTVI
+2235 TITTKYIRSTVTVI

-2260 SNTDG
+2260 SNSNG
-2265 TSYITYNNGVSRWEL
+2265 TSYITYNNGVSEWNL

-2304 DSHYDNCT
+2304 DSHYNNCA

-2322 TVTRENYESILADS
+2322 TVTKEQYDSIVSDPM
-2336 TKTWPTASFRFTGT
+2336 KTWPTASFRFTGT

-2360 DTGMIMVQVKDTN
+2360 KTGMIMVQVKDKN
-2373 GTIVRSVFVDTY
+2373 GDIVRSVFVDTY
-2385 YSAVEVSGDLY
+2385 YSGAVEVNGDLY
-2396 QIPVINIYDLPHGTY
+2396 QIPVINIYGLPHGTY

-2419 LEMFDHTGSNG
+2419 LEMFDHTGTDG

-2442 IRIYNPADGNE
+2442 IRIYNPAGGNAE
-2453 AAHGAHTEDDEAY
+2453 AHGAHTEDDEAY

-2473 NMMLA
+2473 NMMIA
-2478 AAGDGPLSGPVFV
+2478 AANGGQPSGPVFV
-2491 DGNADTLQASEYA
+2491 DGNATADANAYQSA
-2504 SNGPNN
+2504 GPNN
-2510 EVYLVGGQAI
+2510 EVYLAHGQSI
-2520 VFALQTVGK
+2520 VFALQTVGT

-2547 VRYGSADETVS
+2547 VRYGSAAEAVN

-2583 VLSWEKQP
+2583 VLSWEQQE

-2596 TKVAVEI
+2596 TKVAVQI
-2603 ANISK
+2603 ANTSTPG
-2608 REQRQILALT
+2608 QGQILALT
-2618 NLKVTYASEPENGGE
+2618 NLKVTYASAPTDNNGENNGE
-2633 VRFTTTQQQSQVAY
+2633 VIFTTTQQQSQVAY

-2708 SISYEDKDGER
+2708 SVSYEDKDGER

-2759 GSVVRPRPSMPKPP
+2759 RSVVRPKPSMPKPP

>member
-1 MKQHGRA
+1 MKQYGRA
-8 SLRRCLAV
+8 SLRRCLAA

-31 MAEGIEGL
+31 MAEGIEGP
-39 SDNTAKAAVGGAEA
+39 SANAAKAAVGGDAEA

-63 ATTVYYKPVTSIDTS
+63 AATVYYKPVTSIDTS
-78 KQYLITATYSGT
+78 KQYLIAVTSGT
-90 VYAMTSEYYSSSSN
+90 DVYAMTSEYYNSSSSIN
-104 LQAASLTAD
+104 LKAASLTAD
-113 GNGYIQASDNTAIDN
+113 GNGYIQTSDNTAIDD
-128 TYLWTFSTTSGGK
+128 TYLWKFSKTSGGK
-141 VTNVSTGTQLY
+141 VTNVSTNTQLS
-152 FYISSITLM
+152 FYSSYITLM
-161 SSGDTLVYSGGNL
+161 SSGDGDTLVYSGGKL
-174 YYSGS
+174 YYSGLIS
-179 SSYYLR
+179 TYYLR
-185 YYSSYSYFTATSY
+185 YSSSGSYFTATSS
-198 SSSASTITLYERVE
+198 SSSAATITLYERVAE
-212 EDVAAAA
+212 EETVAA
-219 ESVEVNPSVHAM
+219 ESVEVNPPVHAM
-231 APNATKQLTATV
+231 APNATKQLTAVV
-243 YPTDAA
+243 YPTNAA

-257 DNNAVATVDAAGIVT
+257 NKNDVATVDSTGLVT
-272 AKTVGKATIT
+272 AKAVGKATIT
-282 ATTADGGYTDTC
+282 ATTEDGGYTDTC

-325 TTTSGETYIMS
+325 TTKSGDTYIMS
-336 NAVSNT
+336 NAVSNAN
-342 SYLAAAEATLS
+342 YLAAAGATKS
-353 TVDDVCGVADT
+353 TVGDVCGITDT

-385 GADADLYYTTI
+385 GADADLDFTTI

-406 RAAGSNADTYVDLS
+406 RAAGSTAKTYVGLS
-420 TAQNE
+420 TAQNA
-425 TTNGTQSWA
+425 TTNGNQSWA
-434 RGTRSEGDV
+434 RGTTSEGNV
-443 TFICHINSQGT
+443 TFICHYDSSGT

-476 TGYTVDLYVKRT
+476 EGYTVDLYVKRT
-488 VTVVDSSATPTPTP
+488 VTV
-502 APGDEYKY
+502 
-510 VVADQ
+510 
-515 LEDGGEYIIVA
+515 ED
-526 ADTYAVSNNTVGS
+526 
-539 YGHYL
+539 
-544 SPVSVTISGDECV
+544 P
-557 VDSSVNVNEILWQA
+557 
-571 EGNTTDGFTL
+571 
-581 KSLDDDKYMTL
+581 
-592 DSSEFLYPGSGT
+592 
-604 EAIKWKYDGTD
+604 
-615 LANSADSNGYY
+615 
-626 YLSYSDAS
+626 AS
-634 TSYPQ
+634 TNPS
-639 RFTTSKNTGN
+639 
-649 SIKIYRKVNVQA
+649 V
-661 STEPNLT
+661 T
-668 IEPAELTVLLGG
+668 IEPAELTVLLNGG

-692 ESATDISY
+692 ESATY
-700 AWTSDSESV
+700 AWTSDNEPV
-709 ATVASVVGNPSTA
+709 ATVASAEGTPLTA

-749 TATAVVNVVENYQ
+749 TATAIVNVVENYQ

-767 VPFAIRLELDKGTVI
+767 VPSAIRLELDEVTGI

-807 ESVADIAANGEVFT
+807 ESVADITANGGVFT

-832 TFTAINSHDST
+832 TFTAINSHDNT

-854 KKADLIPAP
+854 KEADSIPAP
-863 EIGEGGGEKPI
+863 ETGEGEKPI
-874 YKKVYVLVDNVEEAD
+874 YKKVYVLVDDVEAAD
-889 GNYIIATSSSEGTAY
+889 GNYIIATSSSAGDATV
-904 ALYDNG
+904 LYDNG
-910 SSSYVQRGS
+910 ASDYLQNTTL
-919 VTIQSGSTDIY
+919 TIKAADNWIN
-930 GAYGKY
+930 APY
-936 IEPSSDAYVW
+936 IECDDTKCVW
-946 EWRYDSTNSTYGRR
+946 GWRYQDTNNTYGRW
-960 GTVWNVGTGRGL
+960 GKLYNAGTGRGL
-972 RNNSGSATMDPEYAS
+972 YNSGDGTTDSYYANVNADTS
-987 YVYSIPLTS
+987 TRVYSYKNYLITIKNQYLHCL
-996 GGNRI
+996 G
-1001 MNRSSNSSYYLYYS
+1001 SSNDSSRPYAWRYNSTTNAITWYY
-1015 SGYTWSTSYAGTFYF
+1015 
-1030 YKEMIVQTGTESVD
+1030 YKEQYIEIDTEPVD

-1059 EKAIEGV
+1059 EKAVEGV

-1084 AGATNKSAVWTLTK
+1084 AGAANKSAVWTLTK

-1111 VVTLAGSLGYGIIEV
+1111 VVTLAGGLGYGIIEI

-1131 YGGTTYTVKNYTK
+1131 YGGKTYTVKNYTK

-1167 LVTSLTDGKNYIIV
+1167 LVTNLTNGKNYIIV

-1207 TPPNGGTA
+1207 TPEGGTA

-1245 DMHVVW
+1245 DSNVVW
-1251 RYDADDASTS
+1251 RYSAANSSTA

-1267 NVGTARKLTFDNEL
+1267 NVGTARKLTFDKDL
-1281 EGYTS
+1281 EGYKET
-1286 YYMLTADDTFSNA
+1286 YMLTADDTFSSE

-1311 NSYYAGIYTTK
+1311 SSYYAGIDTTK
-1322 VSGGGYRLYT
+1322 VSGGGYKLYM
-1332 SATSTSSSSLQ
+1332 SATSTSSLYLQ

-1351 EIETVSTAEVSV
+1351 EIETVSNAEVSV

-1392 NYNGTGQIAWSIIS
+1392 NYNGTGGQTAWSIIS
-1406 GENIASID
+1406 GANIASID

-1429 LVQVTFTFGDGQTAT
+1429 LVQVKFTFGNGQTAT

-1503 PVQSKGVDVVL
+1503 PVRSKGVDVVL

-1525 LTGAAATS
+1525 IN
-1533 GNDKMSI
+1533 GNEVTDTDNYDS
-1540 AKAAAIN
+1540 
-1547 FANTL
+1547 ANQKIKL
-1552 LTVTNP
+1552 ARSAVNSFIDAVMRVTDAN
-1558 DGTISYTDNRL
+1558 GEYEENKWTDNRI
-1569 AVVSFASDAAVLT
+1569 
-1582 GTSPLVAD
+1582 
-1590 SRALVSVNSSSD
+1590 ALVTFSNGANVHTGIYGSANAGALVGVDSLSDLNSLKSSVNSIYAS
-1602 MSSITTA
+1602 
-1609 INSMSANGGTNYDAA
+1609 GGTNYDAA
-1624 FKTAYDI
+1624 FKAAYDI
-1631 LRDAQEQ
+1631 LADAKLQS
-1638 GGDRKQYVV
+1638 GYDRKQYVI
-1647 FVTDGAPGIYNNA
+1647 FLTDGAPGVYNKIDMMAAYNVSNPSDTVVA
-1660 KLDSTTFPKAGDY
+1660 NS
-1673 YTTTEIETM
+1673 I
-1682 SAQWYNWT
+1682 SSSWYNWIC
-1690 QGVAPVWSS
+1690 GIAPTSS
-1699 MPTAAANNFAEYAY
+1699 TSYLNSGYAEACSKYALSDNYY
-1713 ADNIYAAAIKGTTFA
+1713 AKAIKAAVLSEFGE
-1728 GSNFKDSWKTNL
+1728 KKTVAQELGVRQTL
-1740 DITAMLGAGIYGIS
+1740 DADIFGIS
-1754 LGMKGG
+1754 LGMMGG
-1760 SQIIGLKTDSS
+1760 SNIYGSIG
-1771 GTTGWTAFTSA
+1771 FTSV

-1794 DIFAADSTEELTAA
+1794 DIFAADSTAELTAA

-1859 RKYTVDA
+1859 RKYTVDG

-1898 MTWDGE
+1898 MTLDGE

-1913 TYTSSDKRFVWKFDT
+1913 TYTSSNKRFVWKFDT
-1928 IVSDDMAIRFN
+1928 IISDDMAIRFN

-1944 TKEGSR
+1944 TREGSR

-1968 LGTDCRLAFEK
+1968 LGTDCRLRFEK

-1989 TYKFFLVDVNGNPVN
+1989 TYKFFLVDESGRPVN
-2004 KDGTRVNYANLTY
+2004 KDGALVNYANLTY

-2025 LGDAAFTAMSGAD
+2025 LGDAAFVAMSD
-2038 GRYSVELNAATLKAL
+2038 GRYSVELNAAALKAL

-2064 ESAAVTIHTDTT
+2064 KSAAVTIRTDTT
-2076 GAWGGYSITKG
+2076 GAWGGYSITKA

-2101 KESFADVADA
+2101 DAKFVDAADA
-2111 AGNNFTNITV
+2111 DGNNFTNVTV

-2159 RLYGLTLNT
+2159 QLYGLTLNT
-2168 EAAPDFESAYTVS
+2168 EAAPDFVSAYMSS
-2181 VAKVTTVG
+2181 VAEVTTVG
-2189 EKLSGLK
+2189 EKLNLT
-2196 YGHATIQNETTV
+2196 YGHATIRNDTTI
-2208 RYTPGSM
+2208 RYTPSSM
-2215 QMSQPEV
+2215 QMNQPEV
-2222 FGYEVSGTSDVNG
+2222 FGYEVTGTSEDNG
-2235 VMTTKYIRSTVTVI
+2235 TITTKYIRSTVTVI

-2260 SNTDG
+2260 SNSDG
-2265 TSYITYNNGVSRWEL
+2265 TSYITYNNGVSQWEL

-2297 SGNNYGY
+2297 GGNNYGY
-2304 DSHYDNCT
+2304 DSHYDNCA
-2312 TFSLNQAHKV
+2312 TFSLDQAHKV
-2322 TVTRENYESILADS
+2322 TVTKAQYDSIRADS

-2360 DTGMIMVQVKDTN
+2360 ETGMIMVQVKDTD

-2385 YSAVEVSGDLY
+2385 YSGKVEVNGNLY

-2419 LEMFDHTGSNG
+2419 LEMFDHTGIDG
-2430 QPRGSYDMYIDG
+2430 QPGGSYDMYIDG
-2442 IRIYNPADGNE
+2442 IRIYNPAGDDTT
-2453 AAHGAHTEDDEAY
+2453 AHGAHTEDDEAY

-2473 NMMLA
+2473 NMMIA
-2478 AAGDGPLSGPVFV
+2478 AASGGQLSGPVFV
-2491 DGNADTLQASEYA
+2491 DGKAETVESSEYQ

-2510 EVYLVGGQAI
+2510 EVYLKSGQAI
-2520 VFALQTVGK
+2520 VFALQTVG
-2529 TKPAG
+2529 TIKPAG

-2547 VRYGSADETVS
+2547 VRYGSVAEAVNA
-2558 ESTGLKYEERNMVT
+2558 STGLKYEERNMVT

-2583 VLSWEKQP
+2583 VLSWEQQT

-2596 TKVAVEI
+2596 TKVAVQI
-2603 ANISK
+2603 ANISTPG
-2608 REQRQILALT
+2608 QGQILALT
-2618 NLKVTYASEPENGGE
+2618 NLKVTYASAPTNDK
-2633 VRFTTTQQQSQVAY
+2633 VSFTTTQQQSQVAY

-2759 GSVVRPRPSMPKPP
+2759 GSVVRPKPSMPKPP

>member
-1 MKQHGRA
+1 MKQYGRA

-39 SDNTAKAAVGGAEA
+39 SDNTARAAVGGDAEA

-63 ATTVYYKPVTSIDTS
+63 ATTVYYRPVTSTSIDTS
-78 KQYLITATYSGT
+78 KQYLIAVTSGT
-90 VYAMTSEYYSSSSN
+90 DVYAMTSEYYDSSSSSN
-104 LQAASLTAD
+104 LKAAPLTAES
-113 GNGYIQASDNTAIDN
+113 NGYIQASGNTAIDN
-128 TYLWTFSTTSGGK
+128 TYLWTFSTTGGGN
-141 VTNVSTGTQLY
+141 VTNVSTKTKLY
-152 FYISSITLM
+152 FDSSSITLN
-161 SSGDTLVYSGGNL
+161 SSGTQLVYSGGKL
-174 YYSGS
+174 YYHFSYIIYDYY
-179 SSYYLR
+179 YYL
-185 YYSSYSYFTATSY
+185 SY
-198 SSSASTITLYERVE
+198 SSSGSYFAATESSSSAAPITLYERVE
-212 EDVAAAA
+212 VETVAAK
-219 ESVEVNPSVHAM
+219 SVEVNPPVHAM
-231 APNATKQLTATV
+231 APNATKQLTAVV
-243 YPTDAA
+243 YPTNAA

-257 DNNAVATVDAAGIVT
+257 NNNDIATVDDTGLVT
-272 AKTVGKATIT
+272 AKAVGTATIT
-282 ATTADGGYTDTC
+282 ATTEDGGHTDTC
-294 VVTVTNNATKEVTMF
+294 VVTVTNNATKKVTMF

-325 TTTSGETYIMS
+325 TTNGDTYIMS
-336 NAVSNT
+336 NEVSNT
-342 SYLAAAEATLS
+342 NYLKAAEATKT
-353 TVDDVCGVADT
+353 TVGDVCGITDSTA
-364 TSCIT
+364 CIT
-369 ALSDGSE
+369 ALTNGSE
-376 IPTTHQWYF
+376 IPQTHQWYF
-385 GADADLYYTTI
+385 GADADLDYTTI
-396 QNRATNYYLQ
+396 QNRATDYYLQ
-406 RAAGSNADTYVDLS
+406 RAAGSTAKTYVGLS
-420 TAQNE
+420 TAKNA
-425 TTNGTQSWA
+425 TTNGNQSWA
-434 RGTRSEGDV
+434 RGTTSEGNV
-443 TFICHINSQGT
+443 TFICHYDSSGT
-454 AYHFVTFNTTNGDF
+454 AYHFVTFNTTYGDF
-468 RTYYNTTG
+468 RTYYNTTN

-488 VTVVDSSATPTPTP
+488 VTVVDSSATP
-502 APGDEYKY
+502 AP
-510 VVADQ
+510 
-515 LEDGGEYIIVA
+515 
-526 ADTYAVSNNTVGS
+526 SNV
-539 YGHYL
+539 
-544 SPVSVTISGDECV
+544 
-557 VDSSVNVNEILWQA
+557 
-571 EGNTTDGFTL
+571 
-581 KSLDDDKYMTL
+581 
-592 DSSEFLYPGSGT
+592 
-604 EAIKWKYDGTD
+604 
-615 LANSADSNGYY
+615 
-626 YLSYSDAS
+626 
-634 TSYPQ
+634 
-639 RFTTSKNTGN
+639 
-649 SIKIYRKVNVQA
+649 
-661 STEPNLT
+661 T
-668 IEPAELTVLLGG
+668 IEPAKLTVLLNG

-700 AWTSDSESV
+700 AWTSGNESV
-709 ATVASVVGNPSTA
+709 ATVASAEGNPSTA
-722 TVTPV
+722 MAAVTGV
-727 ATGKATITCTVTYNE
+727 ATGTATITCTVTYNE
-742 GGAQQTL
+742 GGAPQTL
-749 TATAVVNVVENYQ
+749 TATAVVNVVASIQ

-767 VPFAIRLELDKGTVI
+767 VPSAISLELDEVTDI
-782 TPVVVTAPEGG
+782 NPVVVTAPEGG
-793 VYGTDYTIEYVCDN
+793 EYGTDYTIEYVCDN
-807 ESVADIAANGEVFT
+807 ESVADITANGGVFT
-821 VTAKSTGTVTV
+821 VTAKSVGTVTV
-832 TFTAINSHDST
+832 TFTAINSHNST
-843 QRVSGSTVITV
+843 QRVFGSTVITV
-854 KKADLIPAP
+854 KEADSIPAP
-863 EIGEGGGEKPI
+863 EAGEGGGEKPI
-874 YKKVYVLVDNVEEAD
+874 YKKVFVLVDDLEAAD
-889 GNYIIATSSSEGTAY
+889 GNYIIATSNSAGTAY

-919 VTIQSGSTDIY
+919 VTIQSGSTGIY

-936 IEPSSDAYVW
+936 IEPSSDSYVW
-946 EWRYDSTNSTYGRR
+946 GWRYNSTDSTYGRR
-960 GTVWNVGTGRGL
+960 GTVWNVGTGKGL
-972 RNNSGSATMDPEYAS
+972 YATGSSSNYYLNATVNSSSARYW
-987 YVYSIPLTS
+987 YSEPSSTAAHYITSLTS
-996 GGNRI
+996 
-1001 MNRSSNSSYYLYYS
+1001 SSDLYYLGYYSSTYPYRWFDSSYYS
-1015 SGYTWSTSYAGTFYF
+1015 YTTYGAQFYF
-1030 YKEMIVQTGTESVD
+1030 YKEMIVQTGTEPVD

-1111 VVTLAGSLGYGIIEV
+1111 VVTLAGGLGYGIIEI

-1131 YGGTTYTVKNYTK
+1131 YDGKTYTVKNYTK

-1167 LVTSLTDGKNYIIV
+1167 LVESLTDGKNYIIV

-1225 GEVVVNAAD
+1225 GEVVVNDPD

-1245 DMHVVW
+1245 DSNVVW
-1251 RYDADDASTS
+1251 RYSVADSSTA

-1267 NVGTARKLTFDNEL
+1267 NVGTARKLTWDDEL
-1281 EGYTS
+1281 KGYTD
-1286 YYMLTADDTFSNA
+1286 YCMLSADDTFSCK
-1299 WYYSNNKIYMPN
+1299 WYYRNNKIYTPDYQN
-1311 NSYYAGIYTTK
+1311 KGICTNK
-1322 VSGGGYRLYT
+1322 VSGGGYIL
-1332 SATSTSSSSLQ
+1332 SSSNMQ

-1351 EIETVSTAEVSV
+1351 EIETVDTAEVSV

-1392 NYNGTGQIAWSIIS
+1392 NYNGTDGQTAWSIIS
-1406 GENIASID
+1406 GENIASSID
-1414 QNGVVTFAANTSGKV
+1414 QNGVVTFTANTSGKV
-1429 LVQVTFTFGDGQTAT
+1429 LVQVTFTFDNNGQTQRAT

-1520 SMEYD
+1520 SMKDD
-1525 LTGAAATS
+1525 LTGAEA
-1533 GNDKMSI
+1533 DKMSI

-1582 GTSPLVAD
+1582 GKSPLVAD

-1602 MSSITTA
+1602 MTSITTA
-1609 INSMSANGGTNYDAA
+1609 INSMSATGGTNYDAA

-1660 KLDSTTFPKAGDY
+1660 ELDSTTFPKAGTY

-1699 MPTAAANNFAEYAY
+1699 MPQAAADNFAEYAY

-1740 DITAMLGAGIYGIS
+1740 DITSMLGAGIYGIS

-1760 SQIIGLKTDSS
+1760 SQIIGVTTNSS
-1771 GTTGWTAFTSA
+1771 GAEDWAEFTSA

-1794 DIFAADSTEELTAA
+1794 DIFAADSTAELTAA

-1836 IKPFNYIDTANPR
+1836 IEPFNYIDNPR
-1849 ETDFESSIEV
+1849 ETGFEPSIEV
-1859 RKYTVDA
+1859 RKYTVDE

-1875 TIEKVTFNAAGT
+1875 TIEKVTFNADGT

-1898 MTWDGE
+1898 MTLDGE

-1928 IVSDDMAIRFN
+1928 IISDDMAIRFN

-1944 TKEGSR
+1944 TREKTR

-1968 LGTDCRLAFEK
+1968 LGTDCRLTFEK

-1989 TYKFFLVDVNGNPVN
+1989 TYKFFLVDESGKPVN
-2004 KDGTRVNYANLTY
+2004 KDGALVNYANLTY

-2025 LGDAAFTAMSGAD
+2025 LGDAAFVPMSGAD
-2038 GRYSVELNAATLKAL
+2038 GHYSVVLSAVALKNL

-2076 GAWGGYSITKG
+2076 GTWGGYSITKG
-2087 NTPDTTAVWPKPGA
+2087 ETLDTTTAVWPKPGA
-2101 KESFADVADA
+2101 KESFAGVDDA
-2111 AGNNFTNITV
+2111 GGNNFTNVTV

-2148 MQNDLVSQVSG
+2148 MQNDLVSQVNG
-2159 RLYGLTLNT
+2159 QLYGLTQDT
-2168 EAAPDFESAYTVS
+2168 DAVPDFASAYTPS
-2181 VAKVTTVG
+2181 DATVTTVG
-2189 EKLSGLK
+2189 EKLNLT
-2196 YGHATIQNETTV
+2196 YGHATIRNDTTI
-2208 RYTPGSM
+2208 RYTPSSM
-2215 QMSQPEV
+2215 QMNQPEV
-2222 FGYEVSGTSDVNG
+2222 FGYEVTGTTEVDG
-2235 VMTTKYIRSTVTVI
+2235 TITTKYIRSTVTVI

-2260 SNTDG
+2260 SNSDG
-2265 TSYITYNNGVSRWEL
+2265 TSYITYNNGVSEWKL

-2304 DSHYDNCT
+2304 DSHYDNCA
-2312 TFSLNQAHKV
+2312 TFSLDQAHKV
-2322 TVTRENYESILADS
+2322 TVTKAQYDSILADS

-2360 DTGMIMVQVKDTN
+2360 ETGMIMVQVKDTD
-2373 GTIVRSVFVDTY
+2373 GTIVKSVFVDTY
-2385 YSAVEVSGDLY
+2385 YSGKVEVNGNLY

-2419 LEMFDHTGSNG
+2419 LEMFDHTGSDG
-2430 QPRGSYDMYIDG
+2430 QPGGSYDMYIDG
-2442 IRIYNPADGNE
+2442 IRIYNPAGDNA

-2473 NMMLA
+2473 NMMIA
-2478 AAGDGPLSGPVFV
+2478 AASGGQLSGPVFV
-2491 DGNADTLQASEYA
+2491 DGNAATAEASVYQ
-2504 SNGPNN
+2504 SDGPNN
-2510 EVYLVGGQAI
+2510 EVYLASGQAI
-2520 VFALQTVGK
+2520 VFALQTVGT

-2547 VRYGSADETVS
+2547 VRYGSAAEVVS
-2558 ESTGLKYEERNMVT
+2558 ASTGLKYEERNMVT

-2583 VLSWEKQP
+2583 VLSWEQQTN
-2591 DGTWK
+2591 GTWK
-2596 TKVAVEI
+2596 TKVAVQI
-2603 ANISK
+2603 ANISGTAG
-2608 REQRQILALT
+2608 QILALT
-2618 NLKVTYASEPENGGE
+2618 NLKVTYASDPTNGE

-2685 VVTSTDANALIIR
+2685 VVTSTDANVLIIR

-2759 GSVVRPRPSMPKPP
+2759 RSVVRPKPSMPKPP

>member
-1 MKQHGRA
+1 MKQYGRA

-31 MAEGIEGL
+31 MAEGIEGP
-39 SDNTAKAAVGGAEA
+39 SDNAARAAVGGDAEA
-53 LAIGGEERPN
+53 LAIGGEERSN
-63 ATTVYYKPVTSIDTS
+63 AATVYYKPATSIDTS
-78 KQYLITATYSGT
+78 KQYLIAVTSGT
-90 VYAMTSEYYSSSSN
+90 DVYAMTSEYYDSSSSSN
-104 LQAASLTAD
+104 LKAASLTAD
-113 GNGYIQASDNTAIDN
+113 SNGYIQASDNTAINN
-128 TYLWTFSTTSGGK
+128 TYLWTFSTTGGGN
-141 VTNVSTGTQLY
+141 VTNVSTKTKLY
-152 FYISSITLM
+152 FDSSSITLN
-161 SSGDTLVYSGGNL
+161 SSGTQLVYSGGKL
-174 YYSGS
+174 YYHFSYIIYDYY
-179 SSYYLR
+179 YYL
-185 YYSSYSYFTATSY
+185 SY
-198 SSSASTITLYERVE
+198 SSSGSYFAATESSSNAAAITLYEKVKE
-212 EDVAAAA
+212 E
-219 ESVEVNPSVHAM
+219 VEVNPPVHAM
-231 APNATKQLTATV
+231 APNATKQLTAVV
-243 YPTDAA
+243 YPTNAA

-257 DNNAVATVDAAGIVT
+257 NNNDIATVDGTGLVT
-272 AKTVGKATIT
+272 AKAAGTATIT
-282 ATTADGGYTDTC
+282 ATTEDGGHTDTC
-294 VVTVTNNATKEVTMF
+294 VVTVTNNATKKVTMF

-314 AVPNEDYLIGY
+314 AVPDEDYLIGY
-325 TTTSGETYIMS
+325 TTNGHTYIMS
-336 NAVSNT
+336 DVVSNA

-353 TVDDVCGVADT
+353 NVGNVCGITDT

-385 GADADLYYTTI
+385 GADADLGYTTI
-396 QNRATNYYLQ
+396 QNRATNDYLQ
-406 RAAGSNADTYVDLS
+406 RAEGSNAPEYVGLS
-420 TAQNE
+420 TAKNP
-425 TTNGTQSWA
+425 TTTGNQSWA
-434 RGTRSEGDV
+434 RGTSSEGDV
-443 TFICHINSQGT
+443 TFICHINSSNT
-454 AYHFVTFNTTNGDF
+454 KYHFVAFDTENSCFG
-468 RTYYNTTG
+468 TYYNTIG
-476 TGYTVDLYVKRT
+476 KGGTVDLYVKRT
-488 VTVVDSSATPTPTP
+488 VTVVDPT
-502 APGDEYKY
+502 
-510 VVADQ
+510 
-515 LEDGGEYIIVA
+515 
-526 ADTYAVSNNTVGS
+526 
-539 YGHYL
+539 
-544 SPVSVTISGDECV
+544 
-557 VDSSVNVNEILWQA
+557 
-571 EGNTTDGFTL
+571 
-581 KSLDDDKYMTL
+581 
-592 DSSEFLYPGSGT
+592 
-604 EAIKWKYDGTD
+604 
-615 LANSADSNGYY
+615 
-626 YLSYSDAS
+626 
-634 TSYPQ
+634 
-639 RFTTSKNTGN
+639 
-649 SIKIYRKVNVQA
+649 
-661 STEPNLT
+661 STEPGVT
-668 IEPAELTVLLGG
+668 IEPAELTVLFNGG

-686 TAANIP
+686 TAVNIP
-692 ESATDISY
+692 ESATY
-700 AWTSDSESV
+700 AWTSGSESV
-709 ATVASVVGNPSTA
+709 ATVASAAGNPSTA
-722 TVTPV
+722 TVTGV
-727 ATGKATITCTVTYNE
+727 ATGTATITCTVTYNE

-749 TATAVVNVVENYQ
+749 TATATVNVVENYQ

-767 VPFAIRLELDKGTVI
+767 VPSAISLEPDEETQI
-782 TPVVVTAPEGG
+782 TPDVVTAPEGG
-793 VYGTDYTIEYVCDN
+793 VYETAYTIEYDCDN
-807 ESVADIAANGEVFT
+807 ANVADITTANGKVFT
-821 VTAKSTGTVTV
+821 VKAKSAGTVTV
-832 TFTAINSHDST
+832 TFTAINSHNST
-843 QRVSGSTVITV
+843 QRVFGSTVITV
-854 KKADLIPAP
+854 KEADSIPAP
-863 EIGEGGGEKPI
+863 ETGEGEKPI
-874 YKKVYVLVDNVEEAD
+874 YKKVYVLVDDVDEAD
-889 GNYIIATSSSEGTAY
+889 GNYIIATSNSAGNAY

-910 SSSYVQRGS
+910 TDYVQRGS
-919 VTIQSGSTDIY
+919 VTIKSDSTGIY
-930 GAYGKY
+930 GTYGKY
-936 IEPSSDAYVW
+936 IELNDDSYVW
-946 EWRYDSTNSTYGRR
+946 GWQYNSTDSDYGRY
-960 GTVWNVGTGRGL
+960 GKLKNVGTNDWL
-972 RNNSGSATMDPEYAS
+972 DYNDNSYA
-987 YVYSIPLTS
+987 IT
-996 GGNRI
+996 
-1001 MNRSSNSSYYLYYS
+1001 SSNYAITTYSYPSNTAGHKIVGNISSSPYYLGYYS
-1015 SGYTWSTSYAGTFYF
+1015 STHPYRWYSSYNDGDQFYF
-1030 YKEMIVQTGTESVD
+1030 YKEMIVQTGAEHVD

-1066 VQGQESSVTL
+1066 VQGQVSTVTL

-1084 AGATNKSAVWTLTK
+1084 AGAINKSAEWKLTK
-1098 TDGAI
+1098 KDGAI
-1103 KSVDSSSG
+1103 EDVDKSSG
-1111 VVTLAGSLGYGIIEV
+1111 VVTLAGGLGYGIIEV

-1131 YGGTTYTVKNYTK
+1131 YGSTTYMVKNYTK

-1167 LVTSLTDGKNYIIV
+1167 LVENLTNGRNYIIV

-1225 GEVVVNAAD
+1225 GEVVVNDPD

-1245 DMHVVW
+1245 DSNVVW
-1251 RYDADDASTS
+1251 RYSVADSSTA

-1267 NVGTARKLTFDNEL
+1267 NVGTARKLTWDDEL
-1281 EGYTS
+1281 KGYTD
-1286 YYMLTADDTFSNA
+1286 YCMLSADDTFSCK
-1299 WYYSNNKIYMPN
+1299 WYYRNNKIYTPDYQN
-1311 NSYYAGIYTTK
+1311 KGICTNK
-1322 VSGGGYRLYT
+1322 VSGGGYIL
-1332 SATSTSSSSLQ
+1332 SSSNMQ

-1351 EIETVSTAEVSV
+1351 EIKTVSTAEVSV

-1379 NDTSSTLP
+1379 NDTSSALP

-1392 NYNGTGQIAWSIIS
+1392 NYNGTYGQTAWSIIS
-1406 GENIASID
+1406 GGNIASID
-1414 QNGVVTFAANTSGKV
+1414 QNGVVTFPANTSGKV
-1429 LVQVTFTFGDGQTAT
+1429 LVQVTFTFDNNGQTQTAT

-1471 EGSVRL
+1471 EGSVRI

-1520 SMEYD
+1520 SMKDD
-1525 LTGAAATS
+1525 LTGATATS

-1540 AKAAAIN
+1540 AKEAAIN
-1547 FANTL
+1547 FAKTL

-1582 GTSPLVAD
+1582 GKSPLVAD

-1609 INSMSANGGTNYDAA
+1609 ISSMSATGGTNYDAA

-1660 KLDSTTFPKAGDY
+1660 ELDSTTFPKADTY

-1690 QGVAPVWSS
+1690 QGVVPEWSS
-1699 MPTAAANNFAEYAY
+1699 MPAAAATNFAEYAY

-1740 DITAMLGAGIYGIS
+1740 DITSMLGAGIYGIS

-1760 SQIIGLKTDSS
+1760 SQIIGVTTNSS
-1771 GTTGWTAFTSA
+1771 GAEDWAEFTSA

-1794 DIFAADSTEELTAA
+1794 DVFAADSTAELTAA

-1836 IKPFNYIDTANPR
+1836 ITPFNYIDENHPR
-1849 ETDFESSIEV
+1849 ETNFESSIEV
-1859 RKYTVDA
+1859 RKYTVDG

-1875 TIEKVTFNAAGT
+1875 TIEKVTFNADGK

-1898 MTWDGE
+1898 MTLDGE

-1913 TYTSSDKRFVWKFDT
+1913 TYTSSNKRFVWKFDT
-1928 IVSDDMAIRFN
+1928 IISDDMAIRFN

-1944 TKEGSR
+1944 TREGSR

-1968 LGTDCRLAFEK
+1968 LGTDCRLTFEK

-1989 TYKFFLVDVNGNPVN
+1989 TYKFFLVDESGRPVN
-2004 KDGTRVNYANLTY
+2004 KDGALVNYANLTY

-2025 LGDAAFTAMSGAD
+2025 LGDAAFVPMSGAD
-2038 GRYSVELNAATLKAL
+2038 GHYSVELKAADLKKL

-2064 ESAAVTIHTDTT
+2064 ESAAVTINTDTT

-2087 NTPDTTAVWPKPGA
+2087 NTLTATTAVWPKPGA
-2101 KESFADVADA
+2101 DA
-2111 AGNNFTNITV
+2111 KFDSVTAVEGNNFTNVTV

-2148 MQNDLVSQVSG
+2148 MQNDLVSQVNG
-2159 RLYGLTLNT
+2159 QLYGLTPKT
-2168 EAAPDFESAYTVS
+2168 DAAPDFASAYTS
-2181 VAKVTTVG
+2181 YVAEVTTVG
-2189 EKLSGLK
+2189 QKLNLT
-2196 YGHATIQNETTV
+2196 YGHATIRNDTTI
-2208 RYTPGSM
+2208 RYTPSSM
-2215 QMSQPEV
+2215 QMNQPEV
-2222 FGYEVSGTSDVNG
+2222 FGYEVTGTTEDNG
-2235 VMTTKYIRSTVTVI
+2235 TITTKYIRSTVTVI

-2260 SNTDG
+2260 SNSNG
-2265 TSYITYNNGVSRWEL
+2265 TSYITYNNGVSQWEL

-2304 DSHYDNCT
+2304 DSHYDNCA
-2312 TFSLNQAHKV
+2312 TFSLDQAHKV
-2322 TVTRENYESILADS
+2322 TVTKAQYDSILADSTS

-2360 DTGMIMVQVKDTN
+2360 DTGMIMVQVKDTD
-2373 GTIVRSVFVDTY
+2373 GKIVKSVFVDTY
-2385 YSAVEVSGDLY
+2385 YSGVEVNGNLY
-2396 QIPVINIYDLPHGTY
+2396 QIPVINIYGLPHGTY

-2419 LEMFDHTGSNG
+2419 LEMFDHTGIDGKPS
-2430 QPRGSYDMYIDG
+2430 GSYDMYIDG
-2442 IRIYNPADGNE
+2442 IRIYNPAGGNA

-2473 NMMLA
+2473 NMMITA
-2478 AAGDGPLSGPVFV
+2478 ANGGQLSGPVFV
-2491 DGNADTLQASEYA
+2491 DGNAATLDASVYQ
-2504 SNGPNN
+2504 SDGPNN
-2510 EVYLVGGQAI
+2510 EVYLASGQAI
-2520 VFALQTVGK
+2520 VFALQTVGII
-2529 TKPAG
+2529 KPAG

-2547 VRYGSADETVS
+2547 VRYGSAAEVVS
-2558 ESTGLKYEERNMVT
+2558 ASTGLKYEERNMVT

-2583 VLSWEKQP
+2583 VLSWEQQTN
-2591 DGTWK
+2591 GTWK
-2596 TKVAVEI
+2596 TKVAVQI
-2603 ANISK
+2603 ANISGTAG
-2608 REQRQILALT
+2608 QILALT
-2618 NLKVTYASEPENGGE
+2618 NLKVTYASDPTNGE

-2708 SISYEDKDGER
+2708 SVSYEDKDGER

-2759 GSVVRPRPSMPKPP
+2759 RSVVRPKPSMPKPP

>member
-31 MAEGIEGL
+31 MAEGIEGP

-53 LAIGGEERPN
+53 LAIGGEERSN
-63 ATTVYYKPVTSIDTS
+63 AATVYYKPATSIDTS
-78 KQYLITATYSGT
+78 KQYLITTKDNGT
-90 VYAMTSEYYSSSSN
+90 VYAMTSEYFDSSSGG
-104 LQAASLTAD
+104 LQAVSLTAD
-113 GNGYIQASDNTAIDN
+113 SNGYIQASANTDIDN
-128 TYLWTFSTTSGGK
+128 TCLWTFSTTSGGK
-141 VTNVSTGTQLY
+141 VKNAETNTYLAATIYDHLVLS
-152 FYISSITLM
+152 
-161 SSGDTLVYSGGNL
+161 SSGVTFSY
-174 YYSGS
+174 GS
-179 SSYYLR
+179 NQLSSADVSSYPYIAF
-185 YYSSYSYFTATSY
+185 SSTYKYFDFKSFA
-198 SSSASTITLYERVE
+198 ATITLYERV
-212 EDVAAAA
+212 VAA
-219 ESVEVNPSVHAM
+219 ESVEVNPPVHAM
-231 APNATKQLTATV
+231 APNATKQLTAVV
-243 YPTDAA
+243 YPTNAA

-257 DNNAVATVDAAGIVT
+257 NNNDIATVDGTGLVT
-272 AKTVGKATIT
+272 ANAVGTATIT
-282 ATTADGGYTDTC
+282 ATTEDGGHTDTC

-325 TTTSGETYIMS
+325 TTTNGDTYIMS
-336 NAVSNT
+336 NEVSQT
-342 SYLAAAEATLS
+342 SYLAAAGATRS
-353 TVDDVCGVADT
+353 TVGDVCEITDSTA
-364 TSCIT
+364 CIT
-369 ALSDGSE
+369 ALTNGSE
-376 IPTTHQWYF
+376 IPQTHQWYF

-396 QNRATNYYLQ
+396 QNRATDYYLTCGSASSSSNSPLKLTTEIGATDYSKWHHAGILSSG
-406 RAAGSNADTYVDLS
+406 RILFEGYKSTTNATYSFGCNAGSYFCSL
-420 TAQNE
+420 
-425 TTNGTQSWA
+425 
-434 RGTRSEGDV
+434 
-443 TFICHINSQGT
+443 
-454 AYHFVTFNTTNGDF
+454 
-468 RTYYNTTG
+468 YYSSVYG
-476 TGYTVDLYVKRT
+476 VDLYVKRT
-488 VTVVDSSATPTPTP
+488 VTVVDP
-502 APGDEYKY
+502 
-510 VVADQ
+510 
-515 LEDGGEYIIVA
+515 
-526 ADTYAVSNNTVGS
+526 
-539 YGHYL
+539 
-544 SPVSVTISGDECV
+544 
-557 VDSSVNVNEILWQA
+557 
-571 EGNTTDGFTL
+571 
-581 KSLDDDKYMTL
+581 
-592 DSSEFLYPGSGT
+592 
-604 EAIKWKYDGTD
+604 
-615 LANSADSNGYY
+615 
-626 YLSYSDAS
+626 AS
-634 TSYPQ
+634 TNP
-639 RFTTSKNTGN
+639 
-649 SIKIYRKVNVQA
+649 NV
-661 STEPNLT
+661 T
-668 IEPAELTVLLGG
+668 IEPAELTVLLNGG

-686 TAANIP
+686 TAVNIP
-692 ESATDISY
+692 ESATY
-700 AWTSDSESV
+700 EWTSGSESV
-709 ATVASVVGNPSTA
+709 AVAPVEGNPSTA
-722 TVTPV
+722 TVTPK
-727 ATGKATITCTVTYNE
+727 ATGTATITCTVTYYNE
-742 GGAQQTL
+742 GGDQQTL
-749 TATAVVNVVENYQ
+749 TATATVNVVENYQ

-767 VPFAIRLELDKGTVI
+767 VQPEISLEPDGEINI

-807 ESVADIAANGEVFT
+807 ESVADITANGGVFT

-832 TFTAINSHDST
+832 TFIAINSQVNT

-854 KKADLIPAP
+854 KEADSIPAP
-863 EIGEGGGEKPI
+863 ETGEGGGEKPI
-874 YKKVYVLVDNVEEAD
+874 YKKVYVLVDNVEEAN
-889 GNYIIATSSSEGTAY
+889 GNYIIATSSSAGAAY

-919 VTIQSGSTDIY
+919 VTIKSGSTDIY
-930 GAYGKY
+930 GAYGRY
-936 IEPSSDAYVW
+936 IEPSSDSYVW
-946 EWRYDSTNSTYGRR
+946 GWLYDSTNPTYGHR
-960 GTVWNVGTGRGL
+960 GGVRNVGTGKELGADSSL
-972 RNNSGSATMDPEYAS
+972 NATVGSSALPWYSNPSSSAAPAAHYITSP
-987 YVYSIPLTS
+987 VYTTS
-996 GGNRI
+996 Q
-1001 MNRSSNSSYYLYYS
+1001 YLYYLRYNSLTSKYVWQTAS
-1015 SGYTWSTSYAGTFYF
+1015 SNVTPFYF
-1030 YKEMIVQTGTESVD
+1030 YKEMIVQTDTEHVD

-1066 VQGQESSVTL
+1066 VQGQESTVTL

-1084 AGATNKSAVWTLTK
+1084 AGATDKSAVWTLTK

-1111 VVTLAGSLGYGIIEV
+1111 VVTLAGGLGYGIIEI
-1126 TYTYT
+1126 TYTYR
-1131 YGGTTYTVKNYTK
+1131 YGDKTYTVKNYTK

-1153 TGTGETVTKRTIYK
+1153 TGTGQTVTKKTIYK
-1167 LVTSLTDGKNYIIV
+1167 LVTNLTDGKNYIIV

-1207 TPPNGGTA
+1207 DGTE
-1215 SPYTAYIVGD
+1215 YTAYIVGD

-1267 NVGTARKLTFDNEL
+1267 NVGTARKLTYDEDL
-1281 EGYTS
+1281 EGYKPD
-1286 YYMLTADDTFSNA
+1286 YIMLTADDTFSNA
-1299 WYYSNNKIYMPN
+1299 WYYRNNKIYRLDG
-1311 NSYYAGIYTTK
+1311 SYYEGIYTTK

-1332 SATSTSSSSLQ
+1332 SYTSTSSNFR

-1351 EIETVSTAEVSV
+1351 EIETVDTADVSV

-1379 NDTSSTLP
+1379 NDTSSALP

-1392 NYNGTGQIAWSIIS
+1392 NYNGTDGQIAWSIIS

-1429 LVQVTFTFGDGQTAT
+1429 LVQVKFTFDNNGQTQTAT

-1520 SMEYD
+1520 SMKDD
-1525 LTGAAATS
+1525 LTGATAAS

-1558 DGTISYTDNRL
+1558 DGTTSYTDNRL
-1569 AVVSFASDAAVLT
+1569 AVVSFASDASVMT
-1582 GTSPLVAD
+1582 GTSTIVAD
-1590 SRALVSVNSSSD
+1590 SRALVSVSSSSD
-1602 MSSITTA
+1602 MSAITTA

-1647 FVTDGAPGIYNNA
+1647 FVTDGAPGMYNNA
-1660 KLDSTTFPKAGDY
+1660 ELDVTTFPPASSS
-1673 YTTTEIETM
+1673 YTSDEVSAM

-1690 QGVAPVWSS
+1690 QGVAPEWSN
-1699 MPTAAANNFAEYAY
+1699 MPTAAAANFAEYAY
-1713 ADNIYAAAIKGTTFA
+1713 ADNIYAAAIKGNTFA

-1740 DITAMLGAGIYGIS
+1740 DITSMLGAGIYGIS

-1760 SQIIGLKTDSS
+1760 SVIAEATS
-1771 GTTGWTAFTSA
+1771 GRVEFTSA

-1859 RKYTVDA
+1859 RKYAVDG

-1898 MTWDGE
+1898 MTLDGE

-1913 TYTSSDKRFVWKFDT
+1913 TYTSSNKRFVWKFDT
-1928 IVSDDMAIRFN
+1928 IISDDMAIRFN

-1944 TKEGSR
+1944 TREGSR

-1968 LGTDCRLAFEK
+1968 LGTDCRLTFEK

-1989 TYKFFLVDVNGNPVN
+1989 TYKFFLVDESGRPVN
-2004 KDGTRVNYANLTY
+2004 KDGALVNYANLTY

-2038 GRYSVELNAATLKAL
+2038 DHYSVELNAADLKAL

-2064 ESAAVTIHTDTT
+2064 VRAAVTIHTNTT
-2076 GAWGGYSITKG
+2076 GTWGGYSITKG
-2087 NTPDTTAVWPKPGA
+2087 NTLTATTAVWPKPGA
-2101 KESFADVADA
+2101 KESFAGVDDDD
-2111 AGNNFTNITV
+2111 GNNFTNVTV

-2148 MQNDLVSQVSG
+2148 MQNDLVSQVNG
-2159 RLYGLTLNT
+2159 QLYGLTLNT
-2168 EAAPDFESAYTVS
+2168 EAAPDFASAYMSS
-2181 VAKVTTVG
+2181 VASVTTVG
-2189 EKLSGLK
+2189 EKLNLT
-2196 YGHATIQNETTV
+2196 YGHATIRNDTTI
-2208 RYTPGSM
+2208 RYTPSSM
-2215 QMSQPEV
+2215 QMNQPEV
-2222 FGYEVSGTSDVNG
+2222 FGYEVTGTSEANG
-2235 VMTTKYIRSTVTVI
+2235 TKYIRSTVTVI

-2260 SNTDG
+2260 SNSNG
-2265 TSYITYNNGVSRWEL
+2265 TSYITYNNGVSQWEL
-2280 VGQGV
+2280 VGEGV

-2304 DSHYDNCT
+2304 DSHYDNCA

-2322 TVTRENYESILADS
+2322 TVTKAQYESILADS

-2360 DTGMIMVQVKDTN
+2360 ETGMIMVQVKDTN
-2373 GTIVRSVFVDTY
+2373 GAIVKSVFVDTY
-2385 YSAVEVSGDLY
+2385 YSGKAEVNGNLY
-2396 QIPVINIYDLPHGTY
+2396 QIPVINIYGLPHGTY

-2419 LEMFDHTGSNG
+2419 LEMFDHTGSDG
-2430 QPRGSYDMYIDG
+2430 QPGGSYDMYIDG
-2442 IRIYNPADGNE
+2442 IRIYNPAGDN
-2453 AAHGAHTEDDEAY
+2453 AVAHGAHTEDDEAY

-2473 NMMLA
+2473 NMMITA
-2478 AAGDGPLSGPVFV
+2478 ANGDQLSGPVFV
-2491 DGNADTLQASEYA
+2491 DGTAATADANVYQSD
-2504 SNGPNN
+2504 GPNN
-2510 EVYLVGGQAI
+2510 EVYLKSGQAI
-2520 VFALQTVGK
+2520 VFALQTVEK

-2547 VRYGSADETVS
+2547 VRYGSAAEVVS
-2558 ESTGLKYEERNMVT
+2558 ASTGLKYEERNMVT

-2583 VLSWEKQP
+2583 VLSWEQQA

-2596 TKVAVEI
+2596 TKVAVQI
-2603 ANISK
+2603 ANISGTPG
-2608 REQRQILALT
+2608 QILALT
-2618 NLKVTYASEPENGGE
+2618 NLKVTYASDPTNGE

-2708 SISYEDKDGER
+2708 SVSYEDKDGER

-2759 GSVVRPRPSMPKPP
+2759 RSVVRPKPSMPKPP

>member
-31 MAEGIEGL
+31 MAEGIEGP

-53 LAIGGEERPN
+53 LAIGGEERSN
-63 ATTVYYKPVTSIDTS
+63 AATVYYKPATSIDTS
-78 KQYLITATYSGT
+78 KQYLITTKDNGT
-90 VYAMTSEYYSSSSN
+90 VYAMTSEYFDSSSGV
-104 LQAASLTAD
+104 LQAVSLTAD
-113 GNGYIQASDNTAIDN
+113 SNGYIQASANTDIDN
-128 TYLWTFSTTSGGK
+128 TCLWTFSTTSGGK
-141 VTNVSTGTQLY
+141 VKNAETNTYLAATIYDHLVLS
-152 FYISSITLM
+152 
-161 SSGDTLVYSGGNL
+161 SSGVTFSY
-174 YYSGS
+174 GS
-179 SSYYLR
+179 NQLSSADVSSYPYIAF
-185 YYSSYSYFTATSY
+185 SSTYKYFDFKSFA
-198 SSSASTITLYERVE
+198 ATITLYERV
-212 EDVAAAA
+212 VAA
-219 ESVEVNPSVHAM
+219 ESVEVNPPVHAM
-231 APNATKQLTATV
+231 APNATKQLTAVV
-243 YPTDAA
+243 YPTNAA

-257 DNNAVATVDAAGIVT
+257 NNNDIATVDGTGLVT
-272 AKTVGKATIT
+272 ANAVGTATIT
-282 ATTADGGYTDTC
+282 ATTEDGGHTDTC

-325 TTTSGETYIMS
+325 TTTNGDTYIMS
-336 NAVSNT
+336 NEVSQT
-342 SYLAAAEATLS
+342 SYLAAAGATRS
-353 TVDDVCGVADT
+353 TVGDVCEITDSTA
-364 TSCIT
+364 CIT
-369 ALSDGSE
+369 ALTNGSE
-376 IPTTHQWYF
+376 IPQTHQWYF

-396 QNRATNYYLQ
+396 QNRATDYYLTCGSASSSSNSPLKLTTEIGATDYSKWHHAGILSSG
-406 RAAGSNADTYVDLS
+406 RILFEGYKSTTNATYSFGCNAGSYFCSL
-420 TAQNE
+420 
-425 TTNGTQSWA
+425 
-434 RGTRSEGDV
+434 
-443 TFICHINSQGT
+443 
-454 AYHFVTFNTTNGDF
+454 
-468 RTYYNTTG
+468 YYSSVYG
-476 TGYTVDLYVKRT
+476 VDLYVKRT
-488 VTVVDSSATPTPTP
+488 VTVVDP
-502 APGDEYKY
+502 
-510 VVADQ
+510 
-515 LEDGGEYIIVA
+515 
-526 ADTYAVSNNTVGS
+526 
-539 YGHYL
+539 
-544 SPVSVTISGDECV
+544 
-557 VDSSVNVNEILWQA
+557 
-571 EGNTTDGFTL
+571 
-581 KSLDDDKYMTL
+581 
-592 DSSEFLYPGSGT
+592 
-604 EAIKWKYDGTD
+604 
-615 LANSADSNGYY
+615 
-626 YLSYSDAS
+626 AS
-634 TSYPQ
+634 TNP
-639 RFTTSKNTGN
+639 
-649 SIKIYRKVNVQA
+649 NV
-661 STEPNLT
+661 T
-668 IEPAELTVLLGG
+668 IEPAELTVLLNGG

-686 TAANIP
+686 TAVNIP
-692 ESATDISY
+692 ESATY
-700 AWTSDSESV
+700 EWTSGSESV
-709 ATVASVVGNPSTA
+709 AVAPVEGNPSTA
-722 TVTPV
+722 TVTPK
-727 ATGKATITCTVTYNE
+727 ATGTATITCTVTYYNE
-742 GGAQQTL
+742 GGDQQTL
-749 TATAVVNVVENYQ
+749 TATATVNVVENYQ

-767 VPFAIRLELDKGTVI
+767 VQPEISLEPDGEINI

-793 VYGTDYTIEYVCDN
+793 VYETDYTIEYVCDN
-807 ESVADIAANGEVFT
+807 ESVADITANGGVFT
-821 VTAKSTGTVTV
+821 VKAKSTGTVTV
-832 TFTAINSHDST
+832 TFTAINMHDNT

-854 KKADLIPAP
+854 KEADSIPAP
-863 EIGEGGGEKPI
+863 ETGEGGGEKPI
-874 YKKVYVLVDNVEEAD
+874 YKKVYVLVDDVEEAN
-889 GNYIIATSSSEGTAY
+889 GNYIIATSNSAGNAY

-910 SSSYVQRGS
+910 SSIYVQRGS
-919 VTIQSGSTDIY
+919 VTIKSGSTSIY

-936 IEPSSDAYVW
+936 IEPSSDSYVW
-946 EWRYDSTNSTYGRR
+946 NWLYNSTSSTYGRR
-960 GTVWNVGTGRGL
+960 GQAMNIGTQRGL
-972 RNNSGSATMDPEYAS
+972 YNDTNGHATLDEKYALHWYSQPSTSAAHY
-987 YVYSIPLTS
+987 
-996 GGNRI
+996 I
-1001 MNRSSNSSYYLYYS
+1001 MSTNSSYLGYYS
-1015 SGYTWSTSYAGTFYF
+1015 STYPYGWYTSSSNATPFYF
-1030 YKEMIVQTGTESVD
+1030 YKEMIVQTGTEHVD

-1066 VQGQESSVTL
+1066 VQGQESTVTL

-1084 AGATNKSAVWTLTK
+1084 AGATDKSAVWTLTK

-1103 KSVDSSSG
+1103 KSVDGSSG
-1111 VVTLAGSLGYGIIEV
+1111 VVTLAGGLGYGIIEI

-1153 TGTGETVTKRTIYK
+1153 TGEGQTVTKRTIYK
-1167 LVTSLTDGKNYIIV
+1167 LVDSLTDGKNYIIV

-1207 TPPNGGTA
+1207 TPPSSGTT

-1299 WYYSNNKIYMPN
+1299 WYYSNNKIYILSG
-1311 NSYYAGIYTTK
+1311 SYYAGIYTTK

-1392 NYNGTGQIAWSIIS
+1392 NYSGTDGQFTWSIIS
-1406 GENIASID
+1406 GGNIASID

-1520 SMEYD
+1520 SMKDD
-1525 LTGAAATS
+1525 LTGATATS

-1558 DGTISYTDNRL
+1558 DGTTSYTDNRL
-1569 AVVSFASDAAVLT
+1569 AVVSFASDASVMT

-1590 SRALVSVNSSSD
+1590 SRALVSVSSSSD
-1602 MSSITTA
+1602 MSAITTA

-1631 LRDAQEQ
+1631 LRDAQKQ

-1647 FVTDGAPGIYNNA
+1647 FVTDGAPGTYNNA
-1660 KLDSTTFPKAGDY
+1660 ELNSATFPKAGSSY
-1673 YTTTEIETM
+1673 YTSDDVSAI

-1690 QGVAPVWSS
+1690 QGVVPVWSG
-1699 MPTAAANNFAEYAY
+1699 MPTAAAANFAEYAY
-1713 ADNIYAAAIKGTTFA
+1713 ADNIYAAAIKGTTFTGA
-1728 GSNFKDSWKTNL
+1728 NFKDSWKTNL
-1740 DITAMLGAGIYGIS
+1740 DITSMLGAGIYGIS

-1760 SQIIGLKTDSS
+1760 SGIVGFTTDSS
-1771 GTTGWTAFTSA
+1771 GTLGWTKFTSA

-1849 ETDFESSIEV
+1849 ETNFESSIEV
-1859 RKYTVDA
+1859 RKYAVDG

-1875 TIEKVTFNAAGT
+1875 TIEKVTFNAAGTET

-1913 TYTSSDKRFVWKFDT
+1913 TYTSSNKRFVWKFDT
-1928 IVSDDMAIRFN
+1928 IISDDMAIRFN

-1944 TKEGSR
+1944 TREETR

-1968 LGTDCRLAFEK
+1968 LGTDCRLTFEK

-1989 TYKFFLVDVNGNPVN
+1989 TYKFFLVDESGRPVN
-2004 KDGTRVNYANLTY
+2004 KDGALVNYANLTY

-2025 LGDAAFTAMSGAD
+2025 LGDAAFVAMPDD
-2038 GRYSVELNAATLKAL
+2038 GHYSVALSAAKLKDL
-2053 QSELSAYALYD
+2053 QSELSAYELYD
-2064 ESAAVTIHTDTT
+2064 KSAAVTINTDTT
-2076 GAWGGYSITKG
+2076 GAWGGYSITKA
-2087 NTPDTTAVWPKPGA
+2087 NTLTPTTAVWPKPGA
-2101 KESFADVADA
+2101 DATFDGVADA
-2111 AGNNFTNITV
+2111 GGNNFTNVTV

-2148 MQNDLVSQVSG
+2148 MQNDLVSQVNG
-2159 RLYGLTLNT
+2159 QLYGLTLNT
-2168 EAAPDFESAYTVS
+2168 EAAPDFARAYTTP
-2181 VAKVTTVG
+2181 VASVTTVG
-2189 EKLSGLK
+2189 GKLNLT
-2196 YGHATIQNETTV
+2196 YGHATIQNDTTI
-2208 RYTPGSM
+2208 RYTPSSM
-2215 QMSQPEV
+2215 QMNQPEV
-2222 FGYEVSGTSDVNG
+2222 FGYEVTGTSEANG
-2235 VMTTKYIRSTVTVI
+2235 TSATKYIRSTVTVI

-2260 SNTDG
+2260 SNSDG
-2265 TSYITYNNGVSRWEL
+2265 TSYITYNNGVSQWEL

-2304 DSHYDNCT
+2304 DSHYDNCA
-2312 TFSLNQAHKV
+2312 TFSLDQAHKV
-2322 TVTRENYESILADS
+2322 TVTKAQYDSILADS

-2360 DTGMIMVQVKDTN
+2360 ETGMIMVQVKDTD
-2373 GTIVRSVFVDTY
+2373 GTIVKSVFVDTY
-2385 YSAVEVSGDLY
+2385 YSGKVEVNGNLY

-2419 LEMFDHTGSNG
+2419 LEMFDHTGSDG
-2430 QPRGSYDMYIDG
+2430 QPGGSYDMYIDG
-2442 IRIYNPADGNE
+2442 IRIYNPAGGNA

-2473 NMMLA
+2473 NMMITA
-2478 AAGDGPLSGPVFV
+2478 ANGGQLSGPVFV
-2491 DGNADTLQASEYA
+2491 DGKAATADASVYQSA
-2504 SNGPNN
+2504 GPNN
-2510 EVYLVGGQAI
+2510 EVYLKSGQSI
-2520 VFALQTVGK
+2520 VFALQTAEK
-2529 TKPAG
+2529 IKPAG

-2547 VRYGSADETVS
+2547 VRYGSAAEVVS
-2558 ESTGLKYEERNMVT
+2558 ASTGLKYEERNMVT

-2583 VLSWEKQP
+2583 VLSWEQQT

-2596 TKVAVEI
+2596 TKVAVQI
-2603 ANISK
+2603 ANISDTDG
-2608 REQRQILALT
+2608 QILALT
-2618 NLKVTYASEPENGGE
+2618 NLKVTYASAPTDNNGENNGE
-2633 VRFTTTQQQSQVAY
+2633 VIFTTTQQQSQVAY

-2685 VVTSTDANALIIR
+2685 VVTSTDANVLIIR

-2747 DTPATVVAYVVP
+2747 ETPATVVAYVVP
-2759 GSVVRPRPSMPKPP
+2759 RSVVRPKPSMPKPP

>member
-1 MKQHGRA
+1 MKQYGRA
-8 SLRRCLAV
+8 SLRRCLAA

-39 SDNTAKAAVGGAEA
+39 SDNAARAAVGGDAEA

-63 ATTVYYKPVTSIDTS
+63 AATVYYKPATSIDTS
-78 KQYLITATYSGT
+78 KQYLITTTDSNRT
-90 VYAMTSEYYSSSSN
+90 VYAMTSDYYDTNNSCQLVGASVATATINGETCVQDANISN
-104 LQAASLTAD
+104 K
-113 GNGYIQASDNTAIDN
+113 
-128 TYLWTFSTTSGGK
+128 YLWTFSTESGGTIK
-141 VTNVSTGTQLY
+141 NAETKTYLDLAVDAYNYIYLILSDSGATFSYNSNKLY
-152 FYISSITLM
+152 SSAGGGYLLYI
-161 SSGDTLVYSGGNL
+161 GF
-174 YYSGS
+174 S
-179 SSYYLR
+179 SSDK
-185 YYSSYSYFTATSY
+185 YFGMSTS
-198 SSSASTITLYERVE
+198 AANITLYERVE
-212 EDVAAAA
+212 ETVAA
-219 ESVEVNPSVHAM
+219 ESVEVNPPVHAM
-231 APNATKQLTATV
+231 APNATKQLTAVV
-243 YPTDAA
+243 YPTNAA

-257 DNNAVATVDAAGIVT
+257 NNNDVATVDSTGLVT
-272 AKTVGKATIT
+272 AKTVGTATIT
-282 ATTADGGYTDTC
+282 ATTADGSCTDTC

-325 TTTSGETYIMS
+325 TTSGHTYIMS
-336 NAVSNT
+336 DVVSNA

-353 TVDDVCGVADT
+353 TVVDVCGVTDT

-369 ALSDGSE
+369 ALSDGSA

-385 GADADLYYTTI
+385 GADADLGYTTI
-396 QNRATNYYLQ
+396 QNRENNNYLQ
-406 RAAGSNADTYVDLS
+406 RAEGSGAETYVGLS
-420 TAQNE
+420 TAQNA
-425 TTNGTQSWA
+425 TTNGTQLWR

-443 TFICHINSQGT
+443 TFIYHRQGT
-454 AYHFVTFNTTNGDF
+454 KYHFVTLDTTNGDF
-468 RTYYNTTG
+468 RTYYNTTS
-476 TGYTVDLYVKRT
+476 TGDTVDLYVKRT
-488 VTVVDSSATPTPTP
+488 VTVVDSASPE
-502 APGDEYKY
+502 PG
-510 VVADQ
+510 V
-515 LEDGGEYIIVA
+515 
-526 ADTYAVSNNTVGS
+526 
-539 YGHYL
+539 
-544 SPVSVTISGDECV
+544 
-557 VDSSVNVNEILWQA
+557 
-571 EGNTTDGFTL
+571 
-581 KSLDDDKYMTL
+581 
-592 DSSEFLYPGSGT
+592 
-604 EAIKWKYDGTD
+604 
-615 LANSADSNGYY
+615 
-626 YLSYSDAS
+626 
-634 TSYPQ
+634 
-639 RFTTSKNTGN
+639 
-649 SIKIYRKVNVQA
+649 
-661 STEPNLT
+661 T
-668 IEPAELTVLLGG
+668 IEPAELTVLFNGG

-686 TAANIP
+686 TAVNIP
-692 ESATDISY
+692 ESASY
-700 AWTSDSESV
+700 EWTSDKEPV
-709 ATVASVVGNPSTA
+709 ATVASAAGNPSTA
-722 TVTPV
+722 TVTGV
-727 ATGKATITCTVTYNE
+727 ATGTATITCTVTYNE

-749 TATAVVNVVENYQ
+749 TATATVNVVENYR

-767 VPFAIRLELDKGTVI
+767 VPSAISLEPDEETQI
-782 TPVVVTAPEGG
+782 TPDVVTAPEGG
-793 VYGTDYTIEYVCDN
+793 VYKTDYTIEYVCDN
-807 ESVADIAANGEVFT
+807 ANVADITANGGVFT
-821 VTAKSTGTVTV
+821 VKAKSTGTVTV
-832 TFTAINSHDST
+832 TFTAINSHDNT
-843 QRVSGSTVITV
+843 QSVSGSTVITV
-854 KKADLIPAP
+854 KEADSIPAP
-863 EIGEGGGEKPI
+863 ETGEGEKPK
-874 YKKVYVLVDNVEEAD
+874 YKKVYVLVNDLEAAD
-889 GNYIIATSSSEGTAY
+889 GNYIIATSNSPGAAY

-910 SSSYVQRGS
+910 SSYVQRGN
-919 VTIQSGSTDIY
+919 VNIQSGSY
-930 GAYGKY
+930 GIY
-936 IEPSSDAYVW
+936 IEPSSDSYVW
-946 EWRYDSTNSTYGRR
+946 NWLYESTSSTYGHR
-960 GTVWNVGTGRGL
+960 GGVRNVGTGKELGADSSL
-972 RNNSGSATMDPEYAS
+972 NATVGSSALPWYSKPSSSAAPAAHYITSLVYTNSTSLYYLGY
-987 YVYSIPLTS
+987 YSLNYPYRWYT
-996 GGNRI
+996 
-1001 MNRSSNSSYYLYYS
+1001 SSYYNPTP
-1015 SGYTWSTSYAGTFYF
+1015 GDQFYF
-1030 YKEMIVQTGTESVD
+1030 YKEMIVQAGAEPVD

-1066 VQGQESSVTL
+1066 VQEHESTVTL

-1084 AGATNKSAVWTLTK
+1084 AGATGTSAVWTLK
-1098 TDGAI
+1098 NTDGAI
-1103 KSVDSSSG
+1103 EDVGSSSG
-1111 VVTLAGSLGYGIIEV
+1111 VVTLAGDLGYGIIEI

-1131 YGGTTYTVKNYTK
+1131 YGGKTYTVKNYTK

-1153 TGTGETVTKRTIYK
+1153 TGTGQTVTKRTIYK
-1167 LVTSLTDGKNYIIV
+1167 LVDSLTDGKNYIIV

-1195 GGDNSTLFSGTY
+1195 GGDNSTLFSGTF
-1207 TPPNGGTA
+1207 TPQGGTA
-1215 SPYTAYIVGD
+1215 TPYTAYIVGD
-1225 GEVVVNAAD
+1225 GEVVVNAPA
-1234 SVSSVRYIETD
+1234 SVSNYVSYIETD
-1245 DMHVVW
+1245 DSDVVW
-1251 RYDADDASTS
+1251 RYNAKDSTT

-1286 YYMLTADDTFSNA
+1286 YYMLSADDTFSTA
-1299 WYYSNNKIYMPN
+1299 WYYSNYKIYILDDTG
-1311 NSYYAGIYTTK
+1311 SYTTYAGIDKTK
-1322 VSGGGYRLYT
+1322 VSGGGYKLYT
-1332 SATSTSSSSLQ
+1332 SAASTSSNFQ

-1351 EIETVSTAEVSV
+1351 EIKTVSTAEVSV

-1392 NYNGTGQIAWSIIS
+1392 NYNGTYGQTAWLIIS

-1429 LVQVTFTFGDGQTAT
+1429 LVQVTFTFDNNGQTQTAT

-1471 EGSVRL
+1471 EGSVRI

-1520 SMEYD
+1520 SMKD
-1525 LTGAAATS
+1525 ALTGAAATS

-1552 LTVTNP
+1552 LTVKNP

-1582 GTSPLVAD
+1582 GKSPLVAD
-1590 SRALVSVNSSSD
+1590 SRALVSVKSSTD

-1609 INSMSANGGTNYDAA
+1609 IKSMSATGGTNYDAA
-1624 FKTAYDI
+1624 FKAAYDI
-1631 LRDAQEQ
+1631 LRDAQKQ

-1647 FVTDGAPGIYNNA
+1647 FVTDGAPGTYNNA
-1660 KLDSTTFPKAGDY
+1660 ELNSTTFPKAGSSY
-1673 YTTTEIETM
+1673 YTSDDVSAI

-1690 QGVAPVWSS
+1690 QGVVPVWSG
-1699 MPTAAANNFAEYAY
+1699 MPTAAKNNFTEYAY

-1728 GSNFKDSWKTNL
+1728 GSNFKDSWKTNTNL

-1760 SQIIGLKTDSS
+1760 SGIVGFTTDSS
-1771 GTTGWTAFTSA
+1771 GTLGWTKFTSA

-1794 DIFAADSTEELTAA
+1794 DVFAADSTEELTAA

-1836 IKPFNYIDTANPR
+1836 IKPFNYIDTAHPR
-1849 ETDFESSIEV
+1849 ETNFESSIEV
-1859 RKYTVDA
+1859 RKYTVDG

-1875 TIEKVTFNAAGT
+1875 TIEKVTFKADGT

-1898 MTWDGE
+1898 MTLDGE

-1928 IVSDDMAIRFN
+1928 IISDDMAIRFN

-1944 TKEGSR
+1944 TREGSR

-1968 LGTDCRLAFEK
+1968 HGTDCRLTFEK

-1989 TYKFFLVDVNGNPVN
+1989 TYKFFLVDESGRPVN
-2004 KDGTRVNYANLTY
+2004 KDGALVNYANLTY

-2025 LGDAAFTAMSGAD
+2025 LGDAAFVPMSGAD
-2038 GRYSVELNAATLKAL
+2038 GHYSVELKAADLKKL

-2064 ESAAVTIHTDTT
+2064 VSAAVTINTDTT
-2076 GAWGGYSITKG
+2076 GTWGGYSITKG
-2087 NTPDTTAVWPKPGA
+2087 NTPNTTAVWPKPGA
-2101 KESFADVADA
+2101 DA
-2111 AGNNFTNITV
+2111 KFDTVDNAVGNNFTNVTV

-2159 RLYGLTLNT
+2159 QLYGLTLNI
-2168 EAAPDFESAYTVS
+2168 EAEPDFARAYTTP
-2181 VAKVTTVG
+2181 VASVTTVG
-2189 EKLSGLK
+2189 EKLNNLK
-2196 YGHATIQNETTV
+2196 YGHATIQNDTTV

-2222 FGYEVSGTSDVNG
+2222 FGYEVEVTGTSEADG
-2235 VMTTKYIRSTVTVI
+2235 TPTPKYISSTVTVI

-2260 SNTDG
+2260 SNSDG
-2265 TSYITYNNGVSRWEL
+2265 TSYITYNDGVSQWDL
-2280 VGQGV
+2280 VGKGV

-2304 DSHYDNCT
+2304 DSHYNNCA

-2322 TVTRENYESILADS
+2322 TVTKEQYDSIRADS

-2360 DTGMIMVQVKDTN
+2360 ATGMIMVQVKDTE
-2373 GTIVRSVFVDTY
+2373 GKIVKSVFVDTY
-2385 YSAVEVSGDLY
+2385 YSGKVEVNGNLY
-2396 QIPVINIYDLPHGTY
+2396 QIPVINIYGLLHGTY

-2419 LEMFDHTGSNG
+2419 LEMFDHTGIDGKPS
-2430 QPRGSYDMYIDG
+2430 GSYDMYIDG
-2442 IRIYNPADGNE
+2442 IRIYNPAGGN
-2453 AAHGAHTEDDEAY
+2453 AAANNAHTEDDEAY

-2478 AAGDGPLSGPVFV
+2478 AASGDQLSGPVFV
-2491 DGNADTLQASEYA
+2491 DGKAATADASEYA

-2510 EVYLVGGQAI
+2510 EVYLASGQAI
-2520 VFALQTVGK
+2520 VFALQTVEK
-2529 TKPAG
+2529 IKPAG

-2547 VRYGSADETVS
+2547 VRYGSVGEKVS

-2583 VLSWEKQP
+2583 VLSWEKQQ

-2596 TKVAVEI
+2596 TKVAVQI
-2603 ANISK
+2603 ANTSTPG
-2608 REQRQILALT
+2608 QGQILALT
-2618 NLKVTYASEPENGGE
+2618 NLKVTYATPTNGE

-2747 DTPATVVAYVVP
+2747 ETPATVVAYVVP
-2759 GSVVRPRPSMPKPP
+2759 RSVVRPKPSMPKPP

>member
-1 MKQHGRA
+1 MKRYGRA

-31 MAEGIEGL
+31 MAEGIEGP
-39 SDNTAKAAVGGAEA
+39 SDNAARAAVGGDAEA
-53 LAIGGEERPN
+53 LAIGGEERSN
-63 ATTVYYKPVTSIDTS
+63 AATVYYKPATSIDTS
-78 KQYLITATYSGT
+78 KQYLITTTDNGT
-90 VYAMTSEYYSSSSN
+90 VYAMTSEYYDSSSSSN
-104 LQAASLTAD
+104 LKAASLTAD
-113 GNGYIQASDNTAIDN
+113 SNGYIQASDNTAINN
-128 TYLWTFSTTSGGK
+128 TYLWTFSTTGGGN
-141 VTNVSTGTQLY
+141 VTNVSTKTKLY
-152 FYISSITLM
+152 FDSSSITLN
-161 SSGDTLVYSGGNL
+161 SSGTQLVYSGGKL
-174 YYSGS
+174 YYHFSYIIYDYY
-179 SSYYLR
+179 YYL
-185 YYSSYSYFTATSY
+185 SY
-198 SSSASTITLYERVE
+198 SSSGSYFAATESSSSAATITLYEKVKE
-212 EDVAAAA
+212 E
-219 ESVEVNPSVHAM
+219 VEVNPPVHAM
-231 APNATKQLTATV
+231 APNATKQLTAVV
-243 YPTDAA
+243 YPTNAA

-257 DNNAVATVDAAGIVT
+257 NNNDIATVDDTGLVT
-272 AKTVGKATIT
+272 AKAVGTATIT
-282 ATTADGGYTDTC
+282 ATTEDGGHTDTC
-294 VVTVTNNATKEVTMF
+294 VVTVTNNATKKVTMF

-314 AVPNEDYLIGY
+314 AVPEEDYLIGY
-325 TTTSGETYIMS
+325 TTKNGDTYIMS
-336 NAVSNT
+336 NEVSQT
-342 SYLAAAEATLS
+342 SYLAAAGATKT
-353 TVDDVCGVADT
+353 TVDDVCGITDSTA
-364 TSCIT
+364 CIT
-369 ALSDGSE
+369 ALTNGSE
-376 IPTTHQWYF
+376 IPQTHQWYF
-385 GADADLYYTTI
+385 GADADLGYTTI
-396 QNRATNYYLQ
+396 QNRATNDYLQ
-406 RAAGSNADTYVDLS
+406 RAEGSNAPEYVGLS
-420 TAQNE
+420 TAKNP
-425 TTNGTQSWA
+425 TTDGTQSWA
-434 RGTRSEGDV
+434 RGTTSDGDV
-443 TFICHINSQGT
+443 TFICHINSSNT
-454 AYHFVTFNTTNGDF
+454 KYHFVAFDTENSCFG
-468 RTYYNTTG
+468 TYYNTIG
-476 TGYTVDLYVKRT
+476 KGGTVDLYVKRT
-488 VTVVDSSATPTPTP
+488 VTVVDP
-502 APGDEYKY
+502 
-510 VVADQ
+510 
-515 LEDGGEYIIVA
+515 
-526 ADTYAVSNNTVGS
+526 
-539 YGHYL
+539 
-544 SPVSVTISGDECV
+544 
-557 VDSSVNVNEILWQA
+557 
-571 EGNTTDGFTL
+571 
-581 KSLDDDKYMTL
+581 
-592 DSSEFLYPGSGT
+592 
-604 EAIKWKYDGTD
+604 
-615 LANSADSNGYY
+615 
-626 YLSYSDAS
+626 
-634 TSYPQ
+634 
-639 RFTTSKNTGN
+639 
-649 SIKIYRKVNVQA
+649 A
-661 STEPNLT
+661 STEPNVT
-668 IEPAELTVLLGG
+668 IEPAELTVLLNGG

-686 TAANIP
+686 TAVNIP
-692 ESATDISY
+692 ESASY
-700 AWTSDSESV
+700 EWTSGSESV
-709 ATVASVVGNPSTA
+709 ATVASAVGNPSTA

-742 GGAQQTL
+742 GGAQKTL
-749 TATAVVNVVENYQ
+749 TATAVVNVVESIQ

-767 VPFAIRLELDKGTVI
+767 VPSEISLELDKGTVI

-793 VYGTDYTIEYVCDN
+793 VYETDYTIEYVCDN
-807 ESVADIAANGEVFT
+807 ANVADITTANGKVFT
-821 VTAKSTGTVTV
+821 VTAKSVGTVTI

-863 EIGEGGGEKPI
+863 ETGEGGGEKPI

-889 GNYIIATSSSEGTAY
+889 GNYIIATSSSAGTAY

-910 SSSYVQRGS
+910 SSSNVQRGN
-919 VTIQSGSTDIY
+919 VTIQSGSTGIY

-936 IEPSSDAYVW
+936 IEPSSDSYVW
-946 EWRYDSTNSTYGRR
+946 GWRYNSTDSTYGRR
-960 GTVWNVGTGRGL
+960 GAVWNVGTGKGL
-972 RNNSGSATMDPEYAS
+972 YYATDSLNATVDSSHAVYWYSNPSSSAAHYITRRPSSSYLYYLGYNSSTYPYMWFD
-987 YVYSIPLTS
+987 
-996 GGNRI
+996 
-1001 MNRSSNSSYYLYYS
+1001 SSYY
-1015 SGYTWSTSYAGTFYF
+1015 GDQFYF
-1030 YKEMIVQTGTESVD
+1030 YKEMIVQTGTEPVD

-1111 VVTLAGSLGYGIIEV
+1111 VVTLAGGLGYGIIEI

-1167 LVTSLTDGKNYIIV
+1167 LVTNLTDGKNYIIV

-1207 TPPNGGTA
+1207 TPDGGTA

-1234 SVSSVRYIETD
+1234 SVSSVSYIETD
-1245 DMHVVW
+1245 DSNVVW
-1251 RYDADDASTS
+1251 RYSAADSSTA

-1299 WYYSNNKIYMPN
+1299 WYYSNNKIYILSG
-1311 NSYYAGIYTTK
+1311 SYYAGIYTK

-1332 SATSTSSSSLQ
+1332 SATSTSSSDLQ

-1392 NYNGTGQIAWSIIS
+1392 NYNGTDGQIAWSIIS
-1406 GENIASID
+1406 GANIASID

-1429 LVQVTFTFGDGQTAT
+1429 LVQVTFTFGNGQTAT

-1471 EGSVRL
+1471 EGSVRI

-1503 PVQSKGVDVVL
+1503 PVRSKGVDVVL

-1558 DGTISYTDNRL
+1558 DGTTSYTDNRL

-1582 GTSPLVAD
+1582 GTSPIFAD

-1602 MSSITTA
+1602 MSAITTA
-1609 INSMSANGGTNYDAA
+1609 INSMSATGGTNYDAA

-1660 KLDSTTFPKAGDY
+1660 ELDSTTFPKAGDY

-1699 MPTAAANNFAEYAY
+1699 MPTAVAANFAEYAY

-1728 GSNFKDSWKTNL
+1728 GSNFKDSWKTDL

-1859 RKYTVDA
+1859 RKYTVDG

-1913 TYTSSDKRFVWKFDT
+1913 TYTSSNKRFVWKFDT
-1928 IVSDDMAIRFN
+1928 IISDDMAIRFN

-1944 TKEGSR
+1944 TREGSR

-1968 LGTDCRLAFEK
+1968 LGTDCRLTFEK

-1989 TYKFFLVDVNGNPVN
+1989 TYKFFLVDESGKPVN
-2004 KDGTRVNYANLTY
+2004 KDGVLVNYANLTY

-2025 LGDAAFTAMSGAD
+2025 LGDAEFEAIPNAD
-2038 GRYSVELNAATLKAL
+2038 GRYSVELSAAALKAL

-2064 ESAAVTIHTDTT
+2064 ESAAVTIRTDTMGT
-2076 GAWGGYSITKG
+2076 WGGYSITKG

-2101 KESFADVADA
+2101 DAKFDNADDA
-2111 AGNNFTNITV
+2111 VGNFTNVTV

-2148 MQNDLVSQVSG
+2148 MQNDLVSQVNG
-2159 RLYGLTLNT
+2159 QLYGLTLNT
-2168 EAAPDFESAYTVS
+2168 EAAPDFVSAYTSS
-2181 VAKVTTVG
+2181 VADVTTVG
-2189 EKLSGLK
+2189 QKLDFT
-2196 YGHATIQNETTV
+2196 YGHATIRNDTTI
-2208 RYTPGSM
+2208 RYTPSSM
-2215 QMSQPEV
+2215 QMNQPEV
-2222 FGYEVSGTSDVNG
+2222 FGYEVTGTSEVNG
-2235 VMTTKYIRSTVTVI
+2235 TMTTKYIRSTVTVI

-2260 SNTDG
+2260 SNSNG

-2304 DSHYDNCT
+2304 DSHYDNCA
-2312 TFSLNQAHKV
+2312 TFSLDQAHKV
-2322 TVTRENYESILADS
+2322 TVTKDHYNSILADS

-2360 DTGMIMVQVKDTN
+2360 KTGMIMVQVKDTE
-2373 GTIVRSVFVDTY
+2373 GKIVKSVFVDTY
-2385 YSAVEVSGDLY
+2385 YSGAVEVNGNLY

-2419 LEMFDHTGSNG
+2419 LEMFDHTTGSDG
-2430 QPRGSYDMYIDG
+2430 QPRDSYDMYIDG
-2442 IRIYNPADGNE
+2442 IRIYNPAGDN
-2453 AAHGAHTEDDEAY
+2453 ATAQGAHTEDDEAY

-2473 NMMLA
+2473 NMMIA
-2478 AAGDGPLSGPVFV
+2478 AASGGQLSGPVFV
-2491 DGNADTLQASEYA
+2491 DGNAATADANVYQ

-2510 EVYLVGGQAI
+2510 EVYLAHGQAI
-2520 VFALQTVGK
+2520 VFALQTVEK

-2547 VRYGSADETVS
+2547 VRYGSAAEVVS
-2558 ESTGLKYEERNMVT
+2558 ASTGLKYEERNMVT

-2583 VLSWEKQP
+2583 VLSWEKQQ

-2596 TKVAVEI
+2596 TKVAVQI
-2603 ANISK
+2603 ANTSTPG
-2608 REQRQILALT
+2608 QGQILALT
-2618 NLKVTYASEPENGGE
+2618 NLKVTYASAPTNGE

-2759 GSVVRPRPSMPKPP
+2759 RSVVRPKPSMPKPP

>member
-1 MKQHGRA
+1 MKQYGRA

-31 MAEGIEGL
+31 MAEGIEGP
-39 SDNTAKAAVGGAEA
+39 SDNAARAAVGGDAEA

-63 ATTVYYKPVTSIDTS
+63 ATTVYYKPVTSIDTA
-78 KQYLITATYSGT
+78 KQYLIAVTSGT
-90 VYAMTSEYYSSSSN
+90 DVYAMTSEYYSSSGD
-104 LQAASLTAD
+104 LQAVSLTAE
-113 GNGYIQASDNTAIDN
+113 GSGYIQASANTAIND
-128 TYLWTFSTTSGGK
+128 TCLWTFSATSGGK

-152 FYISSITLM
+152 FYSSSITLE
-161 SSGDTLVYSGGNL
+161 SSGNTLVYNGGNL
-174 YYSGS
+174 YYYYS
-179 SSYYLR
+179 SFFSTYYYYLR
-185 YYSSYSYFTATSY
+185 YDSSDSYFAATSD
-198 SSSASTITLYERVE
+198 SSSAAPITLYERVE
-212 EDVAAAA
+212 EETVAAK
-219 ESVEVNPSVHAM
+219 SVEVNPPVHAM
-231 APNATKQLTATV
+231 APNETKELTATV

-257 DNNAVATVDAAGIVT
+257 SNNDIATVDDKGLVT
-272 AKTVGKATIT
+272 ANAVGTATIT
-282 ATTADGGYTDTC
+282 ATTEDGGYTDTC

-325 TTTSGETYIMS
+325 TTSGHTYIMS
-336 NAVSNT
+336 DVVSNA

-353 TVDDVCGVADT
+353 NVGNVCGITDT

-385 GADADLYYTTI
+385 GADADLGYTTI
-396 QNRATNYYLQ
+396 QNRATNDYLQ
-406 RAAGSNADTYVDLS
+406 RAEGSNAPEYVGLS
-420 TAQNE
+420 TAKNP
-425 TTNGTQSWA
+425 TTNGNQSWA
-434 RGTRSEGDV
+434 RGTRSQGDV
-443 TFICHINSQGT
+443 TFICHINSSGT
-454 AYHFVTFNTTNGDF
+454 AYHFVTFDTTNSDF
-468 RTYYNTTG
+468 RTYYNTTDTSD

-488 VTVVDSSATPTPTP
+488 VTVVDPT
-502 APGDEYKY
+502 
-510 VVADQ
+510 
-515 LEDGGEYIIVA
+515 
-526 ADTYAVSNNTVGS
+526 
-539 YGHYL
+539 
-544 SPVSVTISGDECV
+544 
-557 VDSSVNVNEILWQA
+557 
-571 EGNTTDGFTL
+571 
-581 KSLDDDKYMTL
+581 
-592 DSSEFLYPGSGT
+592 
-604 EAIKWKYDGTD
+604 
-615 LANSADSNGYY
+615 
-626 YLSYSDAS
+626 
-634 TSYPQ
+634 
-639 RFTTSKNTGN
+639 
-649 SIKIYRKVNVQA
+649 
-661 STEPNLT
+661 STEPGVT
-668 IEPAELTVLLGG
+668 IEPAELTVLPNG

-686 TAANIP
+686 TAVNIP
-692 ESATDISY
+692 ESASY
-700 AWTSDSESV
+700 EWTSDKESV
-709 ATVASVVGNPSTA
+709 ATVASAAGNPSTA
-722 TVTPV
+722 TVTGV
-727 ATGKATITCTVTYNE
+727 ATGTATITCTVTYNE

-749 TATAVVNVVENYQ
+749 TATATVNVVENYQ

-767 VPFAIRLELDKGTVI
+767 VPPEISLELDKGTVI

-793 VYGTDYTIEYVCDN
+793 EYGTDYTIEYVCDN
-807 ESVADIAANGEVFT
+807 ANVADIATANGKVFT
-821 VTAKSTGTVTV
+821 VTAKSAGTVTV
-832 TFTAINSHDST
+832 TFTAINSHNNT

-854 KKADLIPAP
+854 KEADSIPAP
-863 EIGEGGGEKPI
+863 ETGEGGGEKPI
-874 YKKVYVLVDNVEEAD
+874 YKKVYVLVDNVGAAD
-889 GNYIIATSSSEGTAY
+889 GNYIIATSGSEGTAN

-910 SSSYVQRGS
+910 TDYYVQGGS
-919 VTIQSGSTDIY
+919 VTIKSGSTDIY
-930 GAYGKY
+930 GAYGRY
-936 IEPSSDAYVW
+936 IEPSSDSYVW
-946 EWRYDSTNSTYGRR
+946 EWRYNSTSSTNGRR
-960 GTVWNVGTGRGL
+960 GQAINIGTKRGL
-972 RNNSGSATMDPEYAS
+972 YSDTNGYATVDEEYALHW
-987 YVYSIPLTS
+987 YSKPSTS
-996 GGNRI
+996 AAHYI
-1001 MNRSSNSSYYLYYS
+1001 MSTDSGYLGYYSPTYPYGWYSSSND
-1015 SGYTWSTSYAGTFYF
+1015 GDQFYF
-1030 YKEMIVQTGTESVD
+1030 YKEMIVQTGAEHVD

-1066 VQGQESSVTL
+1066 VQGQVSTVTL

-1084 AGATNKSAVWTLTK
+1084 AGATGTSAVWALK
-1098 TDGAI
+1098 NTDGAI
-1103 KSVDSSSG
+1103 NSVDPSSG
-1111 VVTLAGSLGYGIIEV
+1111 VVTLAGDLGYGIIEI

-1167 LVTSLTDGKNYIIV
+1167 LVTNLKNGKNYIIV

-1225 GEVVVNAAD
+1225 GEVVVKAPD
-1234 SVSSVRYIETD
+1234 PVVSDVSYIETD
-1245 DMHVVW
+1245 DSDVVW
-1251 RYDADDASTS
+1251 RYNAKDSTT

-1267 NVGTARKLTFDNEL
+1267 NVGTARKLTWDDEL
-1281 EGYTS
+1281 KGYTD
-1286 YYMLTADDTFSNA
+1286 YCMLSADDTFSCK
-1299 WYYSNNKIYMPN
+1299 WYYRNNKIYTPDYQN
-1311 NSYYAGIYTTK
+1311 KGICTNK
-1322 VSGGGYRLYT
+1322 VSGGGYIL
-1332 SATSTSSSSLQ
+1332 SSSNMQ

-1351 EIETVSTAEVSV
+1351 EIETVDTAEVSV

-1392 NYNGTGQIAWSIIS
+1392 NYNGTDGQIAWSIIS
-1406 GENIASID
+1406 GKNIARID
-1414 QNGVVTFAANTSGKV
+1414 QNGVVTFTANTSGKV
-1429 LVQVTFTFGDGQTAT
+1429 LVQVTFTFDNNGQTQTAT

-1520 SMEYD
+1520 SMKDD
-1525 LTGAAATS
+1525 LTGAEATS

-1540 AKAAAIN
+1540 AKEAAIK

-1582 GTSPLVAD
+1582 GKSPLVAD
-1590 SRALVSVNSSSD
+1590 SRALVSVNSSLD
-1602 MSSITTA
+1602 MSAITTA
-1609 INSMSANGGTNYDAA
+1609 INSMSAIGGTNYDAA

-1647 FVTDGAPGIYNNA
+1647 FVTDGAPGTYNNA
-1660 KLDSTTFPKAGDY
+1660 ELNSTTFPKAGDY

-1699 MPTAAANNFAEYAY
+1699 MPMPAAAADNFAEYAY

-1740 DITAMLGAGIYGIS
+1740 DITSMLGAGIYGIS

-1760 SQIIGLKTDSS
+1760 SQIIGVTTNSS
-1771 GTTGWTAFTSA
+1771 GAEDWAEFTSA

-1836 IKPFNYIDTANPR
+1836 IKPFNYIDTAHPR
-1849 ETDFESSIEV
+1849 ETNFEPSIEV
-1859 RKYTVDA
+1859 RKYAVDG

-1875 TIEKVTFNAAGT
+1875 TIEKVTFNADGK

-1898 MTWDGE
+1898 MTLDGE

-1913 TYTSSDKRFVWKFDT
+1913 TYTSSNKRFVWKFDT
-1928 IVSDDMAIRFN
+1928 IISDDMAIRFN

-1944 TKEGSR
+1944 TREGSR

-1968 LGTDCRLAFEK
+1968 LGTDCRLTFEK

-1989 TYKFFLVDVNGNPVN
+1989 TYKFFLVDESGRPVN
-2004 KDGTRVNYANLTY
+2004 KDGALVNYANLTY

-2025 LGDAAFTAMSGAD
+2025 LGDAAFVPMSGAD
-2038 GRYSVELNAATLKAL
+2038 GHYSVELSAEALKAL
-2053 QSELSAYALYD
+2053 QSELSTYALYD
-2064 ESAAVTIHTDTT
+2064 KSAAVTIRTDTMGT
-2076 GAWGGYSITKG
+2076 WGGYSIKKG
-2087 NTPDTTAVWPKPGA
+2087 NTLTATTAVWPKPGA
-2101 KESFADVADA
+2101 DA
-2111 AGNNFTNITV
+2111 TFDGVDDAENNFTNVTV

-2148 MQNDLVSQVSG
+2148 MQNDLVSQVNG
-2159 RLYGLTLNT
+2159 QLYGLTPNID
-2168 EAAPDFESAYTVS
+2168 AAPDFASAPTEP
-2181 VAKVTTVG
+2181 VANVTNVG
-2189 EKLSGLK
+2189 GKLTLA
-2196 YGHATIQNETTV
+2196 YGHATIRNDTTI
-2208 RYTPGSM
+2208 RYTPSSM
-2215 QMSQPEV
+2215 QMNQPEV
-2222 FGYEVSGTSDVNG
+2222 FGYEVTGTSEANG
-2235 VMTTKYIRSTVTVI
+2235 TKYIRSTVTVI

-2260 SNTDG
+2260 SNSDG
-2265 TSYITYNNGVSRWEL
+2265 TSYITYNNGVSEWKL

-2304 DSHYDNCT
+2304 DSHYDNCA
-2312 TFSLNQAHKV
+2312 TFSLGKAHMV
-2322 TVTRENYESILADS
+2322 TVTKDHYNSILADS

-2360 DTGMIMVQVKDTN
+2360 KTGMIMVQVKDTD
-2373 GTIVRSVFVDTY
+2373 GTIVKSVFVDTY
-2385 YSAVEVSGDLY
+2385 YSGTVVEVNGNLY

-2419 LEMFDHTGSNG
+2419 LEMFDHTTGSDG
-2430 QPRGSYDMYIDG
+2430 QPSGSYDMYIDG
-2442 IRIYNPADGNE
+2442 IRIYNPAGDD
-2453 AAHGAHTEDDEAY
+2453 ATAQGAHTEDDEAY

-2473 NMMLA
+2473 NMMIA
-2478 AAGDGPLSGPVFV
+2478 AANGGQPSGPVFV
-2491 DGNADTLQASEYA
+2491 DGNATADASVYQ
-2504 SNGPNN
+2504 SDGPNN
-2510 EVYLVGGQAI
+2510 EVYLAHGQSI
-2520 VFALQTVGK
+2520 VFALQTVGT

-2547 VRYGSADETVS
+2547 VRYGSVGEKVS

-2583 VLSWEKQP
+2583 VLSWEQQTN
-2591 DGTWK
+2591 GTWK
-2596 TKVAVEI
+2596 TKVAVQI
-2603 ANISK
+2603 ANTSTPG
-2608 REQRQILALT
+2608 QGQILALT
-2618 NLKVTYASEPENGGE
+2618 NLKVTYASDPTNGTNGTNGE

-2759 GSVVRPRPSMPKPP
+2759 RSVVRPKPSMPKPP

>member
-1 MKQHGRA
+1 MKRYGRA

-31 MAEGIEGL
+31 MAEGIEGP
-39 SDNTAKAAVGGAEA
+39 SANAARAAVGGDAEA

-104 LQAASLTAD
+104 LQAVSLTAD
-113 GNGYIQASDNTAIDN
+113 GNGYIQASDNTAIDD

-152 FYISSITLM
+152 FDSSSITLE
-161 SSGDTLVYSGGNL
+161 SSGDTLVYSGGKL
-174 YYSGS
+174 YYSGFLS
-179 SSYYLR
+179 TYYLR
-185 YYSSYSYFTATSY
+185 YSSSDSYFTATSS

-212 EDVAAAA
+212 EEETVAA
-219 ESVEVNPSVHAM
+219 ESVEVNPPVHAM
-231 APNATKQLTATV
+231 APNATKQLTAVV
-243 YPTDAA
+243 YPTNAA

-257 DNNAVATVDAAGIVT
+257 NNDAVATVDGTGLVT
-272 AKTVGKATIT
+272 ANAVGTATIT
-282 ATTADGGYTDTC
+282 ATTEDGGYTDTC

-314 AVPNEDYLIGY
+314 AVPDEDYLIGY
-325 TTTSGETYIMS
+325 TTTSGDTYIMS

-342 SYLAAAEATLS
+342 SYLAAAGATLS
-353 TVDDVCGVADT
+353 TVGDVCGVTDT

-369 ALSDGSE
+369 ALSDGSA

-385 GADADLYYTTI
+385 GADADLYFTTI
-396 QNRATNYYLQ
+396 QNRATSYYLQ
-406 RAAGSNADTYVDLS
+406 RAAGSTAETYVGLS
-420 TAQNE
+420 TAQNA
-425 TTNGTQSWA
+425 TTTGNQSWA
-434 RGTRSEGDV
+434 RGTTSEGNV
-443 TFICHINSQGT
+443 TFIFHYDSSGT

-468 RTYYNTTG
+468 RTYYNTTS

-488 VTVVDSSATPTPTP
+488 VTVVDPT
-502 APGDEYKY
+502 
-510 VVADQ
+510 
-515 LEDGGEYIIVA
+515 
-526 ADTYAVSNNTVGS
+526 
-539 YGHYL
+539 
-544 SPVSVTISGDECV
+544 
-557 VDSSVNVNEILWQA
+557 
-571 EGNTTDGFTL
+571 
-581 KSLDDDKYMTL
+581 
-592 DSSEFLYPGSGT
+592 
-604 EAIKWKYDGTD
+604 
-615 LANSADSNGYY
+615 
-626 YLSYSDAS
+626 
-634 TSYPQ
+634 
-639 RFTTSKNTGN
+639 
-649 SIKIYRKVNVQA
+649 
-661 STEPNLT
+661 STEPGVT
-668 IEPAELTVLLGG
+668 IEPAELTVLPNG

-686 TAANIP
+686 TAVNIP
-692 ESATDISY
+692 ESATY
-700 AWTSDSESV
+700 AWTSDRESV
-709 ATVASVVGNPSTA
+709 ATVASAGGNPSTA
-722 TVTPV
+722 TVTGV
-727 ATGKATITCTVTYNE
+727 ATGTATITCTVTYNE

-749 TATAVVNVVENYQ
+749 TATATVNVVENYQ

-767 VPFAIRLELDKGTVI
+767 VPSEISLELDKGTVI

-793 VYGTDYTIEYVCDN
+793 VYETDYTIEYVCDN
-807 ESVADIAANGEVFT
+807 ANVADITTANGKVFT
-821 VTAKSTGTVTV
+821 VTAKSVGTVTI

-854 KKADLIPAP
+854 KEADLIPAP
-863 EIGEGGGEKPI
+863 ETGEGGGEKPI

-889 GNYIIATSSSEGTAY
+889 GNYIIATSSSAGTAY

-910 SSSYVQRGS
+910 SSSNVQRGN
-919 VTIQSGSTDIY
+919 VTIQSGSTGIY

-936 IEPSSDAYVW
+936 IEQSSDSYVW

-996 GGNRI
+996 GGNQI

-1015 SGYTWSTSYAGTFYF
+1015 SGYTWSTSNAGTFYF

-1059 EKAIEGV
+1059 EKTIEGV

-1167 LVTSLTDGKNYIIV
+1167 LVTNLIDGKNYIIV

-1207 TPPNGGTA
+1207 TPSSGTA

-1251 RYDADDASTS
+1251 RYDADDASTA

-1332 SATSTSSSSLQ
+1332 SATSTSSSYLQ

-1392 NYNGTGQIAWSIIS
+1392 NYNGTDGQIAWSIIS

-1503 PVQSKGVDVVL
+1503 PVRSKGVDVVL

-1569 AVVSFASDAAVLT
+1569 AVVSFASDASVLT
-1582 GTSPLVAD
+1582 GTSPIFAD

-1602 MSSITTA
+1602 MSAITTA
-1609 INSMSANGGTNYDAA
+1609 INSMFATGGTNYDAA

-1660 KLDSTTFPKAGDY
+1660 ELDSTTFPKAGTY

-1699 MPTAAANNFAEYAY
+1699 MPTAAATNFAEYAY

-1771 GTTGWTAFTSA
+1771 GTKGWVKFTSA

-1849 ETDFESSIEV
+1849 QTDFESSIEV
-1859 RKYTVDA
+1859 RKYTVDG
-1866 NGNRTGAYE
+1866 NCNRTGAYE

-1913 TYTSSDKRFVWKFDT
+1913 TYTSSNKRFVWKFDT
-1928 IVSDDMAIRFN
+1928 IISDDMAIRFN

-1944 TKEGSR
+1944 TREGSR

-1968 LGTDCRLAFEK
+1968 LGTDCRLTFEK

-1989 TYKFFLVDVNGNPVN
+1989 TYKFFLVDESGRPVN
-2004 KDGTRVNYANLTY
+2004 KDGALVNYANLTY

-2025 LGDAAFTAMSGAD
+2025 LGDAAFVETSD
-2038 GRYSVELNAATLKAL
+2038 GRYSVELSAAALKAL

-2064 ESAAVTIHTDTT
+2064 ESAAVTINTDTT
-2076 GAWGGYSITKG
+2076 GAWGGYSITKV

-2101 KESFADVADA
+2101 DAKFVDAADA
-2111 AGNNFTNITV
+2111 DGNNFTNVTV

-2159 RLYGLTLNT
+2159 QLYGLTLNT
-2168 EAAPDFESAYTVS
+2168 EAAPDFVSAYMSS
-2181 VAKVTTVG
+2181 VADVTTVG
-2189 EKLSGLK
+2189 EKLNLV
-2196 YGHATIQNETTV
+2196 YGHATIRNNTTI
-2208 RYTPGSM
+2208 RYTPSSM
-2215 QMSQPEV
+2215 QMNQPEV
-2222 FGYEVSGTSDVNG
+2222 FGYEVTGTSEVDG
-2235 VMTTKYIRSTVTVI
+2235 TITTKYIRSTVTVI

-2260 SNTDG
+2260 SNSDG
-2265 TSYITYNNGVSRWEL
+2265 TSYITYNNGVSQWEL

-2304 DSHYDNCT
+2304 DSHYDNCA
-2312 TFSLNQAHKV
+2312 TFSLDQAHKV
-2322 TVTRENYESILADS
+2322 TVTKAQYDSILADS

-2360 DTGMIMVQVKDTN
+2360 ETGMIMVQVKDTD
-2373 GTIVRSVFVDTY
+2373 GTIVKSVFVDTY
-2385 YSAVEVSGDLY
+2385 YSGKVEVNGNLY

-2419 LEMFDHTGSNG
+2419 LEMFDHTGSDG
-2430 QPRGSYDMYIDG
+2430 QPGGSYDMYIDG
-2442 IRIYNPADGNE
+2442 IRIYNPAGDNA

-2473 NMMLA
+2473 NMMIA
-2478 AAGDGPLSGPVFV
+2478 AASGGQLSGPVFV
-2491 DGNADTLQASEYA
+2491 DGNAATAEASVYQ
-2504 SNGPNN
+2504 SDGPNN
-2510 EVYLVGGQAI
+2510 EVYLASGQAI
-2520 VFALQTVGK
+2520 VFALQTVGT

-2547 VRYGSADETVS
+2547 VRYGSAAEVVS
-2558 ESTGLKYEERNMVT
+2558 ASTGLKYEERNMVT

-2583 VLSWEKQP
+2583 VLSWEQQE

-2596 TKVAVEI
+2596 TKVAVQI
-2603 ANISK
+2603 ANISGTAG
-2608 REQRQILALT
+2608 QILALT
-2618 NLKVTYASEPENGGE
+2618 NLKVTYASDPTNGE

-2759 GSVVRPRPSMPKPP
+2759 RSVVRPKPSMPKPP

>member
-1 MKQHGRA
+1 MKQYGRA
-8 SLRRCLAV
+8 SLRRCLAA

-31 MAEGIEGL
+31 MAEGIEGP
-39 SDNTAKAAVGGAEA
+39 STNAAKAAVGGDAEA

-63 ATTVYYKPVTSIDTS
+63 AATVYYKPVTSIDTS
-78 KQYLITATYSGT
+78 KQYLITATDSGT
-90 VYAMTSEYYSSSSN
+90 VYAMTSKYYSSSSN
-104 LQAASLTAD
+104 LQAVSLTAD
-113 GNGYIQASDNTAIDN
+113 SNGYIQASDNTAIDN
-128 TYLWTFSTTSGGK
+128 TCLWTFSTTSGGK
-141 VTNVSTGTQLY
+141 VTNVSTETQLY
-152 FYISSITLM
+152 FNSSSITLE

-174 YYSGS
+174 YYSS
-179 SSYYLR
+179 IFSYYLR
-185 YYSSYSYFTATSY
+185 YSSSGSYFTATSS
-198 SSSASTITLYERVE
+198 SSSAATITLYERVAE
-212 EDVAAAA
+212 EETVAA
-219 ESVEVNPSVHAM
+219 ESVEVNPPVHAM
-231 APNATKQLTATV
+231 APNATKQLTAVV

-257 DNNAVATVDAAGIVT
+257 DNDAVATVDGTGLVT
-272 AKTVGKATIT
+272 AKAVGKATIT
-282 ATTADGGYTDTC
+282 ATTADGSYTDTC

-325 TTTSGETYIMS
+325 TTESGNTYIMS

-342 SYLAAAEATLS
+342 SYLAAAGATLS
-353 TVDDVCGVADT
+353 TVGDVCGVADT

-385 GADADLYYTTI
+385 GADADLDYTTI
-396 QNRATNYYLQ
+396 QNRATKYYLQ
-406 RAAGSNADTYVDLS
+406 RAAGSNADTYVGLS
-420 TAQNE
+420 TAQNA
-425 TTNGTQSWA
+425 TTTGNQSWV
-434 RGTRSEGDV
+434 RGTTSEGDV
-443 TFICHINSQGT
+443 TFICHIDSSNKE
-454 AYHFVTFNTTNGDF
+454 YHFVTLDTTNVDF
-468 RTYYNTTG
+468 RTYYNTTS

-488 VTVVDSSATPTPTP
+488 VTVEDSSATPTP
-502 APGDEYKY
+502 
-510 VVADQ
+510 
-515 LEDGGEYIIVA
+515 
-526 ADTYAVSNNTVGS
+526 SNV
-539 YGHYL
+539 
-544 SPVSVTISGDECV
+544 
-557 VDSSVNVNEILWQA
+557 
-571 EGNTTDGFTL
+571 
-581 KSLDDDKYMTL
+581 
-592 DSSEFLYPGSGT
+592 
-604 EAIKWKYDGTD
+604 
-615 LANSADSNGYY
+615 
-626 YLSYSDAS
+626 
-634 TSYPQ
+634 
-639 RFTTSKNTGN
+639 
-649 SIKIYRKVNVQA
+649 
-661 STEPNLT
+661 T
-668 IEPAELTVLLGG
+668 IEPAELTVLLNG

-700 AWTSDSESV
+700 AWTSGSESV
-709 ATVASVVGNPSTA
+709 ATVAPVEGNPSTA
-722 TVTPV
+722 AVTPV
-727 ATGKATITCTVTYNE
+727 AIGTATITCTVTYNE

-749 TATAVVNVVENYQ
+749 TATAIVNVVENYQ

-767 VPFAIRLELDKGTVI
+767 VPSAIRLELDEVTDI

-807 ESVADIAANGEVFT
+807 ESVADIAANGKVFT

-854 KKADLIPAP
+854 KEADLIPAP
-863 EIGEGGGEKPI
+863 ETGEGEKPI
-874 YKKVYVLVDNVEEAD
+874 YKKVYVLVDNVEAAD
-889 GNYIIATSSSEGTAY
+889 GNYIIATSSSAGTAY

-910 SSSYVQRGS
+910 SLSYVQRGS

-930 GAYGKY
+930 GAYGIY
-936 IEPSSDAYVW
+936 IEPSSDSYVW
-946 EWRYDSTNSTYGRR
+946 NWLYNSTSSTNGRLGQAMNI
-960 GTVWNVGTGRGL
+960 GTKRGL
-972 RNNSGSATMDPEYAS
+972 YYDTNGYATVDEKYALHWYSKPSTSAAHYIMSTDSG
-987 YVYSIPLTS
+987 
-996 GGNRI
+996 
-1001 MNRSSNSSYYLYYS
+1001 YLGYYS
-1015 SGYTWSTSYAGTFYF
+1015 STYPYGWYSSSNDGDQFYF
-1030 YKEMIVQTGTESVD
+1030 YKEMIVQTGTEPVN

-1103 KSVDSSSG
+1103 KSVDSSG
-1111 VVTLAGSLGYGIIEV
+1111 VVTLTGGLGYGIIEI

-1131 YGGTTYTVKNYTK
+1131 YGGKTYTVKNYTK

-1167 LVTSLTDGKNYIIV
+1167 LVTNLTDGKNYIIV

-1207 TPPNGGTA
+1207 TPEGGTA

-1245 DMHVVW
+1245 DSNVVW
-1251 RYDADDASTS
+1251 RYSAANSSTA

-1267 NVGTARKLTFDNEL
+1267 NVGTARKLTFDNDL
-1281 EGYTS
+1281 EGYKNT
-1286 YYMLTADDTFSNA
+1286 YMLTADDTFSNA
-1299 WYYSNNKIYMPN
+1299 WYYRNNKIYMPN
-1311 NSYYAGIYTTK
+1311 SSYYAGIDTTK
-1322 VSGGGYRLYT
+1322 VSGGGYKLNT
-1332 SATSTSSSSLQ
+1332 SATSTSSSDLQ

-1392 NYNGTGQIAWSIIS
+1392 NYNGTDGQTEWSIIS

-1429 LVQVTFTFGDGQTAT
+1429 LVQVTFTFGNGQTAT

-1503 PVQSKGVDVVL
+1503 PVRSKGVDVVL

-1520 SMEYD
+1520 SMKDD
-1525 LTGAAATS
+1525 LTGAETTS

-1558 DGTISYTDNRL
+1558 DGTTSYTDNRL
-1569 AVVSFASDAAVLT
+1569 AVVSFASDASVLT

-1609 INSMSANGGTNYDAA
+1609 ISSMSATGGTDYDAA

-1631 LRDAQEQ
+1631 LRDAQKQ

-1660 KLDSTTFPKAGDY
+1660 ELDSTTFPKAGSY

-1699 MPTAAANNFAEYAY
+1699 MPTAAATNFAEYAY

-1771 GTTGWTAFTSA
+1771 GTKGWVKFTSA

-1794 DIFAADSTEELTAA
+1794 DIFAADSTAELTAA

-1859 RKYTVDA
+1859 RKYTVDG

-1898 MTWDGE
+1898 MTLDGE

-1913 TYTSSDKRFVWKFDT
+1913 TYTSSNKRFVWKFDT
-1928 IVSDDMAIRFN
+1928 IISDDMAIRFN

-1944 TKEGSR
+1944 TREGSR

-1968 LGTDCRLAFEK
+1968 LGTDCRLRFEK

-1989 TYKFFLVDVNGNPVN
+1989 TYKFFLVDESGSPVN
-2004 KDGTRVNYANLTY
+2004 KDGALVNYANLTY

-2025 LGDAAFTAMSGAD
+2025 LGDAAFEATSD
-2038 GRYSVELNAATLKAL
+2038 GRYSVELSAAALKAL

-2076 GAWGGYSITKG
+2076 GTWGGYSIKKG
-2087 NTPDTTAVWPKPGA
+2087 KTPDTTAVWPKPGA
-2101 KESFADVADA
+2101 KESFAGVDDA
-2111 AGNNFTNITV
+2111 VGNNFTNVTV

-2159 RLYGLTLNT
+2159 QLYGLTRNI
-2168 EAAPDFESAYTVS
+2168 EAAPDFASAYTSS
-2181 VAKVTTVG
+2181 VATVTTVG
-2189 EKLSGLK
+2189 QKLDLT
-2196 YGHATIQNETTV
+2196 YGHATIRNDTTI
-2208 RYTPGSM
+2208 RYTPSSM

-2222 FGYEVSGTSDVNG
+2222 FGYEVTGTSEVDG
-2235 VMTTKYIRSTVTVI
+2235 TPTTKYIRSTVTVI

-2260 SNTDG
+2260 SNSDG
-2265 TSYITYNNGVSRWEL
+2265 TSYITYNNGVSQWEL

-2297 SGNNYGY
+2297 GGNNYGY
-2304 DSHYDNCT
+2304 DSHYDNCA
-2312 TFSLNQAHKV
+2312 TFSLDQAHKV
-2322 TVTRENYESILADS
+2322 TVTKAQYDSIRADS

-2360 DTGMIMVQVKDTN
+2360 ETGMIMVQVKDTN
-2373 GTIVRSVFVDTY
+2373 GAIVKSVFVDTY
-2385 YSAVEVSGDLY
+2385 YSGKVEVNGNLY

-2411 DVTITVPY
+2411 NVTITVPY
-2419 LEMFDHTGSNG
+2419 LEMFDHTGSDG
-2430 QPRGSYDMYIDG
+2430 QPDGSYDMYIDG
-2442 IRIYNPADGNE
+2442 IRIYNPAGDN
-2453 AAHGAHTEDDEAY
+2453 ATAHGAHTEDDEAY

-2473 NMMLA
+2473 NMMIA
-2478 AAGDGPLSGPVFV
+2478 AANGGQLSGPVFV
-2491 DGNADTLQASEYA
+2491 DGKAETVESSEYQ

-2510 EVYLVGGQAI
+2510 EVYLKSGQAI
-2520 VFALQTVGK
+2520 VFALQTEGT

-2547 VRYGSADETVS
+2547 VRYGNADEAVS
-2558 ESTGLKYEERNMVT
+2558 ASTGLKYEERNMVT

-2583 VLSWEKQP
+2583 VLSWKQQA
-2591 DGTWK
+2591 DDTWK
-2596 TKVAVEI
+2596 TEVAVQI
-2603 ANISK
+2603 ANISTPG
-2608 REQRQILALT
+2608 QGQILALT
-2618 NLKVTYASEPENGGE
+2618 NLKVTYASAPTNGE

-2759 GSVVRPRPSMPKPP
+2759 RSVVRPKPSMPKPP

>member
-1 MKQHGRA
+1 MKQYGRA

-31 MAEGIEGL
+31 MAEGIEGP
-39 SDNTAKAAVGGAEA
+39 SDNTARAAVGGDAEV
-53 LAIGGEERPN
+53 LAIGGEERSN
-63 ATTVYYKPVTSIDTS
+63 ATTVYYKRAQSIIDPS
-78 KQYLITATYSGT
+78 KQYLITKTDGRT
-90 VYAMTSEYYSSSSN
+90 VYAMTSEYYSQSGD
-104 LQAASLTAD
+104 LQAVSLTAD
-113 GNGYIQASDNTAIDN
+113 DNGYIQASDNTAIND
-128 TYLWTFSTTSGGK
+128 TCLWTFSAANGGK
-141 VTNVSTGTQLY
+141 VTNVSTNKQLY
-152 FYISSITLM
+152 FYSSYITLE
-161 SSGDTLVYSGGNL
+161 SSGTTLFYSGSNL
-174 YYSGS
+174 YYSRGWLYD
-179 SSYYLR
+179 SYYLR
-185 YYSSYSYFTATSY
+185 YYSSGSCFTVTSS
-198 SSSASTITLYERVE
+198 SSSAATITLYERVE
-212 EDVAAAA
+212 VETVAAK
-219 ESVEVNPSVHAM
+219 SVEVNPPVHAM
-231 APNATKQLTATV
+231 APNATKQLTAVV
-243 YPTDAA
+243 YPTNAT

-257 DNNAVATVDAAGIVT
+257 NNNDIATVDGTGLVT
-272 AKTVGKATIT
+272 ANAVGTATIT
-282 ATTADGGYTDTC
+282 ATTEDGGHTDTC

-314 AVPNEDYLIGY
+314 AVPDEDYLIGY
-325 TTTSGETYIMS
+325 TTTSGDTYIMS
-336 NAVSNT
+336 NVESNT
-342 SYLAAAEATLS
+342 SYLAAAGATLS
-353 TVDDVCGVADT
+353 TVGVVCGNNDSTA
-364 TSCIT
+364 CIT
-369 ALSDGSE
+369 ALTNGSE
-376 IPTTHQWYF
+376 IPQTHQWYF
-385 GADADLYYTTI
+385 GADADLGYTTI
-396 QNRATNYYLQ
+396 QNRATGHYLE
-406 RAAGSNADTYVDLS
+406 RAAGSNAETYVGLS

-425 TTNGTQSWA
+425 TGDVTQLWA
-434 RGTRSEGDV
+434 RGTTSEGDV
-443 TFICHINSQGT
+443 TFIYHSNSSST
-454 AYHFVTFNTTNGDF
+454 AYHFVTFNTTYGDF

-476 TGYTVDLYVKRT
+476 EGYTVDLYVKRT
-488 VTVVDSSATPTPTP
+488 VTVVDP
-502 APGDEYKY
+502 
-510 VVADQ
+510 
-515 LEDGGEYIIVA
+515 
-526 ADTYAVSNNTVGS
+526 
-539 YGHYL
+539 
-544 SPVSVTISGDECV
+544 
-557 VDSSVNVNEILWQA
+557 
-571 EGNTTDGFTL
+571 
-581 KSLDDDKYMTL
+581 
-592 DSSEFLYPGSGT
+592 
-604 EAIKWKYDGTD
+604 
-615 LANSADSNGYY
+615 
-626 YLSYSDAS
+626 
-634 TSYPQ
+634 
-639 RFTTSKNTGN
+639 
-649 SIKIYRKVNVQA
+649 A
-661 STEPNLT
+661 STEPSVT
-668 IEPAELTVLLGG
+668 IEPAELTVLFNGG

-686 TAANIP
+686 KAVNIP

-700 AWTSDSESV
+700 AWTSDNESV
-709 ATVASVVGNPSTA
+709 ATVASVAGNPSTA
-722 TVTPV
+722 AVTPA
-727 ATGKATITCTVTYNE
+727 ATGTATITCTVTYNE

-749 TATAVVNVVENYQ
+749 TATATVNVVDNYQ

-767 VPFAIRLELDKGTVI
+767 VPPEISLEPDGEINI
-782 TPVVVTAPEGG
+782 TPVVVTAPDGG
-793 VYGTDYTIEYVCDN
+793 LYERDYTIEYVCDN
-807 ESVADIAANGEVFT
+807 ANVADITTANGEVFT
-821 VTAKSTGTVTV
+821 VKAKSTGTVTV
-832 TFTAINSHDST
+832 TFTAVNMHHNT

-854 KKADLIPAP
+854 KEADSIPAP
-863 EIGEGGGEKPI
+863 ETGEGEKPK

-889 GNYIIATSSSEGTAY
+889 GNYIIATSNSEGDAG
-904 ALYDNG
+904 ALYDDG
-910 SSSYVQRGS
+910 SSSNVKRGS
-919 VTIQSGSTDIY
+919 VTIQSGSY
-930 GAYGKY
+930 GIY
-936 IEPSSDAYVW
+936 IEPSSDSYVW
-946 EWRYDSTNSTYGRR
+946 GWQYDSTNSTYGRR
-960 GTVWNVGTGRGL
+960 GAVWNIGTKRGL
-972 RNNSGSATMDPEYAS
+972 RAT
-987 YVYSIPLTS
+987 
-996 GGNRI
+996 GG
-1001 MNRSSNSSYYLYYS
+1001 SSNNNYLNATVDS
-1015 SGYTWSTSYAGTFYF
+1015 SGYAVKWYSAPSSSAAPAAHYITSPVFNNYSPNRYYLGYYSPNYPYRWYTSSNYNPTPGDQFYF

-1059 EKAIEGV
+1059 EKAVEGV
-1066 VQGQESSVTL
+1066 VQEQESSVTL

-1084 AGATNKSAVWTLTK
+1084 AGATGSAVWTLKK

-1111 VVTLAGSLGYGIIEV
+1111 VVTLAGGLGYGIIEV

-1167 LVTSLTDGKNYIIV
+1167 LVTSLADGKNYIIV
-1181 NGSSAAGTRQALKP
+1181 NGSSDAGKRQALKP

-1207 TPPNGGTA
+1207 EGTE
-1215 SPYTAYIVGD
+1215 YTAYIVGD
-1225 GEVVVNAAD
+1225 GEVVVNAPD
-1234 SVSSVRYIETD
+1234 PVISDVRYIETD

-1251 RYDADDASTS
+1251 RYNAKDSTE

-1267 NVGTARKLTFDNEL
+1267 NVGTARKLTWDNKL
-1281 EGYTS
+1281 PGYTN
-1286 YYMLTADDTFSNA
+1286 YYMLSADNTFSNA
-1299 WYYSNNKIYMPN
+1299 WYYSNNKIYTPN
-1311 NSYYAGIYTTK
+1311 GSYYAGIGTK
-1322 VSGGGYRLYT
+1322 VSGGGYRLYPR
-1332 SATSTSSSSLQ
+1332 ATSTSLSYLQ

-1351 EIETVSTAEVSV
+1351 EIETVDTADVSV

-1406 GENIASID
+1406 GENIALID
-1414 QNGVVTFAANTSGKV
+1414 QNGVVTFTANTSGKV
-1429 LVQVTFTFGDGQTAT
+1429 LVQVTFTFGNEQTAT

-1471 EGSVRL
+1471 EGSVRI

-1520 SMEYD
+1520 SMEDD

-1533 GNDKMSI
+1533 DNDKMSI
-1540 AKAAAIN
+1540 AKAAAIK

-1558 DGTISYTDNRL
+1558 DGTISYTDNKL
-1569 AVVSFASDAAVLT
+1569 AVVSFADYASVLT
-1582 GTSPLVAD
+1582 GTSTLVAD

-1602 MSSITTA
+1602 MSAITTA
-1609 INSMSANGGTNYDAA
+1609 INSMSAAGGTNYDAA

-1660 KLDSTTFPKAGDY
+1660 ELDSTTFPKAGDY

-1690 QGVAPVWSS
+1690 QGVAPVWSG
-1699 MPTAAANNFAEYAY
+1699 MPTAAKNNFTEYAY

-1740 DITAMLGAGIYGIS
+1740 DITSMLGAGIYGIS

-1760 SQIIGLKTDSS
+1760 SQIRQFGSDYVE
-1771 GTTGWTAFTSA
+1771 FTSA

-1794 DIFAADSTEELTAA
+1794 DVFAADSTAELTAA

-1836 IKPFNYIDTANPR
+1836 ITPFNYIDENHPR
-1849 ETDFESSIEV
+1849 ETNFEPSIEV
-1859 RKYTVDA
+1859 RKYAVDG

-1875 TIEKVTFNAAGT
+1875 TIEKVTFKADGT

-1898 MTWDGE
+1898 MTPDGE

-1928 IVSDDMAIRFN
+1928 IISDDMAIRFN

-1944 TKEGSR
+1944 TRKGSR

-1968 LGTDCRLAFEK
+1968 LGTDCRLTFGK

-1989 TYKFFLVDVNGNPVN
+1989 TYKFFLVDESGRPVN
-2004 KDGTRVNYANLTY
+2004 KDGALVNYANLTY

-2025 LGDAAFTAMSGAD
+2025 LGDAAFVPMSGAD
-2038 GRYSVELNAATLKAL
+2038 GHYSVVLSAKDLKAL
-2053 QSELSAYALYD
+2053 QSELSTYALYD
-2064 ESAAVTIHTDTT
+2064 KSAAVTIRTDTMGT
-2076 GAWGGYSITKG
+2076 WGGYSITKG
-2087 NTPDTTAVWPKPGA
+2087 NTLTATTAVWPKPGA
-2101 KESFADVADA
+2101 DA
-2111 AGNNFTNITV
+2111 TFDGVDDAENNFTNVTV

-2148 MQNDLVSQVSG
+2148 MQNDLVSQVNG
-2159 RLYGLTLNT
+2159 QLYGLTPKT
-2168 EAAPDFESAYTVS
+2168 DAAPDFASAPTEP
-2181 VAKVTTVG
+2181 VANVTNVG
-2189 EKLSGLK
+2189 GKLNLT
-2196 YGHATIQNETTV
+2196 YGHATIRNDTTI
-2208 RYTPGSM
+2208 RYTPSSM
-2215 QMSQPEV
+2215 QMNQPEV
-2222 FGYEVSGTSDVNG
+2222 FGYEVTGTSEVNG
-2235 VMTTKYIRSTVTVI
+2235 TMTTKYIRSTVTVI

-2260 SNTDG
+2260 SNSNG
-2265 TSYITYNNGVSRWEL
+2265 TSYITYNNGVSQWDL
-2280 VGQGV
+2280 VGKGV

-2304 DSHYDNCT
+2304 DSHYDNCA
-2312 TFSLNQAHKV
+2312 TFSLDQAHKV
-2322 TVTRENYESILADS
+2322 TVTKDHYNSILADS
-2336 TKTWPTASFRFTGT
+2336 TKTWPTASFSFTGT

-2360 DTGMIMVQVKDTN
+2360 ETGMIMVQVRRTTD
-2373 GTIVRSVFVDTY
+2373 GEIVRSVFVDTY
-2385 YSAVEVSGDLY
+2385 YSGEVVVNGDLY
-2396 QIPVINIYDLPHGTY
+2396 QIPVINIYGLPHGTY

-2419 LEMFDHTGSNG
+2419 LEMFDHTGSDG
-2430 QPRGSYDMYIDG
+2430 KPSGSYDMYIDG
-2442 IRIYNPADGNE
+2442 IRIYNPAGDDETANN
-2453 AAHGAHTEDDEAY
+2453 AHTEDDEAY

-2473 NMMLA
+2473 NMMITA
-2478 AAGDGPLSGPVFV
+2478 ANGGQLSGPVFV
-2491 DGNADTLQASEYA
+2491 DGKAATADASVYQ
-2504 SNGPNN
+2504 SDGPNN
-2510 EVYLVGGQAI
+2510 EVYLAHGQSI

-2547 VRYGSADETVS
+2547 VRYGSAAEAVS

-2583 VLSWEKQP
+2583 VLIWEPQE

-2596 TKVAVEI
+2596 TKVAVQI
-2603 ANISK
+2603 ANTSTPG
-2608 REQRQILALT
+2608 QGQILALT
-2618 NLKVTYASEPENGGE
+2618 NLKVTYASAPTDNNGENNGE
-2633 VRFTTTQQQSQVAY
+2633 VIFTTTQQQSQVAY

-2759 GSVVRPRPSMPKPP
+2759 RSVVRPKPSMPKPP

>member
-1 MKQHGRA
+1 MKQYGRA
-8 SLRRCLAV
+8 SLRRCLAA

-31 MAEGIEGL
+31 MAEGIEGP
-39 SDNTAKAAVGGAEA
+39 STNAAKAAVGGDAEA

-63 ATTVYYKPVTSIDTS
+63 AATVYYKPVTSIDTS
-78 KQYLITATYSGT
+78 KQYLITATDSGT
-90 VYAMTSEYYSSSSN
+90 VYAMTSKYYSSSSN
-104 LQAASLTAD
+104 LQAVSLTAD
-113 GNGYIQASDNTAIDN
+113 SNGYIQASDNTAIDN
-128 TYLWTFSTTSGGK
+128 TCLWTFSTTSGGK
-141 VTNVSTGTQLY
+141 VTNVSTETQLY
-152 FYISSITLM
+152 FNSSSITLE

-174 YYSGS
+174 YYSS
-179 SSYYLR
+179 IFSYYLR
-185 YYSSYSYFTATSY
+185 YSSSGSYFTATLS
-198 SSSASTITLYERVE
+198 SSSAATITLYERVAE
-212 EDVAAAA
+212 EETVAA
-219 ESVEVNPSVHAM
+219 ESVEVNPPVHAM
-231 APNATKQLTATV
+231 APNATKQLTAVV

-257 DNNAVATVDAAGIVT
+257 DNDAVATVDGTGLVT
-272 AKTVGKATIT
+272 AKAVGKATIT
-282 ATTADGGYTDTC
+282 ATTADGSYTDTC

-325 TTTSGETYIMS
+325 TTESGNTYIMS

-342 SYLAAAEATLS
+342 SYLAAAGATLS
-353 TVDDVCGVADT
+353 TVGDVCGVADT

-385 GADADLYYTTI
+385 GADADLDYTTI
-396 QNRATNYYLQ
+396 QNRATKYYLQ
-406 RAAGSNADTYVDLS
+406 RAAGSNADTYVGLS
-420 TAQNE
+420 TAQNA
-425 TTNGTQSWA
+425 TTTGNQSWV
-434 RGTRSEGDV
+434 RGTTSEGDV
-443 TFICHINSQGT
+443 TFICHIDSSNKE
-454 AYHFVTFNTTNGDF
+454 YHFVTLDTTNVDF
-468 RTYYNTTG
+468 RTYYNTTS

-488 VTVVDSSATPTPTP
+488 VTVEDSSATPTP
-502 APGDEYKY
+502 
-510 VVADQ
+510 
-515 LEDGGEYIIVA
+515 
-526 ADTYAVSNNTVGS
+526 SNV
-539 YGHYL
+539 
-544 SPVSVTISGDECV
+544 
-557 VDSSVNVNEILWQA
+557 
-571 EGNTTDGFTL
+571 
-581 KSLDDDKYMTL
+581 
-592 DSSEFLYPGSGT
+592 
-604 EAIKWKYDGTD
+604 
-615 LANSADSNGYY
+615 
-626 YLSYSDAS
+626 
-634 TSYPQ
+634 
-639 RFTTSKNTGN
+639 
-649 SIKIYRKVNVQA
+649 
-661 STEPNLT
+661 T
-668 IEPAELTVLLGG
+668 IEPAELTVLLNG

-700 AWTSDSESV
+700 AWTSGSESV
-709 ATVASVVGNPSTA
+709 ATVAPVEGNPSTA
-722 TVTPV
+722 AVTPV
-727 ATGKATITCTVTYNE
+727 AIGTATITCTVTYNE

-749 TATAVVNVVENYQ
+749 TATAIVNVVENYQ

-767 VPFAIRLELDKGTVI
+767 VPSAIRLELDEVTDI

-807 ESVADIAANGEVFT
+807 ESVADIAANGKVFT

-863 EIGEGGGEKPI
+863 ETGEGEKPI
-874 YKKVYVLVDNVEEAD
+874 YKKVYVLVDNVEAAD
-889 GNYIIATSSSEGTAY
+889 GNYIIATSSSAGTAY

-910 SSSYVQRGS
+910 SLSYVQRGS

-930 GAYGKY
+930 GAYGIY
-936 IEPSSDAYVW
+936 IEPSSDSYVW
-946 EWRYDSTNSTYGRR
+946 NWLYNSTSSTNGRLGQAMNI
-960 GTVWNVGTGRGL
+960 GTKRGL
-972 RNNSGSATMDPEYAS
+972 YYDTNGYATVDEKYALHWYSKPSTSAAHYIMSTDSG
-987 YVYSIPLTS
+987 
-996 GGNRI
+996 
-1001 MNRSSNSSYYLYYS
+1001 YLGYYS
-1015 SGYTWSTSYAGTFYF
+1015 STYPYGWYSSSNDGDQFYF
-1030 YKEMIVQTGTESVD
+1030 YKEMIVQTGTEPVN

-1098 TDGAI
+1098 KDGAI

-1126 TYTYT
+1126 TYTYK
-1131 YGGTTYTVKNYTK
+1131 YDGKTYTVKNYTK

-1167 LVTSLTDGKNYIIV
+1167 LVTNLTDGKNYIIV

-1207 TPPNGGTA
+1207 TPEGGTA

-1245 DMHVVW
+1245 DSNVVW
-1251 RYDADDASTS
+1251 RYSAANSSTA

-1267 NVGTARKLTFDNEL
+1267 NVGTARKLTFDNDL
-1281 EGYTS
+1281 EGYKKT
-1286 YYMLTADDTFSNA
+1286 YMLTADDTFSNA

-1311 NSYYAGIYTTK
+1311 SSYYAGIDTTK
-1322 VSGGGYRLYT
+1322 VSGGGYKLNT
-1332 SATSTSSSSLQ
+1332 SATSTSSSDLQ

-1392 NYNGTGQIAWSIIS
+1392 NYNGTDGQTEWSIIS

-1429 LVQVTFTFGDGQTAT
+1429 LVQVTFTFGNGQTAT

-1503 PVQSKGVDVVL
+1503 PVRSKGVDVVL

-1520 SMEYD
+1520 SMKDD
-1525 LTGAAATS
+1525 LTGAETTS

-1558 DGTISYTDNRL
+1558 DGTTSYTDNRL
-1569 AVVSFASDAAVLT
+1569 AVVSFASDASVLT

-1609 INSMSANGGTNYDAA
+1609 ISSMSATGGTDYDAA

-1631 LRDAQEQ
+1631 LRDAQKQ

-1660 KLDSTTFPKAGDY
+1660 ELDSTTFPKAGSY

-1699 MPTAAANNFAEYAY
+1699 MPAAAATNFAEYAY

-1771 GTTGWTAFTSA
+1771 GTKGWVKFTSA

-1794 DIFAADSTEELTAA
+1794 DIFAADSTAELTAA

-1859 RKYTVDA
+1859 RKYTVDG

-1898 MTWDGE
+1898 MTLDGE

-1913 TYTSSDKRFVWKFDT
+1913 TYTSSNKRFVWKFDT
-1928 IVSDDMAIRFN
+1928 IISDDMAIRFN

-1944 TKEGSR
+1944 TREGSR

-1968 LGTDCRLAFEK
+1968 LGTDCRLRFEK

-1989 TYKFFLVDVNGNPVN
+1989 TYKFFLVDESGSPVN
-2004 KDGTRVNYANLTY
+2004 KDGALVNYANLTY

-2025 LGDAAFTAMSGAD
+2025 LGDAAFEATSD
-2038 GRYSVELNAATLKAL
+2038 GRYSVELNAADLKTL

-2064 ESAAVTIHTDTT
+2064 VSAAVTIRTDTT
-2076 GAWGGYSITKG
+2076 GAWGGYSITKA

-2101 KESFADVADA
+2101 DAKFVDAADA
-2111 AGNNFTNITV
+2111 DGNNFTNVTV

-2159 RLYGLTLNT
+2159 QLYGLTLNT

-2189 EKLSGLK
+2189 EKLNLT

-2215 QMSQPEV
+2215 QMNQPEV
-2222 FGYEVSGTSDVNG
+2222 FGYEVTGTSEVDG
-2235 VMTTKYIRSTVTVI
+2235 TPTTKYIRSTVTVI

-2260 SNTDG
+2260 SNSDG
-2265 TSYITYNNGVSRWEL
+2265 TSYITYNNGVSEWKL

-2297 SGNNYGY
+2297 GGNNYGY
-2304 DSHYDNCT
+2304 DSHYDNCA
-2312 TFSLNQAHKV
+2312 TFSLDQAHKV
-2322 TVTRENYESILADS
+2322 TVTKAQYDSIRADS

-2360 DTGMIMVQVKDTN
+2360 ETGMIMVQVKDTN
-2373 GTIVRSVFVDTY
+2373 GAIVKSVFVDTY
-2385 YSAVEVSGDLY
+2385 YSGKVEVNGNLY

-2430 QPRGSYDMYIDG
+2430 QPSGSYDMYIDG
-2442 IRIYNPADGNE
+2442 IRIYNPAGDNA

-2473 NMMLA
+2473 NMMIA
-2478 AAGDGPLSGPVFV
+2478 AASGGQLSGPVFV
-2491 DGNADTLQASEYA
+2491 DGNANAVESSEYQ

-2510 EVYLVGGQAI
+2510 EVYLKSGQTI
-2520 VFALQTVGK
+2520 VFALQTAG
-2529 TKPAG
+2529 TIKPAG

-2547 VRYGSADETVS
+2547 VQYGSAAETVNP
-2558 ESTGLKYEERNMVT
+2558 STGLKYEERNMVT

-2583 VLSWEKQP
+2583 VLSWEQQAN
-2591 DGTWK
+2591 GTWK
-2596 TKVAVEI
+2596 TKVAVQI
-2603 ANISK
+2603 ANISDTAG
-2608 REQRQILALT
+2608 QILALT
-2618 NLKVTYASEPENGGE
+2618 NLKVTYASDPTNGE

-2759 GSVVRPRPSMPKPP
+2759 RSVVRPKPSMPKPP

>member
-1 MKQHGRA
+1 MKQYGRA
-8 SLRRCLAV
+8 SLRRCLAA

-31 MAEGIEGL
+31 MAEGIEGP
-39 SDNTAKAAVGGAEA
+39 SDNAARAAVGGDAEA

-63 ATTVYYKPVTSIDTS
+63 ATTVYYKPATSIDTS
-78 KQYLITATYSGT
+78 KQYLITTKYSET
-90 VYAMTSEYYSSSSN
+90 VYAMTSKYNSSSGG
-104 LQAASLTAD
+104 LKAVSLTAD
-113 GNGYIQASDNTAIDN
+113 SNEYIQASANTAIDN
-128 TYLWTFSTTSGGK
+128 TCLWTFSTTSGGTIK
-141 VTNVSTGTQLY
+141 NAETNTYLAATSDYLVLS
-152 FYISSITLM
+152 
-161 SSGDTLVYSGGNL
+161 SSGATFSYNSNALSLSNGGN
-174 YYSGS
+174 YPYIAFS
-179 SSYYLR
+179 SSYK
-185 YYSSYSYFTATSY
+185 YFDFN
-198 SSSASTITLYERVE
+198 SSAATITLYERV
-212 EDVAAAA
+212 VAA
-219 ESVEVNPSVHAM
+219 ESVEVNPPVHAM
-231 APNATKQLTATV
+231 KPNDEKQLTAVV
-243 YPTDAA
+243 YPTNATN
-249 NKNVTWTS
+249 NKVTWTS
-257 DNNAVATVDAAGIVT
+257 SNNNVATVNDTGHVT
-272 AKTVGKATIT
+272 AVTVGEATIT
-282 ATTADGGYTDTC
+282 ATTEDGGYTDTC
-294 VVTVTNNATKEVTMF
+294 VVTVTNNATKKVTMF

-325 TTTSGETYIMS
+325 TTTNGDTYIMS

-342 SYLAAAEATLS
+342 NYLAAAGATKS
-353 TVDDVCGVADT
+353 TVGDVCGITDSTA
-364 TSCIT
+364 CIT
-369 ALSDGSE
+369 VLTDGSE
-376 IPTTHQWYF
+376 IPQTHQWYF
-385 GADADLYYTTI
+385 GADADLGYTTI
-396 QNRATNYYLQ
+396 RNRATGYYLE
-406 RAAGSNADTYVDLS
+406 RAAGSTAQTYVGLS
-420 TAQNE
+420 TAQTE
-425 TTNGTQSWA
+425 TTTGNQSWA
-434 RGTRSEGDV
+434 RGTTSGGDV
-443 TFICHINSQGT
+443 TFIYYRSSNT
-454 AYHFVTFNTTNGDF
+454 YYFVTFNTTNSDF
-468 RTYYNTTG
+468 RTYYNTEG
-476 TGYTVDLYVKRT
+476 TGGTVDLYVKRT
-488 VTVVDSSATPTPTP
+488 VTVEDP
-502 APGDEYKY
+502 ASPEPG
-510 VVADQ
+510 V
-515 LEDGGEYIIVA
+515 
-526 ADTYAVSNNTVGS
+526 
-539 YGHYL
+539 
-544 SPVSVTISGDECV
+544 
-557 VDSSVNVNEILWQA
+557 
-571 EGNTTDGFTL
+571 
-581 KSLDDDKYMTL
+581 
-592 DSSEFLYPGSGT
+592 
-604 EAIKWKYDGTD
+604 
-615 LANSADSNGYY
+615 
-626 YLSYSDAS
+626 
-634 TSYPQ
+634 
-639 RFTTSKNTGN
+639 
-649 SIKIYRKVNVQA
+649 
-661 STEPNLT
+661 T
-668 IEPAELTVLLGG
+668 IEPAELTVLLSG

-692 ESATDISY
+692 ESATY
-700 AWTSDSESV
+700 EWTSDNAPV
-709 ATVASVVGNPSTA
+709 ATVASAEGTPLTA
-722 TVTPV
+722 TVTPK
-727 ATGKATITCTVTYNE
+727 ATGTATITCTVTYYNE
-742 GGAQQTL
+742 GGAPQTL
-749 TATAVVNVVENYQ
+749 TATAIVNVVDNYQ

-767 VPFAIRLELDKGTVI
+767 VPSAISLEPDKETQI
-782 TPVVVTAPEGG
+782 TPVVVTAPKGG
-793 VYGTDYTIEYVCDN
+793 VYERDYTIEYVCDN
-807 ESVADIAANGEVFT
+807 ANVADITANGGVFT
-821 VTAKSTGTVTV
+821 VKAKSTGTVTV

-854 KKADLIPAP
+854 KEADSIPAP
-863 EIGEGGGEKPI
+863 ETGEGGGEKPI

-889 GNYIIATSSSEGTAY
+889 GNYIIATSNSAGTAH

-910 SSSYVQRGS
+910 TDYVQRGS
-919 VTIQSGSTDIY
+919 VIIKPDSTGIY
-930 GAYGKY
+930 GTYSKY
-936 IEPSSDAYVW
+936 IELNDDSYVW
-946 EWRYDSTNSTYGRR
+946 KWLYNSTNSDGRR
-960 GTVWNVGTGRGL
+960 GQAMNIGTKRGL
-972 RNNSGSATMDPEYAS
+972 YSDNNGYATVAKGYALHWYSKSSTSPAAHRIMSTTNSG
-987 YVYSIPLTS
+987 
-996 GGNRI
+996 
-1001 MNRSSNSSYYLYYS
+1001 YLGYYS
-1015 SGYTWSTSYAGTFYF
+1015 STYPYAWYTSSASGNEFYF
-1030 YKEMIVQTGTESVD
+1030 YKEMIVQTGTEPVD

-1066 VQGQESSVTL
+1066 VQGQESTVTL

-1084 AGATNKSAVWTLTK
+1084 AGATDKSAVWTLTK
-1098 TDGAI
+1098 TDGGAI

-1111 VVTLAGSLGYGIIEV
+1111 VVTLAGGLGYGIIEI
-1126 TYTYT
+1126 TYTYR
-1131 YGGTTYTVKNYTK
+1131 YGDKTYTVKNYTK
-1144 LVVSSFKPM
+1144 LAVSSFKPM
-1153 TGTGETVTKRTIYK
+1153 TSTGQTVTKKTIYK
-1167 LVTSLTDGKNYIIV
+1167 LVNSLTNGKNYIIV
-1181 NGSSAAGTRQALKP
+1181 NGSNAAGTRQALKP
-1195 GGDNSTLFSGTY
+1195 GGDNSTLFSGKY
-1207 TPPNGGTA
+1207 TPEGGTA
-1215 SPYTAYIVGD
+1215 TPYTAYIVGD

-1245 DMHVVW
+1245 DSNVVW
-1251 RYDADDASTS
+1251 RYSAENSSTA

-1267 NVGTARKLTFDNEL
+1267 NVGTARMLTFDNEL
-1281 EGYTS
+1281 TGYTN
-1286 YYMLTADDTFSNA
+1286 YYMLTANDKVYTA
-1299 WYYSNNKIYMPN
+1299 WYYSNNKIYIPN
-1311 NSYYAGIYTTK
+1311 GSYYAGISTTK
-1322 VSGGGYRLYT
+1322 VSGGGYKLFT
-1332 SATSTSSSSLQ
+1332 NATSTSSSNLQ

-1392 NYNGTGQIAWSIIS
+1392 NYNGTDGQIAWSIIS

-1414 QNGVVTFAANTSGKV
+1414 ENGVVTFAANTSGKV
-1429 LVQVTFTFGDGQTAT
+1429 LVKVTLTFDNGKTAT

-1520 SMEYD
+1520 SMKDD

-1552 LTVTNP
+1552 LTVKNP
-1558 DGTISYTDNRL
+1558 DGTTSYTDNRL
-1569 AVVSFASDAAVLT
+1569 AVVSFASDASVLT
-1582 GTSPLVAD
+1582 GTSTIVAD
-1590 SRALVSVNSSSD
+1590 SRALVSVSSSSD
-1602 MSSITTA
+1602 MSPIETA

-1624 FKTAYDI
+1624 FKAAYDI
-1631 LRDAQEQ
+1631 LRDAQKQ

-1647 FVTDGAPGIYNNA
+1647 FVTDGAPGTYNNA
-1660 KLDSTTFPKAGDY
+1660 ELNSTTFPKAGNN
-1673 YTTTEIETM
+1673 YTTTDVETI

-1690 QGVAPVWSS
+1690 QGAVPEWSS
-1699 MPTAAANNFAEYAY
+1699 MPQATAANFAEYAY
-1713 ADNIYAAAIKGTTFA
+1713 ADNIYAAAIKGTTFTGA
-1728 GSNFKDSWKTNL
+1728 NFKDSWKTDTNL
-1740 DITAMLGAGIYGIS
+1740 DITSMLGAGIYGIS

-1760 SQIIGLKTDSS
+1760 SGIVEFIPNSS
-1771 GTTGWTAFTSA
+1771 GTTGYAKFTSA

-1794 DIFAADSTEELTAA
+1794 DVFAADSTEELTAA

-1836 IKPFNYIDTANPR
+1836 IKPFNYIANPR
-1849 ETDFESSIEV
+1849 ENAFESSIEV
-1859 RKYTVDA
+1859 RKYAVDG

-1875 TIEKVTFNAAGT
+1875 TIEKVTFNTAGT

-1898 MTWDGE
+1898 MTKLDDGT
-1904 NYTITAENF
+1904 YTITAENF
-1913 TYTSSDKRFVWKFDT
+1913 TYTSSNKRFVWKFDT
-1928 IVSDDMAIRFN
+1928 IISDDMAIRFN

-1944 TKEGSR
+1944 TREGSR

-1968 LGTDCRLAFEK
+1968 LGTDCRLTFEK

-1989 TYKFFLVDVNGNPVN
+1989 TYKFFLVNEGGEPVN
-2004 KDGTRVNYANLTY
+2004 KDGVPVNYANLTY

-2025 LGDAAFTAMSGAD
+2025 LGDAAFVATSD
-2038 GRYSVELNAATLKAL
+2038 GRYSVELSAAALKAL

-2064 ESAAVTIHTDTT
+2064 ESAAVTINTDTT

-2087 NTPDTTAVWPKPGA
+2087 KPTNTTAVWPKPGA
-2101 KESFADVADA
+2101 DA
-2111 AGNNFTNITV
+2111 EFNNVDDDDGNNFTNVTV

-2159 RLYGLTLNT
+2159 QLYGLTPKT
-2168 EAAPDFESAYTVS
+2168 DAAPDFASAYTTP
-2181 VAKVTTVG
+2181 VASVTTVG
-2189 EKLSGLK
+2189 GKLNLT
-2196 YGHATIQNETTV
+2196 YGHATIRNDTTI
-2208 RYTPGSM
+2208 RYTPSSM
-2215 QMSQPEV
+2215 QMNQPEV
-2222 FGYEVSGTSDVNG
+2222 FGYEVKGTSEANG
-2235 VMTTKYIRSTVTVI
+2235 ATTTKYIRSTVTVI

-2260 SNTDG
+2260 SNSDG
-2265 TSYITYNNGVSRWEL
+2265 TSYITYNNGVSQWEL
-2280 VGQGV
+2280 VGDGV

-2312 TFSLNQAHKV
+2312 TFSLNKAHKV
-2322 TVTRENYESILADS
+2322 TVTKAQYDSIVSDN

-2360 DTGMIMVQVKDTN
+2360 DTGMIMVQVKDTD
-2373 GTIVRSVFVDTY
+2373 GKIVKSVFVDTY
-2385 YSAVEVSGDLY
+2385 YSGKVEVHGNLY
-2396 QIPVINIYDLPHGTY
+2396 QIPVINIYDLLHGTY

-2430 QPRGSYDMYIDG
+2430 QPDGSYDMYIDG
-2442 IRIYNPADGNE
+2442 IRIYNPAGDNE
-2453 AAHGAHTEDDEAY
+2453 AAQGAYTEDDEAY

-2473 NMMLA
+2473 NMMIEA
-2478 AAGDGPLSGPVFV
+2478 PNGGQPSGPVFV
-2491 DGNADTLQASEYA
+2491 DGNATADANAYQLA
-2504 SNGPNN
+2504 GPNN
-2510 EVYLVGGQAI
+2510 EVYLAHGQSI

-2547 VRYGSADETVS
+2547 VRYGSVGEKVS

-2583 VLSWEKQP
+2583 VLSWEKQAN
-2591 DGTWK
+2591 GTWK
-2596 TKVAVEI
+2596 TKVAVQI
-2603 ANISK
+2603 ANSGTPG
-2608 REQRQILALT
+2608 QRQILALT
-2618 NLKVTYASEPENGGE
+2618 NLKVTYASEPTNNGE

-2759 GSVVRPRPSMPKPP
+2759 RSVVRPKPSMPKPP

>member
-1 MKQHGRA
+1 MKQYGRA

-39 SDNTAKAAVGGAEA
+39 SDNTAKAAVGGDAEA

-63 ATTVYYKPVTSIDTS
+63 AATVYYKHATSIDTS
-78 KQYLITATYSGT
+78 KQYLITTTDSSET
-90 VYAMTSEYYSSSSN
+90 VYAMTSEYYSSSSD
-104 LQAASLTAD
+104 LQAVSLTAD
-113 GNGYIQASDNTAIDN
+113 DNGYIQASDNTAIDD
-128 TYLWTFSTTSGGK
+128 TYLWKFSKTSGGK
-141 VTNVSTGTQLY
+141 VTNVSTNTQLS
-152 FYISSITLM
+152 FYSSYITLK
-161 SSGDTLVYSGGNL
+161 SSGNTLVYSGGNL
-174 YYSGS
+174 YYSGFLS
-179 SSYYLR
+179 TYYL
-185 YYSSYSYFTATSY
+185 YYDSSYSYFTATSS
-198 SSSASTITLYERVE
+198 SSSAANITLYERVE
-212 EDVAAAA
+212 VETVAAK
-219 ESVEVNPSVHAM
+219 SVEVNPPVHAM
-231 APNATKQLTATV
+231 APNETKQLTAVV
-243 YPTDAA
+243 YPTNAA

-257 DNNAVATVDAAGIVT
+257 DNNAVATVDSTGLVT
-272 AKTVGKATIT
+272 ANAVGKATIT
-282 ATTADGGYTDTC
+282 ATTADGSYTDTC
-294 VVTVTNNATKEVTMF
+294 VVTVTNNATKKVTMF

-314 AVPNEDYLIGY
+314 AVPDEDYLIGY
-325 TTTSGETYIMS
+325 TTESGETYIMS
-336 NAVSNT
+336 NAVSNA
-342 SYLAAAEATLS
+342 SYLAAAEATRS
-353 TVDDVCGVADT
+353 TVGNVCDVADT

-369 ALSDGSE
+369 ALSDGNA

-385 GADADLYYTTI
+385 GADADLGYTTI
-396 QNRATNYYLQ
+396 QNKETNDYLQ
-406 RAAGSNADTYVDLS
+406 RAEGSGAPTYVGLS
-420 TAQNE
+420 TEQNA
-425 TTNGTQSWA
+425 TTNGNQSWA
-434 RGTRSEGDV
+434 RGTRPQGDV

-454 AYHFVTFNTTNGDF
+454 KYHFVTFNTTYGDF
-468 RTYYNTTG
+468 RTYYNTEG
-476 TGYTVDLYVKRT
+476 TGGTVDLYVKRT
-488 VTVVDSSATPTPTP
+488 VTVVDPT
-502 APGDEYKY
+502 
-510 VVADQ
+510 
-515 LEDGGEYIIVA
+515 
-526 ADTYAVSNNTVGS
+526 
-539 YGHYL
+539 
-544 SPVSVTISGDECV
+544 
-557 VDSSVNVNEILWQA
+557 
-571 EGNTTDGFTL
+571 
-581 KSLDDDKYMTL
+581 
-592 DSSEFLYPGSGT
+592 
-604 EAIKWKYDGTD
+604 
-615 LANSADSNGYY
+615 
-626 YLSYSDAS
+626 
-634 TSYPQ
+634 
-639 RFTTSKNTGN
+639 
-649 SIKIYRKVNVQA
+649 

-668 IEPAELTVLLGG
+668 IEPAELTVLPNG

-692 ESATDISY
+692 ESASY
-700 AWTSDSESV
+700 EWTSDSESV
-709 ATVASVVGNPSTA
+709 AVAPAAGNPSTA
-722 TVTPV
+722 TVTPK
-727 ATGKATITCTVTYNE
+727 AAGKATITCTVTYNE
-742 GGAQQTL
+742 GGAPQTL
-749 TATAVVNVVENYQ
+749 TATAVVNVVASIQ

-767 VPFAIRLELDKGTVI
+767 VPSAISLELDKGTVI

-793 VYGTDYTIEYVCDN
+793 VYETDYTIEYVCDN
-807 ESVADIAANGEVFT
+807 ANVADITTANGKVFT

-832 TFTAINSHDST
+832 TFTAVNMHHNT
-843 QRVSGSTVITV
+843 QSVSGSTVITV
-854 KKADLIPAP
+854 KEADSIPAP
-863 EIGEGGGEKPI
+863 ETGEGGGEKPI
-874 YKKVYVLVDNVEEAD
+874 YKKVYVLVNDLEAAD
-889 GNYIIATSSSEGTAY
+889 GNYIIATSNSAGTATV
-904 ALYDNG
+904 LYDNG
-910 SSSYVQRGS
+910 DGASDYLQNTTLTIKAADNWINAPYIECDDTKCVWGWRYQDTNDTYGRYGKLKNVGTNDWLYYNNNSYAITSSNYAITTYSYPSTTAEQAGHKIVGNISSSPYYLGYNSSTYPYKWFSSSSY
-919 VTIQSGSTDIY
+919 
-930 GAYGKY
+930 
-936 IEPSSDAYVW
+936 
-946 EWRYDSTNSTYGRR
+946 
-960 GTVWNVGTGRGL
+960 
-972 RNNSGSATMDPEYAS
+972 
-987 YVYSIPLTS
+987 
-996 GGNRI
+996 GGQ
-1001 MNRSSNSSYYLYYS
+1001 
-1015 SGYTWSTSYAGTFYF
+1015 FYF
-1030 YKEMIVQTGTESVD
+1030 YKEMIVQTGTEPVN

-1066 VQGQESSVTL
+1066 VQGQVSTVTL

-1084 AGATNKSAVWTLTK
+1084 AGATGTSAVWTLTK
-1098 TDGAI
+1098 KDGGAI
-1103 KSVDSSSG
+1103 ERVDDSSG
-1111 VVTLAGSLGYGIIEV
+1111 VVTLAGDIGYGIIEV

-1153 TGTGETVTKRTIYK
+1153 TGTGQTVTTKY
-1167 LVTSLTDGKNYIIV
+1167 VYVLTDTLEAGEDYIIV
-1181 NGSSAAGTRQALKP
+1181 YNKNSATNDAEPIVPGTARY
-1195 GGDNSTLFSGTY
+1195 SGTY
-1207 TPPNGGTA
+1207 DGTAYTMVHLLLSDAVTVHGGT
-1215 SPYTAYIVGD
+1215 SDTNNQPYIESDDARIVWRA
-1225 GEVVVNAAD
+1225 VTAD
-1234 SVSSVRYIETD
+1234 SEIALYNPDSNRYMAYDLQEIHSQTIDWNLYYSAAALSSGLYMPITYTSNNASLKIGGKSLQCYED
-1245 DMHVVW
+1245 
-1251 RYDADDASTS
+1251 YDADT
-1261 NYGYFT
+1261 YGLQM
-1267 NVGTARKLTFDNEL
+1267 AL
-1281 EGYTS
+1281 ESET
-1286 YYMLTADDTFSNA
+1286 TFSKF
-1299 WYYSNNKIYMPN
+1299 Y
-1311 NSYYAGIYTTK
+1311 
-1322 VSGGGYRLYT
+1322 LYKR
-1332 SATSTSSSSLQ
+1332 
-1343 SFYIFEET
+1343 T
-1351 EIETVSTAEVSV
+1351 EIEIVDKAEVSV

-1392 NYNGTGQIAWSIIS
+1392 NYNGTDGQTEWSIIS
-1406 GENIASID
+1406 GANIAWID

-1429 LVQVTFTFGDGQTAT
+1429 LVQVTFTFDNNGQTQTAT

-1471 EGSVRL
+1471 EGSVRI

-1520 SMEYD
+1520 SMKDD
-1525 LTGAAATS
+1525 LTGATATS

-1558 DGTISYTDNRL
+1558 DGTTSYTDNRL

-1582 GTSPLVAD
+1582 GKSPLVAD

-1609 INSMSANGGTNYDAA
+1609 INSMSATGGTNYDAA

-1660 KLDSTTFPKAGDY
+1660 ELDSTTFPKAGDY

-1699 MPTAAANNFAEYAY
+1699 MPTAAKDNFAEYAY

-1760 SQIIGLKTDSS
+1760 SQIIGVTTNSS
-1771 GTTGWTAFTSA
+1771 GAEDWAEFTSA

-1836 IKPFNYIDTANPR
+1836 IKPFNYIDKANPR

-1866 NGNRTGAYE
+1866 SGNRTGAYE
-1875 TIEKVTFNAAGT
+1875 TIEKVTFNADGT

-1898 MTWDGE
+1898 MTMTLDDK
-1904 NYTITAENF
+1904 NYTIAAENF

-1928 IVSDDMAIRFN
+1928 IISDDMAIRFN

-1944 TKEGSR
+1944 TREKTR

-1968 LGTDCRLAFEK
+1968 LGTDCRLTFEK

-1989 TYKFFLVDVNGNPVN
+1989 TYKFFLVDESGRPVN
-2004 KDGTRVNYANLTY
+2004 KDGALVNYANLTY

-2025 LGDAAFTAMSGAD
+2025 LGDAEFEAIPNAD
-2038 GRYSVELNAATLKAL
+2038 GRYSVKLKAEALKAL
-2053 QSELSAYALYD
+2053 QSELSAYELYD
-2064 ESAAVTIHTDTT
+2064 KSAAVTIRTDTMGT
-2076 GAWGGYSITKG
+2076 WGGYSITKG

-2101 KESFADVADA
+2101 DA
-2111 AGNNFTNITV
+2111 TFDGVDDAENNFTNVTV

-2148 MQNDLVSQVSG
+2148 MQNDLVSQVNG
-2159 RLYGLTLNT
+2159 QLYGLTLNT

-2260 SNTDG
+2260 SNSDG

-2304 DSHYDNCT
+2304 DSHYDNCA
-2312 TFSLNQAHKV
+2312 TFSLDQAHKV
-2322 TVTRENYESILADS
+2322 TVTKDHYNSILADS

-2360 DTGMIMVQVKDTN
+2360 ATGMIMVQVRRTTD
-2373 GTIVRSVFVDTY
+2373 GEIVRSVFVDTY
-2385 YSAVEVSGDLY
+2385 YSGTVVEVNGDLY

-2419 LEMFDHTGSNG
+2419 LEMFDHTGTDG

-2442 IRIYNPADGNE
+2442 IRIYNPADGN
-2453 AAHGAHTEDDEAY
+2453 AAAQGAYTEDDEAY

-2473 NMMLA
+2473 NMMIA
-2478 AAGDGPLSGPVFV
+2478 AANGGQPSGPVFV
-2491 DGNADTLQASEYA
+2491 DGNATADANAYQSA
-2504 SNGPNN
+2504 GPNN
-2510 EVYLVGGQAI
+2510 EVYLKSGQSI

-2547 VRYGSADETVS
+2547 VRYGSAAEVVS
-2558 ESTGLKYEERNMVT
+2558 ASTGLKYEERNMVT

-2583 VLSWEKQP
+2583 VLSWEQQTN
-2591 DGTWK
+2591 GTWK
-2596 TKVAVEI
+2596 TKVAVQI
-2603 ANISK
+2603 ANISGTAG
-2608 REQRQILALT
+2608 QILALT
-2618 NLKVTYASEPENGGE
+2618 NLKVTYASAPTDNKGE
-2633 VRFTTTQQQSQVAY
+2633 VIFTTTQQQSQVAY

-2708 SISYEDKDGER
+2708 SVSYEDKDGER

-2759 GSVVRPRPSMPKPP
+2759 RSVVRPKPSMPKPP

>member
-1 MKQHGRA
+1 MKQYGRA
-8 SLRRCLAV
+8 SLRRCLAA

-31 MAEGIEGL
+31 MAEGIEGP
-39 SDNTAKAAVGGAEA
+39 SDNAARAAVGGDAEA

-63 ATTVYYKPVTSIDTS
+63 ATTVYYKPVTTIDTS
-78 KQYLITATYSGT
+78 KQYLITTTYNGT
-90 VYAMTSEYYSSSSN
+90 VYAMTSAYYSSNSN
-104 LQAASLTAD
+104 LKAASLTAES
-113 GNGYIQASDNTAIDN
+113 NGYIQASGNTAIDN

-141 VTNVSTGTQLY
+141 VTNVDTGTQLY
-152 FYISSITLM
+152 FNTYSSSITLM
-161 SSGDTLVYSGGNL
+161 SSGSTLDYSGGKL
-174 YYSGS
+174 YYSDFF
-179 SSYYLR
+179 SSYYLS
-185 YYSSYSYFTATSY
+185 YYSSDSYFTATS
-198 SSSASTITLYERVE
+198 SSSNAATITLYEKVKE
-212 EDVAAAA
+212 E
-219 ESVEVNPSVHAM
+219 VEVNPPVHAM
-231 APNATKQLTATV
+231 APNATKQLTAVV
-243 YPTDAA
+243 YPTNAA

-257 DNNAVATVDAAGIVT
+257 DNNDVATVGSTGLVT
-272 AKTVGKATIT
+272 AKAVGKATIT
-282 ATTADGGYTDTC
+282 ATTEDGGHTDTC

-325 TTTSGETYIMS
+325 TTKSGDTYIMS
-336 NAVSNT
+336 NEVSNT
-342 SYLAAAEATLS
+342 NYLKAAGATKS
-353 TVDDVCGVADT
+353 TVSAVCGIDDSTA
-364 TSCIT
+364 CIT
-369 ALSDGSE
+369 ALTDGIE
-376 IPTTHQWYF
+376 IPQTHQWYF
-385 GADADLYYTTI
+385 GADADLDYTTI
-396 QNRATNYYLQ
+396 RNRDTGYYLQ
-406 RAAGSNADTYVDLS
+406 RAEGSNATTYVGLS
-420 TAQNE
+420 TAQNA
-425 TTNGTQSWA
+425 TTTGNQLWV

-443 TFICHINSQGT
+443 TFICHINSSNT
-454 AYHFVTFNTTNGDF
+454 KYHFVTFYTKNGDF
-468 RTYYNTTG
+468 RTYYNTEG

-488 VTVVDSSATPTPTP
+488 VTVEDP
-502 APGDEYKY
+502 ASPEPG
-510 VVADQ
+510 V
-515 LEDGGEYIIVA
+515 
-526 ADTYAVSNNTVGS
+526 
-539 YGHYL
+539 
-544 SPVSVTISGDECV
+544 
-557 VDSSVNVNEILWQA
+557 
-571 EGNTTDGFTL
+571 
-581 KSLDDDKYMTL
+581 
-592 DSSEFLYPGSGT
+592 
-604 EAIKWKYDGTD
+604 
-615 LANSADSNGYY
+615 
-626 YLSYSDAS
+626 
-634 TSYPQ
+634 
-639 RFTTSKNTGN
+639 
-649 SIKIYRKVNVQA
+649 
-661 STEPNLT
+661 T
-668 IEPAELTVLLGG
+668 IEPAELTVLLNGG

-686 TAANIP
+686 TAVNIP
-692 ESATDISY
+692 ESASY
-700 AWTSDSESV
+700 AWTSDKESV
-709 ATVASVVGNPSTA
+709 ATVASAEGTPLTA

-727 ATGKATITCTVTYNE
+727 ATGKATITCTVTYYNE
-742 GGAQQTL
+742 GGAPQTL
-749 TATAVVNVVENYQ
+749 TATAIVNVVENYQ

-767 VPFAIRLELDKGTVI
+767 VPSAISLEPGKEIQI
-782 TPVVVTAPEGG
+782 TPVVVTAPVGG
-793 VYGTDYTIEYVCDN
+793 KYETDYTIEYVRDN
-807 ESVADIAANGEVFT
+807 ESVADITANGGVFT
-821 VTAKSTGTVTV
+821 VKAKSTGTVTV
-832 TFTAINSHDST
+832 TFTAINSYNSA
-843 QRVSGSTVITV
+843 QRVPGSTVITV
-854 KKADLIPAP
+854 KEADSIPAP
-863 EIGEGGGEKPI
+863 VTGEGGGEKPI
-874 YKKVYVLVDNVEEAD
+874 YKKVYVLVDDVEEAD
-889 GNYIIATSSSEGTAY
+889 GNYIIATSSSAGTAY
-904 ALYDNG
+904 ALYDNETD
-910 SSSYVQRGS
+910 YVQRGS

-930 GAYGKY
+930 GTYGKY
-936 IEPSSDAYVW
+936 IEPSSDSYVW
-946 EWRYDSTNSTYGRR
+946 QWDYDSTSSTYGRC
-960 GTVWNVGTGRGL
+960 GSAWNIGTGKGL
-972 RNNSGSATMDPEYAS
+972 MCPKDSSPSYYLNATVGSSALYWYSKSSSSATSAAHYITSLPFGSSSHLYYLGYDSSAS
-987 YVYSIPLTS
+987 LY
-996 GGNRI
+996 RWF
-1001 MNRSSNSSYYLYYS
+1001 NSSYYS
-1015 SGYTWSTSYAGTFYF
+1015 PTSDYQFYF
-1030 YKEMIVQTGTESVD
+1030 YKEMIVQAETVPVNS
-1044 SGVEI
+1044 SVEI

-1066 VQGQESSVTL
+1066 VQGQESTVTL

-1084 AGATNKSAVWTLTK
+1084 AGATDKSAVWTLTK
-1098 TDGAI
+1098 KDGAI

-1111 VVTLAGSLGYGIIEV
+1111 VVTLAGSLGYGIIEI
-1126 TYTYT
+1126 TYTYR
-1131 YGGTTYTVKNYTK
+1131 YGDTTYTVKNYTK

-1153 TGTGETVTKRTIYK
+1153 TGTGQTVTKKTIYK
-1167 LVTSLTDGKNYIIV
+1167 LVDSLTDGKNYIIV
-1181 NGSSAAGTRQALKP
+1181 NGSSDAGTRQALKP
-1195 GGDNSTLFSGTY
+1195 GGDNSTLFSGTF
-1207 TPPNGGTA
+1207 TPQNGGTA
-1215 SPYTAYIVGD
+1215 TPYTAYIVGD
-1225 GEVVVNAAD
+1225 GEVVVKADD
-1234 SVSSVRYIETD
+1234 SVSSANYIETD
-1245 DMHVVW
+1245 DSNVVW
-1251 RYDADDASTS
+1251 RYSAENSSTA
-1261 NYGYFT
+1261 NYGRFT
-1267 NVGTARKLTFDNEL
+1267 NVGTARMLTFDNEL
-1281 EGYTS
+1281 TGYTN
-1286 YYMLTADDTFSNA
+1286 YYMLTANDKVYTA
-1299 WYYSNNKIYMPN
+1299 WYYSNNKIYIPN
-1311 NSYYAGIYTTK
+1311 GSNYAGIYTTK

-1332 SATSTSSSSLQ
+1332 SATSTSSSYFQ
-1343 SFYIFEET
+1343 NFYIFEET
-1351 EIETVSTAEVSV
+1351 EIETVSAAEVSV

-1392 NYNGTGQIAWSIIS
+1392 NYNGTDGQIAWSMSIIS

-1429 LVQVTFTFGDGQTAT
+1429 LVQVTLTFGDGKTAT

-1558 DGTISYTDNRL
+1558 DGTTSYTDNRL
-1569 AVVSFASDAAVLT
+1569 AVVSFADYASVLT
-1582 GTSPLVAD
+1582 GTSTIVAD

-1602 MSSITTA
+1602 MDAIEAA
-1609 INSMSANGGTNYDAA
+1609 INSMSAIGGTNYDAA
-1624 FKTAYDI
+1624 FKAAYDI
-1631 LRDAQEQ
+1631 LRDAQKQ
-1638 GGDRKQYVV
+1638 GDDRKQYVV
-1647 FVTDGAPGIYNNA
+1647 FVTDGAPGTYNNA
-1660 KLDSTTFPKAGDY
+1660 ELNRTTFPKAGSS
-1673 YTTTEIETM
+1673 YTSDEVSEI

-1690 QGVAPVWSS
+1690 QGAVPVWN
-1699 MPTAAANNFAEYAY
+1699 MPQAAADKFDKYAY

-1728 GSNFKDSWKTNL
+1728 GSNFKDPWKTDL
-1740 DITAMLGAGIYGIS
+1740 DITSMLGAGIYGIS

-1760 SQIIGLKTDSS
+1760 STINKYESYF
-1771 GTTGWTAFTSA
+1771 AKFTSA

-1794 DIFAADSTEELTAA
+1794 DVFAADSTEELTAA

-1849 ETDFESSIEV
+1849 ETNFESSIEV
-1859 RKYTVDA
+1859 RKYAVDG

-1898 MTWDGE
+1898 MTLDGE

-1913 TYTSSDKRFVWKFDT
+1913 TYTSSNKRFVWKFDT
-1928 IVSDDMAIRFN
+1928 IISDDMAIRFN

-1944 TKEGSR
+1944 TREEKR

-1968 LGTDCRLAFEK
+1968 LGTDCRLTFEK

-1989 TYKFFLVDVNGNPVN
+1989 TYKFFLVDESGKPVN
-2004 KDGTRVNYANLTY
+2004 KDGVLVNYANLTY

-2025 LGDAAFTAMSGAD
+2025 LGDAAFVATSD
-2038 GRYSVELNAATLKAL
+2038 GRYSVELSAAALKAL
-2053 QSELSAYALYD
+2053 QSELSAYELYD
-2064 ESAAVTIHTDTT
+2064 KSAAVTINTDTT

-2087 NTPDTTAVWPKPGA
+2087 STTPTTAVWPKPGA
-2101 KESFADVADA
+2101 DAKFNDVANAD
-2111 AGNNFTNITV
+2111 GNNFTNVTV

-2159 RLYGLTLNT
+2159 QLYGLTLET
-2168 EAAPDFESAYTVS
+2168 DAKPDFASAYTTP
-2181 VAKVTTVG
+2181 VASVTTVG
-2189 EKLSGLK
+2189 GKLNLT
-2196 YGHATIQNETTV
+2196 YGHATIQNDTTI
-2208 RYTPGSM
+2208 RYTPSSM
-2215 QMSQPEV
+2215 LMKEPEV
-2222 FGYEVSGTSDVNG
+2222 FGYEVKGTSEADG
-2235 VMTTKYIRSTVTVI
+2235 TITTKYISSTVTVI

-2260 SNTDG
+2260 SNSDG
-2265 TSYITYNNGVSRWEL
+2265 TSYITYNDGVAQWEL
-2280 VGQGV
+2280 VGEGV

-2304 DSHYDNCT
+2304 DSHYDNCA

-2322 TVTRENYESILADS
+2322 TVKKEQYDIIHADPT

-2360 DTGMIMVQVKDTN
+2360 KTGMIMVQVNKD
-2373 GTIVRSVFVDTY
+2373 GAIVKRVFVDTY
-2385 YSAVEVSGDLY
+2385 YSGKVVEVNGILY
-2396 QIPVINIYDLPHGTY
+2396 QIPVINIYGLQPGTY

-2419 LEMFDHTGSNG
+2419 LEMFDHTGSDG
-2430 QPRGSYDMYIDG
+2430 QPGGSYDMYIDG
-2442 IRIYNPADGNE
+2442 IRIYNPADGN
-2453 AAHGAHTEDDEAY
+2453 AAALGAHTEDDEAY

-2473 NMMLA
+2473 NMMITA
-2478 AAGDGPLSGPVFV
+2478 ANGGQLSRPVFV
-2491 DGNADTLQASEYA
+2491 DGKAETADANEYQ
-2504 SNGPNN
+2504 SDGPNN
-2510 EVYLVGGQAI
+2510 EVYLASGQAI
-2520 VFALQTVGK
+2520 VFALQTVGT

-2547 VRYGSADETVS
+2547 VRYGSAADEVS
-2558 ESTGLKYEERNMVT
+2558 PSTGLKYEERNMVT

-2583 VLSWEKQP
+2583 VLSWEQQT
-2591 DGTWK
+2591 DGKWK
-2596 TKVAVEI
+2596 TKVAVQI
-2603 ANISK
+2603 ANISGTDG
-2608 REQRQILALT
+2608 QILALT
-2618 NLKVTYASEPENGGE
+2618 NLKVTYASTPTDNNGE
-2633 VRFTTTQQQSQVAY
+2633 VIFTTTQQQSQVAY

-2759 GSVVRPRPSMPKPP
+2759 GSVVRPKPSMPKPP

>member
-1 MKQHGRA
+1 MKQYGRA
-8 SLRRCLAV
+8 SLRRCLAA

-31 MAEGIEGL
+31 MAEGIEGP
-39 SDNTAKAAVGGAEA
+39 SDNAARAAVGGDAEA
-53 LAIGGEERPN
+53 LAIGGEERSN

-78 KQYLITATYSGT
+78 KQYLITTTYNGT
-90 VYAMTSEYYSSSSN
+90 VYAMTSVYNSSSGN
-104 LQAASLTAD
+104 LKAASLTAD
-113 GNGYIQASDNTAIDN
+113 NNRYIQASDNTAIDN
-128 TYLWTFSTTSGGK
+128 TYLWMFSTANGGN
-141 VTNVSTGTQLY
+141 VTNVSTKTKLY
-152 FYISSITLM
+152 FDSSSITLN
-161 SSGDTLVYSGGNL
+161 SSGTTLVYNGGNL
-174 YYSGS
+174 YYSGGWFYD
-179 SSYYLR
+179 SYYL
-185 YYSSYSYFTATSY
+185 SY
-198 SSSASTITLYERVE
+198 SSSGSYFTTSSSFSAATITLYEKVE
-212 EDVAAAA
+212 EETVAAK
-219 ESVEVNPSVHAM
+219 SVEVNPPVHAM
-231 APNATKQLTATV
+231 APNATKQLTAVV
-243 YPTDAA
+243 YPTNAA

-257 DNNAVATVDAAGIVT
+257 NNNDVATVGDTGLVT
-272 AKTVGKATIT
+272 AKAVGEATIT
-282 ATTADGGYTDTC
+282 ATTEDGGHTDTC

-314 AVPNEDYLIGY
+314 AVPDEDYLIGY
-325 TTTSGETYIMS
+325 TTESGDTYIMS
-336 NAVSNT
+336 NEVSNE
-342 SYLAAAEATLS
+342 SYLKAAEATKS
-353 TVDDVCGVADT
+353 TVSAVCGIDDSTA
-364 TSCIT
+364 CIT
-369 ALSDGSE
+369 VLTDGNE
-376 IPTTHQWYF
+376 IPQTHQWYF
-385 GADADLYYTTI
+385 GADADLDYTTI
-396 QNRATNYYLQ
+396 RNRDTGYYLQ
-406 RAAGSNADTYVDLS
+406 RAEGSNATTYVGLS
-420 TAQNE
+420 TAQNA
-425 TTNGTQSWA
+425 TTTGNQLWV

-443 TFICHINSQGT
+443 TFICHINSSNT
-454 AYHFVTFNTTNGDF
+454 KYHFVTFYTKNGDF
-468 RTYYNTTG
+468 RTYYNTEG

-488 VTVVDSSATPTPTP
+488 VTVKDP
-502 APGDEYKY
+502 ASPEPG
-510 VVADQ
+510 V
-515 LEDGGEYIIVA
+515 
-526 ADTYAVSNNTVGS
+526 
-539 YGHYL
+539 
-544 SPVSVTISGDECV
+544 
-557 VDSSVNVNEILWQA
+557 
-571 EGNTTDGFTL
+571 
-581 KSLDDDKYMTL
+581 
-592 DSSEFLYPGSGT
+592 
-604 EAIKWKYDGTD
+604 
-615 LANSADSNGYY
+615 
-626 YLSYSDAS
+626 
-634 TSYPQ
+634 
-639 RFTTSKNTGN
+639 
-649 SIKIYRKVNVQA
+649 
-661 STEPNLT
+661 T
-668 IEPAELTVLLGG
+668 IEPAELTVLLNGG

-692 ESATDISY
+692 ESATEISY

-709 ATVASVVGNPSTA
+709 AVAPVEGNPSTA

-727 ATGKATITCTVTYNE
+727 TPVTPGTATITCTVTYNE
-742 GGAQQTL
+742 GGAQKTL
-749 TATAVVNVVENYQ
+749 TATAIVNVVENYQ

-767 VPFAIRLELDKGTVI
+767 VPSEISLEPDGEIDIK
-782 TPVVVTAPEGG
+782 PVVVTAPEGG
-793 VYGTDYTIEYVCDN
+793 VYERDYTIEYVCDN
-807 ESVADIAANGEVFT
+807 ENVADITANDGVFT
-821 VTAKSTGTVTV
+821 VKAKSTGTVKV
-832 TFTAINSHDST
+832 TFTAVNRHDST
-843 QRVSGSTVITV
+843 QRVFGSTVITV
-854 KKADLIPAP
+854 KEADSIPAP
-863 EIGEGGGEKPI
+863 ETGEGEKPI

-889 GNYIIATSSSEGTAY
+889 GNYIIATSNSEGPAY

-910 SSSYVQRGS
+910 SSDYVQRGS
-919 VTIQSGSTDIY
+919 VTIQPGSTDIY

-936 IEPSSDAYVW
+936 IELSSASYVW
-946 EWRYDSTNSTYGRR
+946 GWLYESTSSTYGRR
-960 GTVWNVGTGRGL
+960 GAVWNIGTKRGL
-972 RNNSGSATMDPEYAS
+972 RATGS
-987 YVYSIPLTS
+987 
-996 GGNRI
+996 
-1001 MNRSSNSSYYLYYS
+1001 SSNNYLDATVDSSGYAVSWYSNPSSPSSSEAHYITSPVYTTSQYLYYLRYNS
-1015 SGYTWSTSYAGTFYF
+1015 STSKYVWQTSSSNVTPFYF
-1030 YKEMIVQTGTESVD
+1030 YKEMIVQADTVPVD
-1044 SGVEI
+1044 SRVEI

-1066 VQGQESSVTL
+1066 VQGQESTVTL

-1084 AGATNKSAVWTLTK
+1084 AGATDKSAVWTLTK

-1103 KSVDSSSG
+1103 KSVGSSG
-1111 VVTLAGSLGYGIIEV
+1111 VVTLAGGLGYGIIEI
-1126 TYTYT
+1126 TYTYK
-1131 YGGTTYTVKNYTK
+1131 YRDTTYTVKNYTK

-1153 TGTGETVTKRTIYK
+1153 TGTGQTVTKKTIYK
-1167 LVTSLTDGKNYIIV
+1167 LVDSLTDDRNYIIV
-1181 NGSSAAGTRQALKP
+1181 NGSSDAGTRQALKP
-1195 GGDNSTLFSGTY
+1195 GGDNSTLFSGTF
-1207 TPPNGGTA
+1207 TPQNGGTA
-1215 SPYTAYIVGD
+1215 TPYTAYIVGD

-1234 SVSSVRYIETD
+1234 SVSSANYIETD
-1245 DMHVVW
+1245 DSNVVW
-1251 RYDADDASTS
+1251 RYSAENSSTA
-1261 NYGYFT
+1261 NYGRFT
-1267 NVGTARKLTFDNEL
+1267 NVGTARMLTFDNKL
-1281 EGYTS
+1281 TGYTN
-1286 YYMLTADDTFSNA
+1286 YYMLTANDKVYTA
-1299 WYYSNNKIYMPN
+1299 WYYSNNKIYIPN
-1311 NSYYAGIYTTK
+1311 GSNYAGIYTNK

-1332 SATSTSSSSLQ
+1332 DATSASSSNLQ
-1343 SFYIFEET
+1343 NFYIFEET
-1351 EIETVSTAEVSV
+1351 EIETVDTAAVSV

-1392 NYNGTGQIAWSIIS
+1392 NYSGTDGQITWSIIS
-1406 GENIASID
+1406 GENIASSID
-1414 QNGVVTFAANTSGKV
+1414 QNGVVTFVANTSGKV
-1429 LVQVTFTFGDGQTAT
+1429 LVQVTLTFGNGQIAT

-1520 SMEYD
+1520 SMKD
-1525 LTGAAATS
+1525 GLTGGAATS
-1533 GNDKMSI
+1533 DDDKMSI
-1540 AKAAAIN
+1540 AKTAAIN

-1552 LTVTNP
+1552 LTVKNP
-1558 DGTISYTDNRL
+1558 DGTTSYTDNRL
-1569 AVVSFASDAAVLT
+1569 AVVSFASDASVMT

-1590 SRALVSVNSSSD
+1590 SRALVSVSSSSD
-1602 MSSITTA
+1602 MSAITTA

-1624 FKTAYDI
+1624 FKAAYDI
-1631 LRDAQEQ
+1631 LRDAQKQ

-1647 FVTDGAPGIYNNA
+1647 FVTDGAPGTYNNA
-1660 KLDSTTFPKAGDY
+1660 ELNSATFPKAGSSY
-1673 YTTTEIETM
+1673 YTSDDVSAI

-1690 QGVAPVWSS
+1690 QGVVPVWSS
-1699 MPTAAANNFAEYAY
+1699 MPQAAAANFAEYAY
-1713 ADNIYAAAIKGTTFA
+1713 ADNIYAAAIKGTTFTGA
-1728 GSNFKDSWKTNL
+1728 NFKDSWKTDTDL
-1740 DITAMLGAGIYGIS
+1740 DITSMLGAGIYGIS

-1760 SQIIGLKTDSS
+1760 SGIVGFTTDSS
-1771 GTTGWTAFTSA
+1771 GTLGWTKFTSA

-1836 IKPFNYIDTANPR
+1836 IEPFNYIDTANPR
-1849 ETDFESSIEV
+1849 ETNFESSIEV
-1859 RKYTVDA
+1859 RKYTVDG

-1898 MTWDGE
+1898 MTTLDDGT
-1904 NYTITAENF
+1904 YTITAENF
-1913 TYTSSDKRFVWKFDT
+1913 TYTSSNKRFVWKFDT
-1928 IVSDDMAIRFN
+1928 IISDDMAIRFN

-1944 TKEGSR
+1944 TREGSR

-1968 LGTDCRLAFEK
+1968 LGTDCRLTFEK

-1989 TYKFFLVDVNGNPVN
+1989 TYKFFLVDKDGKPVN
-2004 KDGTRVNYANLTY
+2004 KDGALVNYANLTY

-2025 LGDAAFTAMSGAD
+2025 LGDAAFVETSD
-2038 GRYSVELNAATLKAL
+2038 GRYSVELSAAALKAL

-2064 ESAAVTIHTDTT
+2064 ESAAVTINTDTT

-2087 NTPDTTAVWPKPGA
+2087 KTPDTTAVWPKPGA
-2101 KESFADVADA
+2101 DAKFDTVADA
-2111 AGNNFTNITV
+2111 DGNNFTNVTV

-2159 RLYGLTLNT
+2159 QLYGLTPKT
-2168 EAAPDFESAYTVS
+2168 DAAPDFASAYATP
-2181 VAKVTTVG
+2181 VASVTTVG
-2189 EKLSGLK
+2189 GKLNLT
-2196 YGHATIQNETTV
+2196 YGHATIRNDTTI
-2208 RYTPGSM
+2208 RYTPSSM
-2215 QMSQPEV
+2215 QMNQPEV
-2222 FGYEVSGTSDVNG
+2222 FGYEVKGTSEANG
-2235 VMTTKYIRSTVTVI
+2235 TITTKYIRSTVTVI

-2260 SNTDG
+2260 SNSDG
-2265 TSYITYNNGVSRWEL
+2265 TSYITYNNGVSQWKL
-2280 VGQGV
+2280 VGEGV

-2297 SGNNYGY
+2297 GGNNYGY
-2304 DSHYDNCT
+2304 DSHYDHCA

-2322 TVTRENYESILADS
+2322 TVTKEQYDIIHADP
-2336 TKTWPTASFRFTGT
+2336 TKTQTWPTASFRFTGR

-2360 DTGMIMVQVKDTN
+2360 ETGMIMVQVKDKN
-2373 GTIVRSVFVDTY
+2373 GAIVKSVFVDTY
-2385 YSAVEVSGDLY
+2385 FSGEVVVDGKLY

-2419 LEMFDHTGSNG
+2419 LEMFDHTGSD
-2430 QPRGSYDMYIDG
+2430 SYDMYIDG
-2442 IRIYNPADGNE
+2442 IRIYNPADGN
-2453 AAHGAHTEDDEAY
+2453 AVAHGAHKEDDEAY

-2473 NMMLA
+2473 NMMIA
-2478 AAGDGPLSGPVFV
+2478 AANGGQLSGPVFV
-2491 DGNADTLQASEYA
+2491 DGKAATAEASEYQ
-2504 SNGPNN
+2504 SDGPNN
-2510 EVYLVGGQAI
+2510 EVYLASGQSI

-2547 VRYGSADETVS
+2547 VRYGSAADEVS
-2558 ESTGLKYEERNMVT
+2558 ASTGLKYEERNMVT

-2583 VLSWEKQP
+2583 VLSWEQQA
-2591 DGTWK
+2591 DGKWK
-2596 TKVAVEI
+2596 TKVAVQI
-2603 ANISK
+2603 ANISGTDG
-2608 REQRQILALT
+2608 QILALT
-2618 NLKVTYASEPENGGE
+2618 NLKVTYASAPTDNNGE
-2633 VRFTTTQQQSQVAY
+2633 VIFTTTQQQSQVAY

-2759 GSVVRPRPSMPKPP
+2759 GSVVRPKPSMPKPP

>member
-1 MKQHGRA
+1 MKRYGRA
-8 SLRRCLAV
+8 SLRRCLAA

-78 KQYLITATYSGT
+78 KQYLITTKYSGT
-90 VYAMTSEYYSSSSN
+90 VYAMTSDYYNTSN
-104 LQAASLTAD
+104 SRQLVGASVTTATI
-113 GNGYIQASDNTAIDN
+113 NGETCVQDANISNK
-128 TYLWTFSTTSGGK
+128 YLWTFSAPSDGTIKNAETNTYLAATSGYL
-141 VTNVSTGTQLY
+141 VLSD
-152 FYISSITLM
+152 
-161 SSGDTLVYSGGNL
+161 SG
-174 YYSGS
+174 
-179 SSYYLR
+179 
-185 YYSSYSYFTATSY
+185 ATFSY
-198 SSSASTITLYERVE
+198 SSNKLYSSAGGNYPYIGFSSSLFSSDKYFDFDTSAATITLYERVVE
-212 EDVAAAA
+212 EETVAAK
-219 ESVEVNPSVHAM
+219 SVEVNPPVHAM
-231 APNATKQLTATV
+231 APNATKQLTAVV
-243 YPTDAA
+243 YPTNAA

-257 DNNAVATVDAAGIVT
+257 NNDAVATVDGTGLVT
-272 AKTVGKATIT
+272 ANAVGTATIT
-282 ATTADGGYTDTC
+282 ATTEDGGYTDTC

-314 AVPNEDYLIGY
+314 AVPDEDYLIGY
-325 TTTSGETYIMS
+325 TTGSGHTYIMS
-336 NAVSNT
+336 NVVSKT

-353 TVDDVCGVADT
+353 TVGDVCGVTDT

-369 ALSDGSE
+369 ALSDGSA

-385 GADADLYYTTI
+385 GADADLYFTTI
-396 QNRATNYYLQ
+396 QNRATSYYLQ
-406 RAAGSNADTYVDLS
+406 RAAGSTAETYVGLS
-420 TAQNE
+420 TAQNA
-425 TTNGTQSWA
+425 TTTGNQSWA
-434 RGTRSEGDV
+434 RGTTSEGNV
-443 TFICHINSQGT
+443 TFIFHYDSSGT

-468 RTYYNTTG
+468 RTYYNTTS

-488 VTVVDSSATPTPTP
+488 VTVVDSSATP
-502 APGDEYKY
+502 AP
-510 VVADQ
+510 
-515 LEDGGEYIIVA
+515 
-526 ADTYAVSNNTVGS
+526 SNV
-539 YGHYL
+539 
-544 SPVSVTISGDECV
+544 
-557 VDSSVNVNEILWQA
+557 
-571 EGNTTDGFTL
+571 
-581 KSLDDDKYMTL
+581 
-592 DSSEFLYPGSGT
+592 
-604 EAIKWKYDGTD
+604 
-615 LANSADSNGYY
+615 
-626 YLSYSDAS
+626 
-634 TSYPQ
+634 
-639 RFTTSKNTGN
+639 
-649 SIKIYRKVNVQA
+649 
-661 STEPNLT
+661 T
-668 IEPAELTVLLGG
+668 IEPAKLTVLLNG

-686 TAANIP
+686 TAVNIP
-692 ESATDISY
+692 ESATY
-700 AWTSDSESV
+700 AWTSGSESV
-709 ATVASVVGNPSTA
+709 ATVASAVGNPSTA

-727 ATGKATITCTVTYNE
+727 ATGTATITCTVTYNE
-742 GGAQQTL
+742 GDAQQTL
-749 TATAVVNVVENYQ
+749 TATATVNVVESIQ

-767 VPFAIRLELDKGTVI
+767 VPSAISLELDKGTVI

-793 VYGTDYTIEYVCDN
+793 VCGTDYTIEYVCDN
-807 ESVADIAANGEVFT
+807 ESVADITTANGKVFT

-832 TFTAINSHDST
+832 TFIAVNLRDNT
-843 QRVSGSTVITV
+843 QRVSGSTVVTV
-854 KKADLIPAP
+854 KEADSIPAP
-863 EIGEGGGEKPI
+863 ETGGGEKPI
-874 YKKVYVLVDNVEEAD
+874 YKKVYVLVSDLEEKD
-889 GNYIIATSSSEGTAY
+889 GNYIIATSSSAGNAY

-919 VTIQSGSTDIY
+919 ITIQSGSTGIY

-936 IEPSSDAYVW
+936 IEPSSDSYVW
-946 EWRYDSTNSTYGRR
+946 GWRYNSTDSTYGRR
-960 GTVWNVGTGRGL
+960 GAVWNVGTGKGL
-972 RNNSGSATMDPEYAS
+972 YYATDSLNATVDSSHAVYWYSNPSSSAAHYITRRPSSSYLYYLGYNSSTYPYMWFD
-987 YVYSIPLTS
+987 
-996 GGNRI
+996 
-1001 MNRSSNSSYYLYYS
+1001 SSYY
-1015 SGYTWSTSYAGTFYF
+1015 GDQFYF
-1030 YKEMIVQTGTESVD
+1030 YKEMIVQTGTEPVD

-1103 KSVDSSSG
+1103 ESVGSSG
-1111 VVTLAGSLGYGIIEV
+1111 VVTLAGSLGYGIIEI

-1207 TPPNGGTA
+1207 TPDGGTA

-1245 DMHVVW
+1245 DSNVVW
-1251 RYDADDASTS
+1251 RYSAADSSTA

-1299 WYYSNNKIYMPN
+1299 WYYSNNKIYILSG
-1311 NSYYAGIYTTK
+1311 SYYAGIYTK

-1332 SATSTSSSSLQ
+1332 SATSTSSSYLQ

-1392 NYNGTGQIAWSIIS
+1392 NYNGTDGQIAWSIIS
-1406 GENIASID
+1406 GGNIASID

-1503 PVQSKGVDVVL
+1503 PVRSKGVDVVL

-1525 LTGAAATS
+1525 LTGAEATS

-1569 AVVSFASDAAVLT
+1569 AVVSFASDASVLT
-1582 GTSPLVAD
+1582 GTSPIFAD

-1602 MSSITTA
+1602 MSAITTA
-1609 INSMSANGGTNYDAA
+1609 INSMFATGGTNYDAA

-1660 KLDSTTFPKAGDY
+1660 ELDSTTFPKAGDY

-1699 MPTAAANNFAEYAY
+1699 MPTAAAANFAEYAY

-1760 SQIIGLKTDSS
+1760 SQIIGFKTDSS
-1771 GTTGWTAFTSA
+1771 GTTDWTAFTSA

-1849 ETDFESSIEV
+1849 QTDFESSIEV
-1859 RKYTVDA
+1859 RKYTVDG

-1898 MTWDGE
+1898 MTLDGE

-1913 TYTSSDKRFVWKFDT
+1913 TYTSSNKRFVWKFDT
-1928 IVSDDMAIRFN
+1928 IISDDMAIRFN

-1944 TKEGSR
+1944 TREGSR

-1968 LGTDCRLAFEK
+1968 LGTDCRLTFEK

-1989 TYKFFLVDVNGNPVN
+1989 TYKFFLVDESGRPVN
-2004 KDGTRVNYANLTY
+2004 KDGALVNYANLTY

-2025 LGDAAFTAMSGAD
+2025 LGDAAFVETSD
-2038 GRYSVELNAATLKAL
+2038 GRYSVELSAAALKAL

-2076 GAWGGYSITKG
+2076 GAWGGYSITKV

-2101 KESFADVADA
+2101 DAKFVNAADA
-2111 AGNNFTNITV
+2111 DGNNFTNVTV

-2159 RLYGLTLNT
+2159 QLYGLTLNT
-2168 EAAPDFESAYTVS
+2168 EAAPDFASAYMSS
-2181 VAKVTTVG
+2181 VANVTTVG
-2189 EKLSGLK
+2189 EKLNLV
-2196 YGHATIQNETTV
+2196 YGHATIRNNTTI
-2208 RYTPGSM
+2208 RYTPSSM
-2215 QMSQPEV
+2215 QMNQPEV
-2222 FGYEVSGTSDVNG
+2222 FGYEVTGTSEVNG
-2235 VMTTKYIRSTVTVI
+2235 TITTKYIRSTVTVI

-2260 SNTDG
+2260 SNSDG
-2265 TSYITYNNGVSRWEL
+2265 TSYITYNNGVSQWEL

-2304 DSHYDNCT
+2304 DSHYDNCA
-2312 TFSLNQAHKV
+2312 TFSLDQAHKV
-2322 TVTRENYESILADS
+2322 TVTKAQYDSILADS

-2360 DTGMIMVQVKDTN
+2360 ETGMIMVQVKDTD
-2373 GTIVRSVFVDTY
+2373 GTIVKSVFVDTY
-2385 YSAVEVSGDLY
+2385 YSGKVEVNGNLY

-2419 LEMFDHTGSNG
+2419 LEMFDHTGSDG
-2430 QPRGSYDMYIDG
+2430 QPGGSYDMYIDG
-2442 IRIYNPADGNE
+2442 IRIYNPAGDNA

-2473 NMMLA
+2473 NMMITA
-2478 AAGDGPLSGPVFV
+2478 ANGGQLSGPVFV
-2491 DGNADTLQASEYA
+2491 DGKAATADASVYQSA
-2504 SNGPNN
+2504 GPNN
-2510 EVYLVGGQAI
+2510 EVYLKSGQAI

-2547 VRYGSADETVS
+2547 VRYGNADEIVN

-2583 VLSWEKQP
+2583 VLSWEQQA

-2596 TKVAVEI
+2596 TKVAVQI
-2603 ANISK
+2603 ANTSTPG
-2608 REQRQILALT
+2608 QGQILALT
-2618 NLKVTYASEPENGGE
+2618 NLKVTYASAPTDNNGE
-2633 VRFTTTQQQSQVAY
+2633 VIFTTTQQQSQVAY

-2759 GSVVRPRPSMPKPP
+2759 RSVVRPKPSMPKPP

>member
-1 MKQHGRA
+1 MKQYGRA

-39 SDNTAKAAVGGAEA
+39 SDNAAKAAVGGAEA

-63 ATTVYYKPVTSIDTS
+63 AATVK
-78 KQYLITATYSGT
+78 
-90 VYAMTSEYYSSSSN
+90 
-104 LQAASLTAD
+104 
-113 GNGYIQASDNTAIDN
+113 
-128 TYLWTFSTTSGGK
+128 
-141 VTNVSTGTQLY
+141 
-152 FYISSITLM
+152 
-161 SSGDTLVYSGGNL
+161 
-174 YYSGS
+174 
-179 SSYYLR
+179 
-185 YYSSYSYFTATSY
+185 
-198 SSSASTITLYERVE
+198 
-212 EDVAAAA
+212 
-219 ESVEVNPSVHAM
+219 SVEVNPSVHAM

-257 DNNAVATVDAAGIVT
+257 DDDAVATVDGTGLVT
-272 AKTVGKATIT
+272 AKTVGTATIT
-282 ATTADGGYTDTC
+282 ATTEDGGYTDTC

-314 AVPNEDYLIGY
+314 AVPDEDYLIGY
-325 TTTSGETYIMS
+325 TTESGNTYIMS

-342 SYLAAAEATLS
+342 SYLAAAGATLS
-353 TVDDVCGVADT
+353 TVGDVCGVTDT

-369 ALSDGSE
+369 ALSDGSA

-385 GADADLYYTTI
+385 GADADLDYTTI
-396 QNRATNYYLQ
+396 QNRATSYYLQ
-406 RAAGSNADTYVDLS
+406 RAAGSTAETYVGLS
-420 TAQNE
+420 TAQNA
-425 TTNGTQSWA
+425 TTTGNQSWA
-434 RGTRSEGDV
+434 RGTTSDGDV
-443 TFICHINSQGT
+443 TFIYYSSSST
-454 AYHFVTFNTTNGDF
+454 AYHFVTFNTTYGDF
-468 RTYYNTTG
+468 RTYYNTIG
-476 TGYTVDLYVKRT
+476 KGYTVDLYVKRT
-488 VTVVDSSATPTPTP
+488 VTVEDSSATPTP
-502 APGDEYKY
+502 
-510 VVADQ
+510 
-515 LEDGGEYIIVA
+515 
-526 ADTYAVSNNTVGS
+526 SNV
-539 YGHYL
+539 
-544 SPVSVTISGDECV
+544 
-557 VDSSVNVNEILWQA
+557 
-571 EGNTTDGFTL
+571 
-581 KSLDDDKYMTL
+581 
-592 DSSEFLYPGSGT
+592 
-604 EAIKWKYDGTD
+604 
-615 LANSADSNGYY
+615 
-626 YLSYSDAS
+626 
-634 TSYPQ
+634 
-639 RFTTSKNTGN
+639 
-649 SIKIYRKVNVQA
+649 
-661 STEPNLT
+661 T
-668 IEPAELTVLLGG
+668 IEPAKLTVLLGR

-686 TAANIP
+686 TANIP
-692 ESATDISY
+692 ESATEISY
-700 AWTSDSESV
+700 AWTSDDESV
-709 ATVASVVGNPSTA
+709 AAVASAEETPLTA
-722 TVTPV
+722 TVTPK
-727 ATGKATITCTVTYNE
+727 AAGTATITCTVTYNE
-742 GGAQQTL
+742 GGAPQTL
-749 TATAVVNVVENYQ
+749 TATAIVNVVASIQ

-767 VPFAIRLELDKGTVI
+767 VPSAISLELNEGTDI

-793 VYGTDYTIEYVCDN
+793 VYETDYTIEYVCDN
-807 ESVADIAANGEVFT
+807 ESVADITTNGKVFT
-821 VTAKSTGTVTV
+821 VTAKSVGTVTV

-843 QRVSGSTVITV
+843 QRVYGSTVITV
-854 KKADLIPAP
+854 KEAGLIPAP
-863 EIGEGGGEKPI
+863 ETGEGGGEKPI
-874 YKKVYVLVDNVEEAD
+874 YKKVYVLVSDLEEKD
-889 GNYIIATSSSEGTAY
+889 GNYIIATSSSAGNAY

-910 SSSYVQRGS
+910 TDYVQRGS
-919 VTIQSGSTDIY
+919 VTIKSDSTGIY
-930 GAYGKY
+930 G
-936 IEPSSDAYVW
+936 
-946 EWRYDSTNSTYGRR
+946 TYGRYIELNDDSYVWGWLYNSTSSTNGRR
-960 GTVWNVGTGRGL
+960 GQAMNIGTKRGL
-972 RNNSGSATMDPEYAS
+972 YSTNGYATLDEKYALHW
-987 YVYSIPLTS
+987 YSISTTS
-996 GGNRI
+996 PAAHYIKSTDSG
-1001 MNRSSNSSYYLYYS
+1001 YLGYYS
-1015 SGYTWSTSYAGTFYF
+1015 STYPYVWYTSSSNATPFYF
-1030 YKEMIVQTGTESVD
+1030 YKEMIIQTDTEPVN

-1059 EKAIEGV
+1059 EKTIEGV

-1153 TGTGETVTKRTIYK
+1153 TGTGETVTKKY
-1167 LVTSLTDGKNYIIV
+1167 VYVLTDTLEAGEEYIIV
-1181 NGSSAAGTRQALKP
+1181 YNVNSAATDAKPITPGT
-1195 GGDNSTLFSGTY
+1195 TTYSGTY
-1207 TPPNGGTA
+1207 N
-1215 SPYTAYIVGD
+1215 STAYTMVHLLLGD
-1225 GEVVVNAAD
+1225 SVTVNA
-1234 SVSSVRYIETD
+1234 
-1245 DMHVVW
+1245 
-1251 RYDADDASTS
+1251 
-1261 NYGYFT
+1261 G
-1267 NVGTARKLTFDNEL
+1267 
-1281 EGYTS
+1281 
-1286 YYMLTADDTFSNA
+1286 
-1299 WYYSNNKIYMPN
+1299 
-1311 NSYYAGIYTTK
+1311 
-1322 VSGGGYRLYT
+1322 T
-1332 SATSTSSSSLQ
+1332 SATNNKPYIESDNARIVWRAISNGSNIALYNADSGDSGRYMSYDAQALHSESTTYYSAAAMNNLWMSIAYSSTDASLQ
-1343 SFYIFEET
+1343 IGSKYLNRYSDYSETFGLQMHNSNHSKFYLYKRT
-1351 EIETVSTAEVSV
+1351 TIETVSTAEVSV

-1392 NYNGTGQIAWSIIS
+1392 NYNGTDGKIAWSIIS
-1406 GENIASID
+1406 GANIALID

-1429 LVQVTFTFGDGQTAT
+1429 LVQVTFTFDNNGQTQTAT

-1503 PVQSKGVDVVL
+1503 PVRSKGVDVVL

-1660 KLDSTTFPKAGDY
+1660 ELNRTTFPPAGNY
-1673 YTTTEIETM
+1673 YTTKEIETM

-1690 QGVAPVWSS
+1690 QGVAPEWSS

-1728 GSNFKDSWKTNL
+1728 GSNFNDSWKTNL

-1760 SQIIGLKTDSS
+1760 SKIAGFSTGA
-1771 GTTGWTAFTSA
+1771 GTTDKYTEFTSA

-1849 ETDFESSIEV
+1849 ETAFEPSIEV

-1866 NGNRTGAYE
+1866 NGNRTDAYE
-1875 TIEKVTFNAAGT
+1875 TIEKVTFNADGT

-1898 MTWDGE
+1898 MTSDGK

-1913 TYTSSDKRFVWKFDT
+1913 TYTSSNKRFVWKFDT

-1944 TKEGSR
+1944 TREETR

-1968 LGTDCRLAFEK
+1968 LGTDCRLTFEK

-2025 LGDAAFTAMSGAD
+2025 LGDAAFVAMSD
-2038 GRYSVELNAATLKAL
+2038 GHYSVKLKAADLKAL

-2101 KESFADVADA
+2101 KESFADVTDA

-2159 RLYGLTLNT
+2159 QLYGLTLNT
-2168 EAAPDFESAYTVS
+2168 EAAPDFVSAYMSS
-2181 VAKVTTVG
+2181 VATVTTVG
-2189 EKLSGLK
+2189 EKLNLT
-2196 YGHATIQNETTV
+2196 YGHATIRNDTTI
-2208 RYTPGSM
+2208 RYTPSSM
-2215 QMSQPEV
+2215 QMNQPEV
-2222 FGYEVSGTSDVNG
+2222 FGYEVTGTSEVNG
-2235 VMTTKYIRSTVTVI
+2235 TMTTKYIRSTVTVI

-2265 TSYITYNNGVSRWEL
+2265 TSYITYNNGVSQWEL

-2304 DSHYDNCT
+2304 DSHYDNCA

-2322 TVTRENYESILADS
+2322 TVTRDQYNSILADSTS

-2360 DTGMIMVQVKDTN
+2360 KTGMIMVQVKDTN
-2373 GTIVRSVFVDTY
+2373 GAIVRSVFVDTY
-2385 YSAVEVSGDLY
+2385 YSGKVEVNGNLY
-2396 QIPVINIYDLPHGTY
+2396 QIPVINIYDLQHGTY

-2419 LEMFDHTGSNG
+2419 LEMFDHTGIDG
-2430 QPRGSYDMYIDG
+2430 QPGGSYDMYIDG
-2442 IRIYNPADGNE
+2442 IRIYNPAGDNA

-2478 AAGDGPLSGPVFV
+2478 AAAAAVDGQLSGPVFV
-2491 DGNADTLQASEYA
+2491 DGTAATAEASVYA
-2504 SNGPNN
+2504 SDGPNN
-2510 EVYLVGGQAI
+2510 EVYLASGQAI

-2547 VRYGSADETVS
+2547 VQYGSADETVS

-2583 VLSWEKQP
+2583 VLSWEKQQN
-2591 DGTWK
+2591 GTWK
-2596 TKVAVEI
+2596 TKVAVQI
-2603 ANISK
+2603 ANSGTP
-2608 REQRQILALT
+2608 RQGQILALT

-2759 GSVVRPRPSMPKPP
+2759 RSVVRPKPSMPKPP

>member
-1 MKQHGRA
+1 MKQYGRA
-8 SLRRCLAV
+8 SLRRCLAA

-31 MAEGIEGL
+31 MAEGIEGP
-39 SDNTAKAAVGGAEA
+39 SDNAARAAVGGDAEA

-63 ATTVYYKPVTSIDTS
+63 ATTVYYKPATSIDTS
-78 KQYLITATYSGT
+78 KQYLITTKYSGT
-90 VYAMTSEYYSSSSN
+90 VYAMTSKYYNSSSGG
-104 LQAASLTAD
+104 LKAVSLTAD
-113 GNGYIQASDNTAIDN
+113 SNEYIQASANTAIDN
-128 TYLWTFSTTSGGK
+128 TCLWTFSTTSGGTIK
-141 VTNVSTGTQLY
+141 NAETNTYLAATSDYLVLS
-152 FYISSITLM
+152 
-161 SSGDTLVYSGGNL
+161 SSGATFSYNSNALSLSNGGN
-174 YYSGS
+174 YPYIAFS
-179 SSYYLR
+179 SSYK
-185 YYSSYSYFTATSY
+185 YFDFD
-198 SSSASTITLYERVE
+198 SSAATITLYERV
-212 EDVAAAA
+212 VAAK
-219 ESVEVNPSVHAM
+219 SVEVNPPVHAM
-231 APNATKQLTATV
+231 APNATKQLTAVV
-243 YPTDAA
+243 YPTNAA

-257 DNNAVATVDAAGIVT
+257 NNNDVATVGDTGLVT
-272 AKTVGKATIT
+272 AKAVGEATIT
-282 ATTADGGYTDTC
+282 ATTEDGGHTDTC

-314 AVPNEDYLIGY
+314 AVPDEDYLIGY
-325 TTTSGETYIMS
+325 TTESGDTYIMS
-336 NAVSNT
+336 NEVSNE
-342 SYLAAAEATLS
+342 SYLKAAEATKS
-353 TVDDVCGVADT
+353 TVSAVCGIDDSTA
-364 TSCIT
+364 CIT
-369 ALSDGSE
+369 VLTDGNE
-376 IPTTHQWYF
+376 IPQTHQWYF
-385 GADADLYYTTI
+385 GADADLDYTTI
-396 QNRATNYYLQ
+396 RNRDTGYYLQ
-406 RAAGSNADTYVDLS
+406 RAEGSNATTYVGLS
-420 TAQNE
+420 TAQNA
-425 TTNGTQSWA
+425 TTTGNQLWV

-443 TFICHINSQGT
+443 TFICHINSLNT
-454 AYHFVTFNTTNGDF
+454 KYHFVTFYTKNGDF
-468 RTYYNTTG
+468 RTYYNTEG

-488 VTVVDSSATPTPTP
+488 VTVKDP
-502 APGDEYKY
+502 ASPEPG
-510 VVADQ
+510 V
-515 LEDGGEYIIVA
+515 
-526 ADTYAVSNNTVGS
+526 
-539 YGHYL
+539 
-544 SPVSVTISGDECV
+544 
-557 VDSSVNVNEILWQA
+557 
-571 EGNTTDGFTL
+571 
-581 KSLDDDKYMTL
+581 
-592 DSSEFLYPGSGT
+592 
-604 EAIKWKYDGTD
+604 
-615 LANSADSNGYY
+615 
-626 YLSYSDAS
+626 
-634 TSYPQ
+634 
-639 RFTTSKNTGN
+639 
-649 SIKIYRKVNVQA
+649 
-661 STEPNLT
+661 T
-668 IEPAELTVLLGG
+668 IEPAELTVLRSG
-680 SGTLTA
+680 SGGTLTA
-686 TAANIP
+686 KAVNIP
-692 ESATDISY
+692 ESATY
-700 AWTSDSESV
+700 EWTSESESV
-709 ATVASVVGNPSTA
+709 ATVASAGGTPLTA

-727 ATGKATITCTVTYNE
+727 ATGKATITCTVTYYNE
-742 GGAQQTL
+742 GGDQQTL
-749 TATAVVNVVENYQ
+749 TATAIVNVVENYQ
-762 VASIT
+762 VASID
-767 VPFAIRLELDKGTVI
+767 VPSAISLEPDKETQI

-793 VYGTDYTIEYVCDN
+793 VYERDYTIEYVCDN
-807 ESVADIAANGEVFT
+807 ENVADITANDGVFT
-821 VTAKSTGTVTV
+821 VKAKSTGTVKV
-832 TFTAINSHDST
+832 TFTAINSYNSA

-854 KKADLIPAP
+854 KEADSIPAP
-863 EIGEGGGEKPI
+863 ETGEGGGEKPI
-874 YKKVYVLVDNVEEAD
+874 YKKVYVLVDDVEEAN
-889 GNYIIATSSSEGTAY
+889 GNYIIATSNSAGGNAY

-910 SSSYVQRGS
+910 TDYVQRGS
-919 VTIQSGSTDIY
+919 VTIKSDSTGIY
-930 GAYGKY
+930 GTHGIY
-936 IEPSSDAYVW
+936 IEPDSDSYVW
-946 EWRYDSTNSTYGRR
+946 QWDYDSTSSTYGRC
-960 GTVWNVGTGRGL
+960 GSAWNIGTGKGL
-972 RNNSGSATMDPEYAS
+972 MCPKDSSPSYYLNATVGSSALYWYSKSSSSATSAAHYITSLPFGSSSHLYYLGYDSSAS
-987 YVYSIPLTS
+987 LY
-996 GGNRI
+996 RWF
-1001 MNRSSNSSYYLYYS
+1001 NSSYYS
-1015 SGYTWSTSYAGTFYF
+1015 PTSDYQFYF
-1030 YKEMIVQTGTESVD
+1030 YKEMIVQADTVPVD
-1044 SGVEI
+1044 SSVEI

-1066 VQGQESSVTL
+1066 VQEQVSTVTL

-1084 AGATNKSAVWTLTK
+1084 AGATNTSAVWTLK
-1098 TDGAI
+1098 KDGGAI

-1111 VVTLAGSLGYGIIEV
+1111 VVTLAGSLGYGIIEI

-1131 YGGTTYTVKNYTK
+1131 YGDKTYTVKNYTK
-1144 LVVSSFKPM
+1144 LVVNSFKPM
-1153 TGTGETVTKRTIYK
+1153 TGEGQTVTKKTIYK
-1167 LVTSLTDGKNYIIV
+1167 LVDSLTDDKNYIIV

-1195 GGDNSTLFSGTY
+1195 GGDNSTLFSGTF
-1207 TPPNGGTA
+1207 TPQNGGTA
-1215 SPYTAYIVGD
+1215 TPYTAYIVGD
-1225 GEVVVNAAD
+1225 GEVVVKADD
-1234 SVSSVRYIETD
+1234 SVSSVNYIETD
-1245 DMHVVW
+1245 DSNVVW
-1251 RYDADDASTS
+1251 RYSAEDSSTA
-1261 NYGYFT
+1261 NYGRFT
-1267 NVGTARKLTFDNEL
+1267 NVGTARMLTFDNEL
-1281 EGYTS
+1281 TGYTN
-1286 YYMLTADDTFSNA
+1286 YYMLTANDKVYTA
-1299 WYYSNNKIYMPN
+1299 WYYSNNKIYIPN
-1311 NSYYAGIYTTK
+1311 GSNYAGIYTNK

-1332 SATSTSSSSLQ
+1332 SATSASSSYFQ
-1343 SFYIFEET
+1343 NFYIFEET
-1351 EIETVSTAEVSV
+1351 EIETVSNAAVSV

-1392 NYNGTGQIAWSIIS
+1392 NYSGTDGQFTWSIIS

-1429 LVQVTFTFGDGQTAT
+1429 LVQVTLTFGNDQMAT

-1520 SMEYD
+1520 SMEKD

-1533 GNDKMSI
+1533 DNDKMSI

-1558 DGTISYTDNRL
+1558 GGTPSYTDNRL
-1569 AVVSFASDAAVLT
+1569 AVVSFADYASVLT
-1582 GTSPLVAD
+1582 GTSTIVAD
-1590 SRALVSVNSSSD
+1590 SRALVSVSSSSD
-1602 MSSITTA
+1602 MDAITTA

-1624 FKTAYDI
+1624 FKAAYDI

-1647 FVTDGAPGIYNNA
+1647 FVTDGAPGMYNNA
-1660 KLDSTTFPKAGDY
+1660 ELDRTTFPKAGSS
-1673 YTTTEIETM
+1673 YTSDEVSEI

-1690 QGVAPVWSS
+1690 QGDAPVWSS
-1699 MPTAAANNFAEYAY
+1699 MPQDAAANFAKYAY
-1713 ADNIYAAAIKGTTFA
+1713 ADNIYAAAIKGTTFTGA
-1728 GSNFKDSWKTNL
+1728 NFKDSWKTDL
-1740 DITAMLGAGIYGIS
+1740 DITSMLGAGIYGIS

-1760 SQIIGLKTDSS
+1760 STINKYESYF
-1771 GTTGWTAFTSA
+1771 AEFTSA

-1794 DIFAADSTEELTAA
+1794 DVFAADSTEELTAA

-1836 IKPFNYIDTANPR
+1836 IEPFNYIDKEHPR

-1859 RKYTVDA
+1859 RKYTVDG

-1898 MTWDGE
+1898 MTWDGG

-1913 TYTSSDKRFVWKFDT
+1913 TYTSSNKRFVWKFDT
-1928 IVSDDMAIRFN
+1928 IISDDMAIRFN

-1944 TKEGSR
+1944 TREGSR

-1968 LGTDCRLAFEK
+1968 LGTDCRLTFEK
-1979 PALPWQNARV
+1979 PALTWQNARV
-1989 TYKFFLVDVNGNPVN
+1989 TYKFFLVDESGKPVN
-2004 KDGTRVNYANLTY
+2004 KDGVLVNYANLTY

-2025 LGDAAFTAMSGAD
+2025 LGDAAFVAISGDD
-2038 GRYSVELNAATLKAL
+2038 GHYSVVLSAEALKAL
-2053 QSELSAYALYD
+2053 QSELSAYDLYD
-2064 ESAAVTIHTDTT
+2064 DSAAVTINTDTT

-2087 NTPDTTAVWPKPGA
+2087 KTPNTTAVWPKPGA
-2101 KESFADVADA
+2101 EAELEVEVVDDA
-2111 AGNNFTNITV
+2111 PGNNFTNVTV

-2159 RLYGLTLNT
+2159 QLYGLTPKT
-2168 EAAPDFESAYTVS
+2168 DAAPDFASAYTTP
-2181 VAKVTTVG
+2181 VASVTTVG
-2189 EKLSGLK
+2189 GKLNLT
-2196 YGHATIQNETTV
+2196 YGHATIRNDTTI
-2208 RYTPGSM
+2208 RYTPSSM
-2215 QMSQPEV
+2215 QMNQPEV
-2222 FGYEVSGTSDVNG
+2222 FGYEVKGTSEANG
-2235 VMTTKYIRSTVTVI
+2235 TITTKYIRSTVTVI

-2260 SNTDG
+2260 SNSDG
-2265 TSYITYNNGVSRWEL
+2265 TSYITYNNGVSQWGL

-2297 SGNNYGY
+2297 GGNNYGY
-2304 DSHYDNCT
+2304 DSHYDNCA
-2312 TFSLNQAHKV
+2312 TFSLDQAHKV
-2322 TVTRENYESILADS
+2322 TVTKAQYESILEDS

-2360 DTGMIMVQVKDTN
+2360 ETGMIMVQVKDTD
-2373 GTIVRSVFVDTY
+2373 GAIVKSVFVDTY
-2385 YSAVEVSGDLY
+2385 FSGEVVVDGKLY
-2396 QIPVINIYDLPHGTY
+2396 QIPVINIYGLQPGTY

-2419 LEMFDHTGSNG
+2419 LEMFDHTGSDG
-2430 QPRGSYDMYIDG
+2430 QPGGSYDMYIDG
-2442 IRIYNPADGNE
+2442 IRIYNPADGNDV
-2453 AAHGAHTEDDEAY
+2453 AQGAHTEDDEAY

-2473 NMMLA
+2473 NMMITA
-2478 AAGDGPLSGPVFV
+2478 ANGGQLSRPVFV
-2491 DGNADTLQASEYA
+2491 DGNAATVDASLYQ
-2504 SNGPNN
+2504 SDGPNN
-2510 EVYLVGGQAI
+2510 EVYLASGQSI

-2547 VRYGSADETVS
+2547 VRYGSAADEVS
-2558 ESTGLKYEERNMVT
+2558 ASTGLKYEERNMVT

-2583 VLSWEKQP
+2583 VLSWEQQA
-2591 DGTWK
+2591 DGKWK
-2596 TKVAVEI
+2596 TKVAVQI
-2603 ANISK
+2603 ANISGTDG
-2608 REQRQILALT
+2608 QILALT
-2618 NLKVTYASEPENGGE
+2618 NLKVTYASAPTDNNGE
-2633 VRFTTTQQQSQVAY
+2633 VIFTTTQQQSQVAY

-2759 GSVVRPRPSMPKPP
+2759 GSVVRPKPSMPKPP

>member
-1 MKQHGRA
+1 MKQYGRA
-8 SLRRCLAV
+8 SLRRCLAA

-31 MAEGIEGL
+31 MAEGIEGP
-39 SDNTAKAAVGGAEA
+39 SANAARAAVGGDAEA
-53 LAIGGEERPN
+53 LAIGGEERSN
-63 ATTVYYKPVTSIDTS
+63 AATVYYKPVTSIDTS
-78 KQYLITATYSGT
+78 KQYLIAVTSGT
-90 VYAMTSEYYSSSSN
+90 DVYAMTSKYYSSYGG
-104 LQAASLTAD
+104 LQAVSLTAD
-113 GNGYIQASDNTAIDN
+113 SNGYIQASANTAIDN
-128 TYLWTFSTTSGGK
+128 TCLWTFSTENGGTIKNAETNTYLAATISGHL
-141 VTNVSTGTQLY
+141 VLS
-152 FYISSITLM
+152 
-161 SSGDTLVYSGGNL
+161 SSGVTFSY
-174 YYSGS
+174 GS
-179 SSYYLR
+179 NQL
-185 YYSSYSYFTATSY
+185 
-198 SSSASTITLYERVE
+198 SSADVSSDPYIAFSSTYKYFDFKSFAATITLYERV
-212 EDVAAAA
+212 VAA
-219 ESVEVNPSVHAM
+219 ESVEVNPPVHAM
-231 APNATKQLTATV
+231 APNATMQLTAVV

-257 DNNAVATVDAAGIVT
+257 SNDDIATVNGTGFVTANAVGT
-272 AKTVGKATIT
+272 ATIT
-282 ATTADGGYTDTC
+282 ATTEDGGHTDTC
-294 VVTVTNNATKEVTMF
+294 VVTVTNNATKKVTMF

-325 TTTSGETYIMS
+325 TTSGHTYIMS
-336 NAVSNT
+336 KVESNT

-353 TVDDVCGVADT
+353 TVGDVCGITDSTA
-364 TSCIT
+364 CIT
-369 ALSDGSE
+369 VLTDGSE

-385 GADADLYYTTI
+385 GADADLGYTTI
-396 QNRATNYYLQ
+396 QNRENNNYLQ
-406 RAAGSNADTYVDLS
+406 RAEGSGAPTYVGLS
-420 TAQNE
+420 TAKNA

-434 RGTRSEGDV
+434 RGTRPQGDV

-454 AYHFVTFNTTNGDF
+454 KYHFVTFNTTYGDF
-468 RTYYNTTG
+468 RTYYNTEG
-476 TGYTVDLYVKRT
+476 TGGTVDLYVKRT
-488 VTVVDSSATPTPTP
+488 VTVVDP
-502 APGDEYKY
+502 
-510 VVADQ
+510 
-515 LEDGGEYIIVA
+515 
-526 ADTYAVSNNTVGS
+526 
-539 YGHYL
+539 
-544 SPVSVTISGDECV
+544 
-557 VDSSVNVNEILWQA
+557 
-571 EGNTTDGFTL
+571 
-581 KSLDDDKYMTL
+581 
-592 DSSEFLYPGSGT
+592 
-604 EAIKWKYDGTD
+604 
-615 LANSADSNGYY
+615 
-626 YLSYSDAS
+626 AS
-634 TSYPQ
+634 TNPS
-639 RFTTSKNTGN
+639 
-649 SIKIYRKVNVQA
+649 V
-661 STEPNLT
+661 T
-668 IEPAELTVLLGG
+668 IEPAELTVLPND

-686 TAANIP
+686 TAVNIP
-692 ESATDISY
+692 ESASY
-700 AWTSDSESV
+700 EWTSDSESV
-709 ATVASVVGNPSTA
+709 AVAPAAGNPSTA
-722 TVTPV
+722 TVTGV
-727 ATGKATITCTVTYNE
+727 ATGTATITCTVTYNE
-742 GGAQQTL
+742 GDAQQTL
-749 TATAVVNVVENYQ
+749 TATATVNVVENYR

-767 VPFAIRLELDKGTVI
+767 VPSAISLEPDGEIDI

-807 ESVADIAANGEVFT
+807 ANVADITANGGVFT
-821 VTAKSTGTVTV
+821 VKAKSTGTVTV
-832 TFTAINSHDST
+832 TFTAINSHNST

-854 KKADLIPAP
+854 KEADSIPAP
-863 EIGEGGGEKPI
+863 ETGEGEKPK
-874 YKKVYVLVDNVEEAD
+874 YKKVYVLVKDVEEAD
-889 GNYIIATSSSEGTAY
+889 GNYIIVTLNSAGDAY
-904 ALYDNG
+904 ALYDDD
-910 SSSYVQRGS
+910 SSSYVQRKS
-919 VTIQSGSTDIY
+919 VTIKSGPTDTY
-930 GAYGKY
+930 GDYGKY
-936 IEPSSDAYVW
+936 IELNDDSYVW
-946 EWRYDSTNSTYGRR
+946 GWQYDSTNSTYGRR
-960 GTVWNVGTGRGL
+960 GAVRNVGTGKGL
-972 RNNSGSATMDPEYAS
+972 GADSSGYLNAIVGSSVLLPWYSSKPSSSAASAAHNITSLVYTNS
-987 YVYSIPLTS
+987 TS
-996 GGNRI
+996 LYYLGYN
-1001 MNRSSNSSYYLYYS
+1001 SSTSTYRWFDSSYY
-1015 SGYTWSTSYAGTFYF
+1015 GDQFYF
-1030 YKEMIVQTGTESVD
+1030 YKEMIVQADTVPANS
-1044 SGVEI
+1044 SVEI

-1066 VQGQESSVTL
+1066 VQGQESPVTL

-1084 AGATNKSAVWTLTK
+1084 AGATDKSAVWTLK
-1098 TDGAI
+1098 NTDGAI
-1103 KSVDSSSG
+1103 EDVDRSSG
-1111 VVTLAGSLGYGIIEV
+1111 VVTLTGRLGYGIIEV

-1131 YGGTTYTVKNYTK
+1131 YGGTTHTVKNYTK

-1153 TGTGETVTKRTIYK
+1153 TGEGQTVTKRY
-1167 LVTSLTDGKNYIIV
+1167 VYVLTNTLKAGEDYIIV
-1181 NGSSAAGTRQALKP
+1181 YNNSATNAAEPIVPGTARY
-1195 GGDNSTLFSGTY
+1195 SGTY
-1207 TPPNGGTA
+1207 DGTA
-1215 SPYTAYIVGD
+1215 YTMVHLLL
-1225 GEVVVNAAD
+1225 
-1234 SVSSVRYIETD
+1234 S
-1245 DMHVVW
+1245 
-1251 RYDADDASTS
+1251 DAVT
-1261 NYGYFT
+1261 
-1267 NVGTARKLTFDNEL
+1267 VH
-1281 EGYTS
+1281 EG
-1286 YYMLTADDTFSNA
+1286 
-1299 WYYSNNKIYMPN
+1299 
-1311 NSYYAGIYTTK
+1311 
-1322 VSGGGYRLYT
+1322 T
-1332 SATSTSSSSLQ
+1332 SATSNKPYIESDDARIVWRAVTADSEIALYNPDSNRYMAYDLQEIHSETYGSNLYYSAAALSSGLYMPITYTSNDASLKIGGKSLQ
-1343 SFYIFEET
+1343 CYEDYDADTYGLQMALESETTFSKFYLYKRT
-1351 EIETVSTAEVSV
+1351 EIETVDTADVSV

-1406 GENIASID
+1406 GGNIASID
-1414 QNGVVTFAANTSGKV
+1414 QNGDQNGVVTFTANTSGKV
-1429 LVQVTFTFGDGQTAT
+1429 LVQVTFTFGNGQTAT

-1520 SMEYD
+1520 SMKDD
-1525 LTGAAATS
+1525 LTGAEA
-1533 GNDKMSI
+1533 DKMSI

-1582 GTSPLVAD
+1582 GKSPLVAD

-1609 INSMSANGGTNYDAA
+1609 INSMSATGGTNYDAA

-1660 KLDSTTFPKAGDY
+1660 ELDSTTFPKAGTY

-1699 MPTAAANNFAEYAY
+1699 MPTAAAANFAKYAY

-1728 GSNFKDSWKTNL
+1728 GSNFKDSWKKDL

-1760 SQIIGLKTDSS
+1760 SQIIGVTTNSS
-1771 GTTGWTAFTSA
+1771 GAEDWAEFTSA

-1836 IKPFNYIDTANPR
+1836 IKPFNYIDTAHQR
-1849 ETDFESSIEV
+1849 ETDFEPSIEV
-1859 RKYTVDA
+1859 RKYAVDG

-1875 TIEKVTFNAAGT
+1875 TIEKVTFNADGK

-1913 TYTSSDKRFVWKFDT
+1913 TYTSSNKRFVWKFDT
-1928 IVSDDMAIRFN
+1928 IISDDMAIRFN

-1944 TKEGSR
+1944 TREGSR

-1968 LGTDCRLAFEK
+1968 LGTDCRLTFEK

-1989 TYKFFLVDVNGNPVN
+1989 TYKFFLVDESGRPVN
-2004 KDGTRVNYANLTY
+2004 KDGALVNYANLTY

-2025 LGDAAFTAMSGAD
+2025 LGDAAFVETSD
-2038 GRYSVELNAATLKAL
+2038 GHYSVVLNAADLKKL

-2064 ESAAVTIHTDTT
+2064 VSAAVKINTDTT
-2076 GAWGGYSITKG
+2076 GAWGGYSITKA
-2087 NTPDTTAVWPKPGA
+2087 NTLTPTTAVWPKPGA
-2101 KESFADVADA
+2101 DA
-2111 AGNNFTNITV
+2111 TFDGVDDAGGNNFTNVTV

-2148 MQNDLVSQVSG
+2148 MQNDLVSQVNG
-2159 RLYGLTLNT
+2159 QLYGLTLNT
-2168 EAAPDFESAYTVS
+2168 EAAPDFASAYTS
-2181 VAKVTTVG
+2181 YVAEVTTVG
-2189 EKLSGLK
+2189 QKLNLT
-2196 YGHATIQNETTV
+2196 YGHATIRNDTTI
-2208 RYTPGSM
+2208 RYTPSSM
-2215 QMSQPEV
+2215 QMNQPEV
-2222 FGYEVSGTSDVNG
+2222 FGYEVTGTTEVDG
-2235 VMTTKYIRSTVTVI
+2235 TITTKYIRSTVTVI

-2260 SNTDG
+2260 SNSDG
-2265 TSYITYNNGVSRWEL
+2265 TSYITYNNGVSEWKL

-2304 DSHYDNCT
+2304 DSHYDNCA
-2312 TFSLNQAHKV
+2312 TFSLGKAHMV
-2322 TVTRENYESILADS
+2322 TVTKDHYNSILADS
-2336 TKTWPTASFRFTGT
+2336 TKTKTWPTASFSFTGT

-2360 DTGMIMVQVKDTN
+2360 KTGMIMVQVKDTN
-2373 GTIVRSVFVDTY
+2373 GAIVRSVFVDTY
-2385 YSAVEVSGDLY
+2385 YSGTVVEVNGDLY
-2396 QIPVINIYDLPHGTY
+2396 QIPVINIYDLNPGTY

-2419 LEMFDHTGSNG
+2419 LEMFDHTGIDGKPS
-2430 QPRGSYDMYIDG
+2430 GSYDMYIDG
-2442 IRIYNPADGNE
+2442 IRIYNPAGGNA
-2453 AAHGAHTEDDEAY
+2453 AAHGAHTEDDEAF

-2473 NMMLA
+2473 NMMIA
-2478 AAGDGPLSGPVFV
+2478 AASGGQPSGPVFV
-2491 DGNADTLQASEYA
+2491 DGNATADANAYQSA
-2504 SNGPNN
+2504 GPNN
-2510 EVYLVGGQAI
+2510 EVYLAHGQSI
-2520 VFALQTVGK
+2520 VFALQTVGT

-2547 VRYGSADETVS
+2547 VRYGSAAEAVN

-2583 VLSWEKQP
+2583 VLSWEPQE

-2596 TKVAVEI
+2596 TKVAVQI
-2603 ANISK
+2603 ANISTPG
-2608 REQRQILALT
+2608 QGQILALT
-2618 NLKVTYASEPENGGE
+2618 NLKVTYASAPTDNNGENNGG
-2633 VRFTTTQQQSQVAY
+2633 VIFTTTQQQSQVAY

-2759 GSVVRPRPSMPKPP
+2759 RSVVRPKPSMPKPP